1 MNLLKKNKYSIRKY
15 KVGIFSTLIGTVLL
29 LSNPNGAQALTTDH
43 NVQGGSNQALPGNS
57 QNTNADT
64 NRDIV
69 NDSQNTPNA
78 HATDNTST
86 NQALTNHQN
95 VDVANQVGPAPIQPS
110 ASPAQNNNNSNA
122 NSTATEPAAN
132 TNNNLAS
139 NNNTLNVPNN
149 TDNND
154 SARHLTLK
162 EIQEDVRHSS
172 DKPELV
178 AIAEEAS
185 NRPKKRSRRAAP
197 TDPNA
202 TPADPTATPA
212 DPTAGNGS
220 APVAITAPY
229 TPTTDPNANNIG
241 QNAPNEVLSFDD
253 NNIRPSTNRS
263 VPTVTVVDNL
273 PGYTLIN
280 GGKVG
285 VFSHAMVRT
294 SMFDSGDAKN
304 YQAQGNVIALGRIRG
319 NDTNDHGDFNGI
331 EKTLT
336 VNPNS
341 ELIFEF
347 NTMTTKNYQAQ
358 GNVIA
363 LGRIRGNDTNDHGD
377 FNGIEKTLTVNPN
390 SELIFEFNTM
400 TTKNYQGMTNLIIKN
415 ADNDTVIGEKVV
427 AYGPIWRLLK
437 VPENVS
443 HLKIQFVPK
452 NDAITDARGI
462 YQLRDGY
469 KYYDFVDSIGL
480 HSGSHVYVERRTM
493 EPTATNNKEFTV
505 TTSLKN
511 NGNFG
516 ASFNTDDFV
525 YKIQLPEG
533 VEYVNN
539 SLTKDFPSG
548 NSGVDINDMNVTYD
562 AANRIITI
570 KSTGGGTGNSPARL
584 MPDKILDLKYKLR
597 VNNVPTP
604 RTVTFNDTLTYKT
617 YSQDFINSPA
627 ESHTVSTNPYTIDII
642 MNKDALQAEVD
653 RRIQQADYTFASLDI
668 FNDLKRRAQTILDEN
683 RNNVPLNKRVSQADI
698 DSLANQ
704 MQHTLIRSVDAENA
718 VNRKVDDMEDLV
730 NQNDELTDEE
740 KQAAIQ
746 VIEEHKN
753 EIIGNIGDQTT
764 DDGVTR
770 IKDQGIQTLSGDTAT
785 PVVKPNAKQAIRDK
799 AAKQREIINHTP
811 DATQDEIQ
819 DALNQL
825 TTDETDAIDN
835 VTNATT
841 NADVET
847 AKNNGINTIGAVAPQ
862 VTHKQAARDAIN
874 QATATKRQQINSN
887 REATQEEKN
896 AALNELT
903 QATNHALEQINQATT
918 NDDVDTAKG
927 DGLNAINP
935 IAPVTVVK
943 QAARDAVSH
952 DAQQHIAEIN
962 ANPDATQEER
972 QAAIEKVNA
981 AVAVA
986 NTNILNANT
995 NADVEQVKTN
1005 AIQGIQAIEPATKV
1019 KTDAKNAIDQS
1030 AETQHNA
1037 IFNNNDATLE
1047 EQQAAQQL
1055 LDQAVA
1061 TAKQNINAADTNQEV
1076 AQAKD
1081 QGTQNIVVIQPATQV
1096 KTDARNAV
1104 NEKAREAITN
1114 INATPGATR
1123 EEKQEAINRVN
1134 TLKNRA
1140 LNDIGVTSTTAM
1152 VNSIR
1157 DDAVNQIGA
1166 VQPHVTKKQTATGVL
1181 TDLATAKKQEINQN
1195 TNATTEEK
1203 QVALNQVDQ
1212 DLATAINNINQA
1224 DTNAEVDQAQQLGT
1238 KAINAIQPNIVK
1250 KPAALAQ
1257 TNQHYSAKL
1266 VEINATPDAT
1276 DDEKNAAINTLNQDR
1291 QQAIESIKQA
1301 NTNAEVDQAA
1311 TVAENNIDAVQ
1322 VDVVKKQAAR
1332 DKITAEVAKRIEA
1345 VKQTPNATDEEKQ
1358 AAVNQINQLKD
1369 QAFNQINQNQ
1379 TNDQVDATTN
1389 QAINAIDNVEAEV
1402 VIKPKAIAD
1411 IEKAVKEK
1419 QQQIDNSLDSTD
1431 NEKEVALQ
1439 ALAKEKEKALAAID
1453 QAQTNSQVNQAATNG
1468 VSAIKI
1474 IQPETKIKPAAREK
1488 INQKANELR
1497 AQINQD
1503 KEATAEER
1511 QAALDKINDLV
1522 AKAMTNITNDR
1533 TNQQVNDSTNQA
1545 LDDIA
1550 LVTPD
1555 HIVRAAARDAV
1566 KQQYEAKKH
1575 EIEQAEH
1582 ATDEEKQVAL
1592 NQLANNEKRA
1602 LQNINQAIANNDVKR
1617 VESNGIATLKGVE
1630 PHIVVKPEAQEA
1642 IKASADNQVES
1653 IKDTP
1658 HATTDELDEANQ
1670 QINDTLKQ
1678 GQQDIDNTTQDAA
1691 VNDVRNQTI
1700 KAIEQIKPKVRRKRA
1715 ALDNIDES
1723 NNNQLDAI
1731 RNTLDTTQDERNVA
1745 IAALNKIV
1753 NAIKNDIAQNKTN
1766 AEVDQTEADGNN
1778 NIKVILPKVQVKP
1791 AARQSVSAKAEAQNA
1806 LIDQSDLSTEEERL
1820 AAKHLVEQALNQAI
1834 DQINHADKTAQVNQN
1849 SIDAQNIIS
1858 KIKPA
1863 TTVKATALQQ
1873 IQNIAT
1879 NKINLIKANNEATDE
1894 EQNAAIV
1901 QVEKE
1906 LIKAKQQI
1914 AGAVTNA
1921 DVAYLLHDGKN
1932 EIREIEP
1939 VINKKATAREQLT
1952 TLFNDKKQA
1961 IEANVQAT
1969 VEERNSILAQLQ
1981 NIYDTAIGQID
1992 QDRSNAQ
1999 VDKTATLNLQTIH
2012 DLDVHPIKKPDAEKT
2027 INDDLARVTHL
2038 VQNYRKVSDRN
2049 KADALKAIT
2058 ALKLQMDEE
2067 LKTARTNADV
2077 DAVLKRFNVALGD
2090 IEAVI
2095 TEKENS
2101 LLRIDNIAQQTY
2113 AKFKAIATPEQL
2125 AKVKAL
2131 IDQYV
2136 ADGNRMVDEDAT
2148 LNDIKKDTQL
2158 IIDEI
2163 LAIKLPAE
2171 VIKASPKVGQPAP
2184 KVCTPIKKEDKQE
2197 VRKVVKELPNTGSE
2211 EMDLPLKELALITGA
2226 ALLARRRSKKEKE
2239 S

>member
-29 LSNPNGAQALTTDH
+29 LSNPNCAQALTTDN
-43 NVQGGSNQALPGNS
+43 NVQSDTNQATPVNS
-57 QNTNADT
+57 QDT
-64 NRDIV
+64 NVANNRGLA
-69 NDSQNTPNA
+69 NSAQNTPNQS
-78 HATDNTST
+78 ATTNQST
-86 NQALTNHQN
+86 NQALVNHN
-95 VDVANQVGPAPIQPS
+95 NGSIANQATPAPIQPS
-110 ASPAQNNNNSNA
+110 ASPTQNNNHSDA
-122 NSTATEPAAN
+122 NSTATETVSNA
-132 TNNNLAS
+132 NNNDVVS
-139 NNNTLNVPNN
+139 NNTTLNVPNRTN
-149 TDNND
+149 ENG
-154 SARHLTLK
+154 SGGHLTLK

-178 AIAEEAS
+178 AIAEQAS

-197 TDPNA
+197 ADPNA
-202 TPADPTATPA
+202 TPADPAAAAANGTVP
-212 DPTAGNGS
+212 AGN
-220 APVAITAPY
+220 TAPY
-229 TPTTDPNANNIG
+229 TPTTDPNANNAG

-253 NNIRPSTNRS
+253 NGIRPSTNRS
-263 VPTVTVVDNL
+263 VPTVNVVNNL
-273 PGYTLIN
+273 PGFTLIN

-294 SMFDSGDAKN
+294 SMFDSGDNKN
-304 YQAQGNVIALGRIRG
+304 YQAQGNVIALGRIHG
-319 NDTNDHGDFNGI
+319 TDTNDHGDFNGI

-347 NTMTTKNYQAQ
+347 NTMSTKNGQ
-358 GNVIA
+358 GATNV
-363 LGRIRGNDTNDHGD
+363 
-377 FNGIEKTLTVNPN
+377 
-390 SELIFEFNTM
+390 
-400 TTKNYQGMTNLIIKN
+400 IIKN
-415 ADNDTVIGEKVV
+415 ADTNDTIAEKTVEG
-427 AYGPIWRLLK
+427 GPTLRLFK
-437 VPENVS
+437 VPDNVRN
-443 HLKIQFVPK
+443 LKIQFVPK

-462 YQLRDGY
+462 YQLKDGY
-469 KYYDFVDSIGL
+469 KYYSFVDSIGL

-493 EPTATNNKEFTV
+493 DPTATNNKEFTV

-511 NGNFG
+511 NGNSG
-516 ASFNTDDFV
+516 ASLDTNDFV
-525 YKIQLPEG
+525 YQVQLPEG

-539 SLTKDFPSG
+539 SLTKDFPSN
-548 NSGVDINDMNVTYD
+548 NSGVDVNDMNVTYD
-562 AANRIITI
+562 AANRVITI
-570 KSTGGGTGNSPARL
+570 KSTGGGTANSPARL
-584 MPDKILDLKYKLR
+584 MPDKILDLRYKLR

-604 RTVTFNDTLTYKT
+604 RTVTFNETLTYKT
-617 YSQDFINSPA
+617 YTQDFINSAA

-668 FNDLKRRAQTILDEN
+668 FNGLKRRAQTILDEN

-698 DSLANQ
+698 DSLTNQ

-718 VNRKVDDMEDLV
+718 VNKKVDQMEDLV

-785 PVVKPNAKQAIRDK
+785 PVVKPNAKKAIRDK
-799 AAKQREIINHTP
+799 ATKQRAIINATP
-811 DATQDEIQ
+811 DATEDEIQ

-825 TTDETDAIDN
+825 ATDETDAIDN

-841 NADVET
+841 NTDVET
-847 AKNNGINTIGAVAPQ
+847 AKNNGINTIGAVVPQ
-862 VTHKQAARDAIN
+862 VTHKKAARDAIN

-918 NDDVDTAKG
+918 NADVDNAKG

-972 QAAIEKVNA
+972 QAAIDKVNA
-981 AVAVA
+981 AVTAA

-1005 AIQGIQAIEPATKV
+1005 AIQGIQAITPATKV
-1019 KTDAKNAIDQS
+1019 KTDAKNAIDKS
-1030 AETQHNA
+1030 AETQHNT

-1104 NEKAREAITN
+1104 NDKAREAITN

-1140 LNDIGVTSTTAM
+1140 LTDIGVTSTTAM

-1212 DLATAINNINQA
+1212 ELATAINNINQA

-1257 TNQHYSAKL
+1257 INQHYNTKL
-1266 VEINATPDAT
+1266 AEINATPDAT
-1276 DDEKNAAINTLNQDR
+1276 NDEKNAAINTLNQDR

-1389 QAINAIDNVEAEV
+1389 QAVNAIDNVEAEV

-1431 NEKEVALQ
+1431 NEKEVASQ
-1439 ALAKEKEKALAAID
+1439 ALTKEKEKALAAID

-1474 IQPETKIKPAAREK
+1474 IQPETKVKPAAREK

-1497 AQINQD
+1497 AKINQD

-1511 QAALDKINDLV
+1511 QVALDKINEFV
-1522 AKAMTNITNDR
+1522 NQAMTDITNNR
-1533 TNQQVNDSTNQA
+1533 TNQQVDDTTSQA
-1545 LDDIA
+1545 LDSIA
-1550 LVTPD
+1550 LVTPE
-1555 HIVRAAARDAV
+1555 HIVRAGARDAV
-1566 KQQYEAKKH
+1566 KQQYEAKKQ

-1592 NQLANNEKRA
+1592 NQLANNEKLA
-1602 LQNINQAIANNDVKR
+1602 LQNINQAVTNNDVKR
-1617 VESNGIATLKGVE
+1617 VETNGIATLKGVQ
-1630 PHIVVKPEAQEA
+1630 PHIVIKPEAQQA
-1642 IKASADNQVES
+1642 IKASAENQVEL

-1658 HATTDELDEANQ
+1658 HATVDELDEANQ
-1670 QINDTLKQ
+1670 LISDTLKKA
-1678 GQQDIDNTTQDAA
+1678 QQDIDNTTQDAA

-1700 KAIEQIKPKVRRKRA
+1700 KAIEQIKPKVRRKRV

-1745 IAALNKIV
+1745 IDTLNKIV

-1834 DQINHADKTAQVNQN
+1834 DQINHADKTVQVNQN

-1894 EQNAAIV
+1894 EQNAAIA

-1914 AGAVTNA
+1914 ASAVTNA

-1939 VINKKATAREQLT
+1939 VINRKASAREQLT
-1952 TLFNDKKQA
+1952 TLLNDKKQA
-1961 IEANVQAT
+1961 IEANIQAT

-1999 VDKTATLNLQTIH
+1999 VDKTASLNLQTIH

-2136 ADGNRMVDEDAT
+2136 TDGNRMIDEDAT
-2148 LNDIKKDTQL
+2148 LNDIKQHTQF
-2158 IIDEI
+2158 IVDEI

-2171 VIKASPKVGQPAP
+2171 ATKVSPKVIQSAP
-2184 KVCTPIKKEDKQE
+2184 KVCTPIKKEE
-2197 VRKVVKELPNTGSE
+2197 THESRKVEKELPNTGSE
-2211 EMDLPLKELALITGA
+2211 GMDLPLKEFALITGA
-2226 ALLARRRSKKEKE
+2226 ALLARRRTKNEKE

>member
-29 LSNPNGAQALTTDH
+29 LSNPNGAQALTTDN
-43 NVQGGSNQALPGNS
+43 NVQSDTNQATPVNS
-57 QNTNADT
+57 QDKDVAN
-64 NRDIV
+64 NRGLA
-69 NDSQNTPNA
+69 NSAQNTPNQS
-78 HATDNTST
+78 ATTNQAT
-86 NQALTNHQN
+86 NQALVNHN
-95 VDVANQVGPAPIQPS
+95 NGSIVNQATPTSVQSSTPS
-110 ASPAQNNNNSNA
+110 AQNNNHTDGNTTATETVSNA
-122 NSTATEPAAN
+122 N
-132 TNNNLAS
+132 NNDAVS
-139 NNNTLNVPNN
+139 NNTTLNVPNKTN
-149 TDNND
+149 ENG
-154 SARHLTLK
+154 SGGHLTLK

-178 AIAEEAS
+178 AIAEPAS
-185 NRPKKRSRRAAP
+185 NRPKKRSKRAAP
-197 TDPNA
+197 ADPNA
-202 TPADPTATPA
+202 TPADPAA
-212 DPTAGNGS
+212 AAAGNGG

-229 TPTTDPNANNIG
+229 TPTTDPNANNAG

-253 NNIRPSTNRS
+253 NGIRPSTNRS
-263 VPTVTVVDNL
+263 VPSVTVVDNL
-273 PGYTLIN
+273 PGFTLIN

-294 SMFDSGDAKN
+294 SMFDSADAKN
-304 YQAQGNVIALGRIRG
+304 YQAQGNVIALGRI
-319 NDTNDHGDFNGI
+319 
-331 EKTLT
+331 K
-336 VNPNS
+336 
-341 ELIFEF
+341 
-347 NTMTTKNYQAQ
+347 
-358 GNVIA
+358 
-363 LGRIRGNDTNDHGD
+363 GNDTNDHGD

-400 TTKNYQGMTNLIIKN
+400 TTKNYQGVTNLIIKN
-415 ADNDTVIGEKVV
+415 ADNDTVIAEKSV
-427 AYGPIWRLLK
+427 AYGPIWRLFK

-525 YKIQLPEG
+525 YQVQLPEG

-539 SLTKDFPSG
+539 SLTKDFPSS
-548 NSGVDINDMNVTYD
+548 NSGVDMNDFNVTYD
-562 AANRIITI
+562 AANRVITI
-570 KSTGGGTGNSPARL
+570 KSTGGGSGNSPARL

-617 YSQDFINSPA
+617 YTQDFINSPA
-627 ESHTVSTNPYTIDII
+627 ESHTVRTNPYTIDII

-698 DSLANQ
+698 DSLTNQ

-718 VNRKVDDMEDLV
+718 VNKKVDQMEDLV

-785 PVVKPNAKQAIRDK
+785 PVVKPNAKKAIRDK
-799 AAKQREIINHTP
+799 ATKQREIINATP
-811 DATQDEIQ
+811 DATEDEIQ

-825 TTDETDAIDN
+825 ATDETDAIDN

-841 NADVET
+841 NADVEI
-847 AKNNGINTIGAVAPQ
+847 AKNNGINTIGAVVPQ

-918 NDDVDTAKG
+918 NADVDNAKG

-972 QAAIEKVNA
+972 QAAIDKVNA
-981 AVAVA
+981 AVTAV

-1005 AIQGIQAIEPATKV
+1005 AIQGIQAITPATKV
-1019 KTDAKNAIDQS
+1019 KTDAKNAIDKS
-1030 AETQHNA
+1030 AETQHNT

-1096 KTDARNAV
+1096 KTDARNVV
-1104 NEKAREAITN
+1104 NDKAREAITN

-1140 LNDIGVTSTTAM
+1140 LTDIGVTSTTAM

-1181 TDLATAKKQEINQN
+1181 NDLATAKKQEINQN

-1212 DLATAINNINQA
+1212 ELATAINNINQA

-1257 TNQHYSAKL
+1257 INQHYNAKL
-1266 VEINATPDAT
+1266 AEINATPDAT
-1276 DDEKNAAINTLNQDR
+1276 NDEKNAAINTLNLDR

-1379 TNDQVDATTN
+1379 TNDQVDTTTN
-1389 QAINAIDNVEAEV
+1389 QALKAIDNVEAEV

-1431 NEKEVALQ
+1431 NEKEVASQ

-1474 IQPETKIKPAAREK
+1474 IQPETKVKPAAREK

-1497 AQINQD
+1497 AKINQD

-1511 QAALDKINDLV
+1511 QVALDKINEFV
-1522 AKAMTNITNDR
+1522 NQAMTDITNNR
-1533 TNQQVNDSTNQA
+1533 TNQQVDDTTSQA
-1545 LDDIA
+1545 LDSIA

-1566 KQQYEAKKH
+1566 KQQYEAKKR

-1602 LQNINQAIANNDVKR
+1602 LQNINQAVTNNDVKR
-1617 VESNGIATLKGVE
+1617 VETNGIATLKGVQ
-1630 PHIVVKPEAQEA
+1630 PHIVIKPEAQQA
-1642 IKASADNQVES
+1642 IKASAENQVES

-1658 HATTDELDEANQ
+1658 HATVDELDEANQ
-1670 QINDTLKQ
+1670 LISDTLKQ
-1678 GQQDIDNTTQDAA
+1678 AQQEIENTNQDAA
-1691 VNDVRNQTI
+1691 VTDVRNQTI

-1715 ALDNIDES
+1715 ALDSIEE
-1723 NNNQLDAI
+1723 NNKNQLDAI
-1731 RNTLDTTQDERNVA
+1731 RNTLDTTQDERDVA
-1745 IAALNKIV
+1745 IDTLNKIV
-1753 NAIKNDIAQNKTN
+1753 NTIKNDIAQNKTN
-1766 AEVDQTEADGNN
+1766 AEVDRTETDGND

-1791 AARQSVSAKAEAQNA
+1791 AARQSVGVKAEAQNA

-1834 DQINHADKTAQVNQN
+1834 DQINHADKTAQVNQD
-1849 SIDAQNIIS
+1849 SINAQNIIS

-1894 EQNAAIV
+1894 EQNIAIA

-1914 AGAVTNA
+1914 ASAVTNA
-1921 DVAYLLHDGKN
+1921 DVAYLLHDEKN

-1939 VINKKATAREQLT
+1939 VINRKASAREQLT

-1961 IEANVQAT
+1961 IEANIQAT

-1999 VDKTATLNLQTIH
+1999 VDKTASLNLQTIH

-2027 INDDLARVTHL
+2027 INDDLARVTAL
-2038 VQNYRKVSDRN
+2038 VQNYRKVSNRN

-2077 DAVLKRFNVALGD
+2077 DAVLKRFNVALSD

-2125 AKVKAL
+2125 AKVKVL

-2136 ADGNRMVDEDAT
+2136 ADGNRMIDEDAT
-2148 LNDIKKDTQL
+2148 LNDIKQHTQF
-2158 IIDEI
+2158 IVDEI

-2171 VIKASPKVGQPAP
+2171 ETKVSPKEIQPAP
-2184 KVCTPIKKEDKQE
+2184 KVCTPIKKEE
-2197 VRKVVKELPNTGSE
+2197 THESRKVEKELPNTGSE
-2211 EMDLPLKELALITGA
+2211 GMDLPLKEFALITGR
-2226 ALLARRRSKKEKE
+2226 LC
-2239 S
+2239 

>member
-29 LSNPNGAQALTTDH
+29 LSNPNGAQALTTDN
-43 NVQGGSNQALPGNS
+43 NVQSDTNQATPVNS
-57 QNTNADT
+57 QDKDVAN
-64 NRDIV
+64 NRGLA
-69 NDSQNTPNA
+69 NSAQNTPNQS
-78 HATDNTST
+78 ATTNQAT
-86 NQALTNHQN
+86 NQALVNHN
-95 VDVANQVGPAPIQPS
+95 NGSIVNQATPTSVQSSTPS
-110 ASPAQNNNNSNA
+110 AQNNNHTDGNTTATETVSNA
-122 NSTATEPAAN
+122 N
-132 TNNNLAS
+132 NNDVAS
-139 NNNTLNVPNN
+139 NNTTLNVPNKTN
-149 TDNND
+149 ENG
-154 SARHLTLK
+154 SGGHLTLK

-178 AIAEEAS
+178 AIAEPAS

-197 TDPNA
+197 ADPNA
-202 TPADPTATPA
+202 TPADPGAA
-212 DPTAGNGS
+212 AAGNGG

-229 TPTTDPNANNIG
+229 TPTTDPNANNAG

-253 NNIRPSTNRS
+253 NSIRPNTNRS
-263 VPTVTVVDNL
+263 VPSVTVVDNL
-273 PGYTLIN
+273 PGFTLIN

-285 VFSHAMVRT
+285 VLSHAMVRT
-294 SMFDSGDAKN
+294 SMFEAGSN
-304 YQAQGNVIALGRIRG
+304 RTYQAQGNVLALGRISG
-319 NDTNDHGDFNGI
+319 TDASNHGDFNGI
-331 EKTLT
+331 EKSLT

-347 NTMTTKNYQAQ
+347 NTMPTKNGQ
-358 GNVIA
+358 GATNV
-363 LGRIRGNDTNDHGD
+363 
-377 FNGIEKTLTVNPN
+377 
-390 SELIFEFNTM
+390 
-400 TTKNYQGMTNLIIKN
+400 IIKN
-415 ADNDTVIGEKVV
+415 ADTNDTIAEKTVEG
-427 AYGPIWRLLK
+427 GPTLRLFK
-437 VPENVS
+437 VPDNVRN
-443 HLKIQFVPK
+443 LKIQFVPK

-462 YQLRDGY
+462 YQLKDGY
-469 KYYDFVDSIGL
+469 KYYSFVDSIGL

-511 NGNFG
+511 NGNSG
-516 ASFNTDDFV
+516 ASLDTDEFV

-539 SLTKDFPSG
+539 SLTKDFPSN
-548 NSGVDINDMNVTYD
+548 NSGVDVNDMNVTYD
-562 AANRIITI
+562 AANRVITI
-570 KSTGGGTGNSPARL
+570 KSTGGGTTNSPARL

-617 YSQDFINSPA
+617 YTQDFINSAA

-668 FNDLKRRAQTILDEN
+668 FNDLKKRAQTILAEN

-698 DSLANQ
+698 DTLTNQ

-718 VNRKVDDMEDLV
+718 VNQKADQMEDLV

-746 VIEEHKN
+746 VIEEHKGN
-753 EIIGNIGDQTT
+753 IIGDIGDQTT

-785 PVVKPNAKQAIRDK
+785 PVVKPNAKKAIRDK
-799 AAKQREIINHTP
+799 ATKQREIINATP
-811 DATQDEIQ
+811 DATEDEIQ
-819 DALNQL
+819 DAINQL
-825 TTDETDAIDN
+825 ATDETDAIDN

-847 AKNNGINTIGAVAPQ
+847 AKNNGINTIGSVVPQ

-918 NDDVDTAKG
+918 NADVDNAKG

-972 QAAIEKVNA
+972 QAAIDKVNA
-981 AVAVA
+981 AVTAA

-995 NADVEQVKTN
+995 NAEVEQVKTN
-1005 AIQGIQAIEPATKV
+1005 AIQGIQAITPATKV
-1019 KTDAKNAIDQS
+1019 KTDAKNAIDKS
-1030 AETQHNA
+1030 AETQHNT

-1096 KTDARNAV
+1096 KTDARNVV
-1104 NEKAREAITN
+1104 NDKAREAITN

-1140 LNDIGVTSTTAM
+1140 LTDIGVTSTTAM

-1181 TDLATAKKQEINQN
+1181 NDLATAKKQEINQN

-1212 DLATAINNINQA
+1212 ELATAINNINQA

-1257 TNQHYSAKL
+1257 INQHYNAKL
-1266 VEINATPDAT
+1266 AEINATPDAT
-1276 DDEKNAAINTLNQDR
+1276 NDEKNAAINTLNQDR

-1379 TNDQVDATTN
+1379 TNDQVDTTTN
-1389 QAINAIDNVEAEV
+1389 QALNAIDNVEAEV

-1431 NEKEVALQ
+1431 NEKEVASQ

-1474 IQPETKIKPAAREK
+1474 IQPETKVKPAAREK

-1497 AQINQD
+1497 AKINQD

-1511 QAALDKINDLV
+1511 QVALDKINEFV
-1522 AKAMTNITNDR
+1522 NQAMTDITNNR
-1533 TNQQVNDSTNQA
+1533 TNQQVDDTTSQA
-1545 LDDIA
+1545 LDSIA
-1550 LVTPD
+1550 LVAPE

-1566 KQQYEAKKH
+1566 KQQYEAKKQ

-1592 NQLANNEKRA
+1592 NQLANNKKLA
-1602 LQNINQAIANNDVKR
+1602 LQNINQAVTNNDVKR
-1617 VESNGIATLKGVE
+1617 VETNGIATLKGVQ
-1630 PHIVVKPEAQEA
+1630 PHIVIKPEAQQA
-1642 IKASADNQVES
+1642 IKASAENQVES

-1658 HATTDELDEANQ
+1658 HATVDELDEANQ
-1670 QINDTLKQ
+1670 LISDTLKQ
-1678 GQQDIDNTTQDAA
+1678 AQQEIENTNQDAA
-1691 VNDVRNQTI
+1691 VTDVRNQTI

-1715 ALDNIDES
+1715 ALDSIEE
-1723 NNNQLDAI
+1723 NNKNQLDAI
-1731 RNTLDTTQDERNVA
+1731 RNTLDTTQDERDVA
-1745 IAALNKIV
+1745 IDTLNKIV
-1753 NAIKNDIAQNKTN
+1753 NTIKNDIAQNKTN
-1766 AEVDQTEADGNN
+1766 AEVDRTETDGND

-1791 AARQSVSAKAEAQNA
+1791 AARQSVGVKAEAQNA

-1834 DQINHADKTAQVNQN
+1834 DQINHADKTAQVNQD

-1894 EQNAAIV
+1894 EQNIAIA

-1914 AGAVTNA
+1914 ASAVTNA
-1921 DVAYLLHDGKN
+1921 DVAYLLHDEKN

-1939 VINKKATAREQLT
+1939 VISRKASAREQLT

-1961 IEANVQAT
+1961 IEANIQAT

-1999 VDKTATLNLQTIH
+1999 VDKTASLNLQTIH

-2027 INDDLARVTHL
+2027 INDDLARVTAL

-2077 DAVLKRFNVALGD
+2077 DAVLKRFNVALSD

-2125 AKVKAL
+2125 AKVKVL

-2136 ADGNRMVDEDAT
+2136 ADGNRMIDEDAT
-2148 LNDIKKDTQL
+2148 LNDIKQHTQF
-2158 IIDEI
+2158 IVDEI

-2171 VIKASPKVGQPAP
+2171 AMKVSPKVIQPAP
-2184 KVCTPIKKEDKQE
+2184 KVCTPIKKEE
-2197 VRKVVKELPNTGSE
+2197 THESRKVEKELPNTGSE
-2211 EMDLPLKELALITGA
+2211 EMDLPLKEFALITGA
-2226 ALLARRRSKKEKE
+2226 ALLARRRTKNEKE

>member
-294 SMFDSGDAKN
+294 SMFDSGDA
-304 YQAQGNVIALGRIRG
+304 
-319 NDTNDHGDFNGI
+319 
-331 EKTLT
+331 
-336 VNPNS
+336 
-341 ELIFEF
+341 
-347 NTMTTKNYQAQ
+347 KNYQAQ

-1140 LNDIGVTSTTAM
+1140 LNDIGVTSTAM

-1301 NTNAEVDQAA
+1301 NTNVEVDQAA

-1820 AAKHLVEQALNQAI
+1820 AAKHLVEQALNQTI

-2077 DAVLKRFNVALGD
+2077 DAVLKRFNVTLGD

>member
-29 LSNPNGAQALTTDH
+29 LSNPNGAQALTTDN
-43 NVQGGSNQALPGNS
+43 NVQSDTNQETPVNS
-57 QNTNADT
+57 QDKDVAN
-64 NRDIV
+64 NRGLA
-69 NDSQNTPNA
+69 NSAQNTPNQS
-78 HATDNTST
+78 ATTNQAT
-86 NQALTNHQN
+86 NQALVNHN
-95 VDVANQVGPAPIQPS
+95 NGSIVNQATPTSVQSSTPS
-110 ASPAQNNNNSNA
+110 AQNNNHTDGNTTATETVSNA
-122 NSTATEPAAN
+122 N
-132 TNNNLAS
+132 NNDAVS
-139 NNNTLNVPNN
+139 NNTTLNVPNKTN
-149 TDNND
+149 ENG
-154 SARHLTLK
+154 SGGHLTLK

-178 AIAEEAS
+178 AIAEPAS

-197 TDPNA
+197 ADPNA
-202 TPADPTATPA
+202 TPADPA
-212 DPTAGNGS
+212 DPAAAAAGNGG

-229 TPTTDPNANNIG
+229 TPTTDPNANNAG

-253 NNIRPSTNRS
+253 NGIRPSTNRS
-263 VPTVTVVDNL
+263 VPSVTVVDNL
-273 PGYTLIN
+273 PGFTLIN

-294 SMFDSGDAKN
+294 SMFDSADAKN
-304 YQAQGNVIALGRIRG
+304 YQAQGNVIALGRI
-319 NDTNDHGDFNGI
+319 
-331 EKTLT
+331 K
-336 VNPNS
+336 
-341 ELIFEF
+341 
-347 NTMTTKNYQAQ
+347 
-358 GNVIA
+358 
-363 LGRIRGNDTNDHGD
+363 GNDTNDHGD

-400 TTKNYQGMTNLIIKN
+400 TTKNYQGVTNLIIKN
-415 ADNDTVIGEKVV
+415 ADNDTVIAEKSV
-427 AYGPIWRLLK
+427 AYGPIWRLFK

-525 YKIQLPEG
+525 YQVQLPEG

-539 SLTKDFPSG
+539 SLTKDFPSS
-548 NSGVDINDMNVTYD
+548 NSGVDMNDFNVTYD
-562 AANRIITI
+562 AANRVITI
-570 KSTGGGTGNSPARL
+570 KSTGGGSGNSPARL

-617 YSQDFINSPA
+617 YTQDFINSPA

-698 DSLANQ
+698 DSLTNQ

-718 VNRKVDDMEDLV
+718 VNKKVDQMEDLV

-785 PVVKPNAKQAIRDK
+785 PVVKPNAKKAIRDK
-799 AAKQREIINHTP
+799 ATKQREIINATP
-811 DATQDEIQ
+811 DATEDEIQ

-825 TTDETDAIDN
+825 ATDETDAIDN

-847 AKNNGINTIGAVAPQ
+847 AKNNGINTIGAVVPQ
-862 VTHKQAARDAIN
+862 VTHKKAARDAIN

-918 NDDVDTAKG
+918 NADVDNAKG

-972 QAAIEKVNA
+972 QAAIDKVNA
-981 AVAVA
+981 AVTAA

-1005 AIQGIQAIEPATKV
+1005 AIQGIQAITPATKV
-1019 KTDAKNAIDQS
+1019 KTDAKNAIDKS
-1030 AETQHNA
+1030 AETQHNT

-1096 KTDARNAV
+1096 KTDARNVV
-1104 NEKAREAITN
+1104 NDKAREAITN

-1140 LNDIGVTSTTAM
+1140 LTDIGVTSTTAM

-1181 TDLATAKKQEINQN
+1181 NDLATAKKQEINQN

-1212 DLATAINNINQA
+1212 ELATAINNINQA

-1257 TNQHYSAKL
+1257 INQHYNAKL
-1266 VEINATPDAT
+1266 AEINATPDAT

-1291 QQAIESIKQA
+1291 QQAIESVKQA

-1379 TNDQVDATTN
+1379 TNDQVDTTTN
-1389 QAINAIDNVEAEV
+1389 QALNAIDNVEAEV

-1431 NEKEVALQ
+1431 NEKEVASQ

-1474 IQPETKIKPAAREK
+1474 IQPETKVKPAAREK
-1488 INQKANELR
+1488 INQKVNELR
-1497 AQINQD
+1497 AKINQD

-1511 QAALDKINDLV
+1511 QVALDKINEFV
-1522 AKAMTNITNDR
+1522 NQAMTDITNNR
-1533 TNQQVNDSTNQA
+1533 TNQQVDDTTSQA
-1545 LDDIA
+1545 LDSIA
-1550 LVTPD
+1550 LVAPE

-1566 KQQYEAKKH
+1566 KQQYEAKKQ

-1592 NQLANNEKRA
+1592 NQLANNEKLA
-1602 LQNINQAIANNDVKR
+1602 LQNINQAVTNNDVKR
-1617 VESNGIATLKGVE
+1617 VETNGIATLKGVQ
-1630 PHIVVKPEAQEA
+1630 PHIVIKPEAQQA
-1642 IKASADNQVES
+1642 IKASAENQVES

-1658 HATTDELDEANQ
+1658 HATVDELDEANQ
-1670 QINDTLKQ
+1670 LISDTLKQ
-1678 GQQDIDNTTQDAA
+1678 AQQEIENTNQDAA
-1691 VNDVRNQTI
+1691 VTDVRNQTI

-1715 ALDNIDES
+1715 ALDSIEE
-1723 NNNQLDAI
+1723 NNKNQLDAI
-1731 RNTLDTTQDERNVA
+1731 RNTLDTTQDERDVA
-1745 IAALNKIV
+1745 IDTLNKIV
-1753 NAIKNDIAQNKTN
+1753 NTIKNDIAQNKTN
-1766 AEVDQTEADGNN
+1766 AEVDRTETDGND

-1791 AARQSVSAKAEAQNA
+1791 AARQSVGVKAEAQNA

-1834 DQINHADKTAQVNQN
+1834 DQINHADKTAQVNQD

-1879 NKINLIKANNEATDE
+1879 NKINLSKANNEATDE
-1894 EQNAAIV
+1894 EQNIAIA

-1914 AGAVTNA
+1914 ASAVTNA
-1921 DVAYLLHDGKN
+1921 DVAYLLHDEKN

-1939 VINKKATAREQLT
+1939 VINRKASAREQLT

-1961 IEANVQAT
+1961 IEANIQAT

-1999 VDKTATLNLQTIH
+1999 VDKTASLNLQTIH

-2027 INDDLARVTHL
+2027 INDDLARVTAL
-2038 VQNYRKVSDRN
+2038 VQNYRKVSNRN

-2077 DAVLKRFNVALGD
+2077 DAVLKRFNVALSD

-2125 AKVKAL
+2125 AKVKVL

-2136 ADGNRMVDEDAT
+2136 ADGNRMIDEDAT
-2148 LNDIKKDTQL
+2148 LNDIKQHTQF
-2158 IIDEI
+2158 IVDEI

-2171 VIKASPKVGQPAP
+2171 PTKVSPKVIQPAP
-2184 KVCTPIKKEDKQE
+2184 KVCTPIKKEE
-2197 VRKVVKELPNTGSE
+2197 THESRKVEKELPNTGSE
-2211 EMDLPLKELALITGA
+2211 GMDLPLKEFALITGA
-2226 ALLARRRSKKEKE
+2226 ALLARRRTKNEKE

>member
-29 LSNPNGAQALTTDH
+29 LSNPNGAQALTTDN
-43 NVQGGSNQALPGNS
+43 NVQSDTNQATPVNS
-57 QNTNADT
+57 QDKDVAN
-64 NRDIV
+64 NRGLA
-69 NDSQNTPNA
+69 NSAQNTPNQS
-78 HATDNTST
+78 ATTNQAT
-86 NQALTNHQN
+86 NQALVNHN
-95 VDVANQVGPAPIQPS
+95 NGSIVNQATPTSVQSSTPS
-110 ASPAQNNNNSNA
+110 AQNNNHTDGNTTATETVSNA
-122 NSTATEPAAN
+122 N
-132 TNNNLAS
+132 NNDVAS
-139 NNNTLNVPNN
+139 NNTTLNVPNKTN
-149 TDNND
+149 ENG
-154 SARHLTLK
+154 SGGHLTLK

-178 AIAEEAS
+178 AIAEPAS

-197 TDPNA
+197 ADPNA
-202 TPADPTATPA
+202 TPADPGAA
-212 DPTAGNGS
+212 AAGNGG

-229 TPTTDPNANNIG
+229 TPTTDPNANNAG

-253 NNIRPSTNRS
+253 NSIRPSTNRS
-263 VPTVTVVDNL
+263 VPSVTVVDNL
-273 PGYTLIN
+273 PGFTLIN

-285 VFSHAMVRT
+285 VLSHAMVRT
-294 SMFDSGDAKN
+294 SMFEAGSN
-304 YQAQGNVIALGRIRG
+304 RTYQAQGNVLALGRISG
-319 NDTNDHGDFNGI
+319 TDASNHGDFNGI
-331 EKTLT
+331 EKSLT

-347 NTMTTKNYQAQ
+347 NTMPTKNGQ
-358 GNVIA
+358 GATNV
-363 LGRIRGNDTNDHGD
+363 
-377 FNGIEKTLTVNPN
+377 
-390 SELIFEFNTM
+390 
-400 TTKNYQGMTNLIIKN
+400 IIKN
-415 ADNDTVIGEKVV
+415 ADTNDTIAEKTVEG
-427 AYGPIWRLLK
+427 GPTLRLFK
-437 VPENVS
+437 VPDNVRN
-443 HLKIQFVPK
+443 LKIQFVPK

-462 YQLRDGY
+462 YQLKDGY
-469 KYYDFVDSIGL
+469 KYYSFVDSIGL

-511 NGNFG
+511 NGNSG
-516 ASFNTDDFV
+516 ASLDTDEFV

-539 SLTKDFPSG
+539 SLTKDFPSN
-548 NSGVDINDMNVTYD
+548 NSGVDVNDMNVTYD
-562 AANRIITI
+562 AANRVITI
-570 KSTGGGTGNSPARL
+570 KSTGGGTTNSPARL

-617 YSQDFINSPA
+617 YTQDFINSAA

-668 FNDLKRRAQTILDEN
+668 FNDLKKRAQTILAEN

-698 DSLANQ
+698 DTLTNQ

-718 VNRKVDDMEDLV
+718 VNQKADQMEDLV

-746 VIEEHKN
+746 VIEEHKGN
-753 EIIGNIGDQTT
+753 IIGDIGDQTT

-785 PVVKPNAKQAIRDK
+785 PVVKPNAKKAIRDK
-799 AAKQREIINHTP
+799 ATKQREIINATP
-811 DATQDEIQ
+811 DATEDEIQ
-819 DALNQL
+819 DAINQL
-825 TTDETDAIDN
+825 ATDETDAIDN

-847 AKNNGINTIGAVAPQ
+847 AKNNGINTIGSVVPQ

-918 NDDVDTAKG
+918 NADVDNAKG

-972 QAAIEKVNA
+972 QAAIDKVNA
-981 AVAVA
+981 AVTAA

-995 NADVEQVKTN
+995 NAEVEQVKTN
-1005 AIQGIQAIEPATKV
+1005 AIQGIQAITPATKV
-1019 KTDAKNAIDQS
+1019 KTDAKNAIDKS
-1030 AETQHNA
+1030 AETQHNT

-1096 KTDARNAV
+1096 KTDARNVV
-1104 NEKAREAITN
+1104 NDKAREAITN

-1140 LNDIGVTSTTAM
+1140 LTDIGVTSTTAM

-1181 TDLATAKKQEINQN
+1181 NDLATAKKQEINQN

-1212 DLATAINNINQA
+1212 ELATAINNINQA

-1257 TNQHYSAKL
+1257 INQHYNAKL
-1266 VEINATPDAT
+1266 AEINATPDAT
-1276 DDEKNAAINTLNQDR
+1276 NDEKNAAINTLNQDR

-1379 TNDQVDATTN
+1379 TNDQVDTTTN
-1389 QAINAIDNVEAEV
+1389 QALNAIDNVEAEV

-1431 NEKEVALQ
+1431 NEKEVASQ
-1439 ALAKEKEKALAAID
+1439 ALAKEKEKEKALAAID

-1474 IQPETKIKPAAREK
+1474 IQPETKVKPAAREK

-1497 AQINQD
+1497 AKINQD

-1511 QAALDKINDLV
+1511 QVALDKINEFV
-1522 AKAMTNITNDR
+1522 NQAMTDITNNR
-1533 TNQQVNDSTNQA
+1533 TNQQVDDTTSQA
-1545 LDDIA
+1545 LDSIA
-1550 LVTPD
+1550 LVAPE

-1566 KQQYEAKKH
+1566 KQQYEAKKQ

-1592 NQLANNEKRA
+1592 NQLANNKKLA
-1602 LQNINQAIANNDVKR
+1602 LQNINQAVTNNDVKR
-1617 VESNGIATLKGVE
+1617 VETNGIATLKGVQ
-1630 PHIVVKPEAQEA
+1630 PHIVIKPEAQQA
-1642 IKASADNQVES
+1642 IKASAENQVES

-1658 HATTDELDEANQ
+1658 HATVDELDEANQ
-1670 QINDTLKQ
+1670 LISDTLKQ
-1678 GQQDIDNTTQDAA
+1678 AQQEIENTNQDAA
-1691 VNDVRNQTI
+1691 VTDVRNQTI

-1715 ALDNIDES
+1715 ALDSIEE
-1723 NNNQLDAI
+1723 NNKNQLDAI
-1731 RNTLDTTQDERNVA
+1731 RNTLDTTQDERDVA
-1745 IAALNKIV
+1745 IDTLNKIV
-1753 NAIKNDIAQNKTN
+1753 NTIKNDIAQNKTN
-1766 AEVDQTEADGNN
+1766 AEVDRTETDGND

-1791 AARQSVSAKAEAQNA
+1791 AARQSVGVKAEAQNA

-1834 DQINHADKTAQVNQN
+1834 DQINHADKTAQVNQD

-1894 EQNAAIV
+1894 EQNIAIA

-1914 AGAVTNA
+1914 ASAVTNA
-1921 DVAYLLHDGKN
+1921 DVAYLLHDEKN

-1939 VINKKATAREQLT
+1939 VISRKASAREQLT

-1961 IEANVQAT
+1961 IEANIQAT

-1999 VDKTATLNLQTIH
+1999 VDKTASLNLQTIH

-2027 INDDLARVTHL
+2027 INDDLARVTAL

-2077 DAVLKRFNVALGD
+2077 DAVLKRFNVALSD

-2125 AKVKAL
+2125 AKVKVL

-2136 ADGNRMVDEDAT
+2136 ADGNRMIDEDAT
-2148 LNDIKKDTQL
+2148 LNDIKQHTQF
-2158 IIDEI
+2158 IVDEI

-2171 VIKASPKVGQPAP
+2171 AMKVSPKVIQPAP
-2184 KVCTPIKKEDKQE
+2184 KVCTPIKKEE
-2197 VRKVVKELPNTGSE
+2197 THESRKVEKELPNTGSE
-2211 EMDLPLKELALITGA
+2211 EMDLPLKEFALITGA
-2226 ALLARRRSKKEKE
+2226 ALLARRRTKNEKE

>member
-29 LSNPNGAQALTTDH
+29 LSNPNGAQALTTDN
-43 NVQGGSNQALPGNS
+43 NVQSDTNQATPVNS
-57 QNTNADT
+57 QDKDVAN
-64 NRDIV
+64 NRGLA
-69 NDSQNTPNA
+69 NSAQNTPNQS
-78 HATDNTST
+78 ATTNQAT
-86 NQALTNHQN
+86 NQALVNHN
-95 VDVANQVGPAPIQPS
+95 NGSIVNQATPTSVQSSTPS
-110 ASPAQNNNNSNA
+110 AQNNNHTDGNTTATETVSNA
-122 NSTATEPAAN
+122 N
-132 TNNNLAS
+132 NNDVAS
-139 NNNTLNVPNN
+139 NNTTLNVPNKTN
-149 TDNND
+149 ENG
-154 SARHLTLK
+154 SGGHLTLK

-178 AIAEEAS
+178 AIAEPAS

-197 TDPNA
+197 ADPNA
-202 TPADPTATPA
+202 TPADPGAA
-212 DPTAGNGS
+212 AAGNGG

-229 TPTTDPNANNIG
+229 TPTTDPNANNAG

-253 NNIRPSTNRS
+253 NSIRPSTNRS
-263 VPTVTVVDNL
+263 VPSVTVVDNL
-273 PGYTLIN
+273 PGFTLIN

-285 VFSHAMVRT
+285 VLSHAMVRT
-294 SMFDSGDAKN
+294 SMFEAGSN
-304 YQAQGNVIALGRIRG
+304 RTYQAQGNVLALGRISG
-319 NDTNDHGDFNGI
+319 TDASNHGDFNGI
-331 EKTLT
+331 EKSLT

-347 NTMTTKNYQAQ
+347 NTMPTKNGQ
-358 GNVIA
+358 GATNV
-363 LGRIRGNDTNDHGD
+363 
-377 FNGIEKTLTVNPN
+377 
-390 SELIFEFNTM
+390 
-400 TTKNYQGMTNLIIKN
+400 IIKN
-415 ADNDTVIGEKVV
+415 ADTNDTIAEKTVEG
-427 AYGPIWRLLK
+427 GPILRLFK
-437 VPENVS
+437 VPDNVRN
-443 HLKIQFVPK
+443 LKIQFVPK

-462 YQLRDGY
+462 YQLKDGY
-469 KYYDFVDSIGL
+469 KYYSFVDSIGL

-511 NGNFG
+511 NGNSG
-516 ASFNTDDFV
+516 ASLDTDEFV

-539 SLTKDFPSG
+539 SLTKDFPSN
-548 NSGVDINDMNVTYD
+548 NSGVDVNDMNVTYD
-562 AANRIITI
+562 AANRVITI
-570 KSTGGGTGNSPARL
+570 KSIGGGTTNSPARL

-617 YSQDFINSPA
+617 YTQDFINSAA

-668 FNDLKRRAQTILDEN
+668 FNDLKKRAQTILAEN

-698 DSLANQ
+698 DTLTNQ

-718 VNRKVDDMEDLV
+718 VNQKADQMEDLV

-746 VIEEHKN
+746 VIEEHKGN
-753 EIIGNIGDQTT
+753 IIGDIGDQTT

-785 PVVKPNAKQAIRDK
+785 PVVKPNAKKAIRDK
-799 AAKQREIINHTP
+799 ATKQREIINATP
-811 DATQDEIQ
+811 DATEDEIQ
-819 DALNQL
+819 DAINQL
-825 TTDETDAIDN
+825 ATDETDAIDN

-847 AKNNGINTIGAVAPQ
+847 AKNNGINTIGSVVPQ

-918 NDDVDTAKG
+918 NADVDNAKG

-972 QAAIEKVNA
+972 QAAIDKVNA
-981 AVAVA
+981 AVTAA

-995 NADVEQVKTN
+995 NAEVEQVKTN
-1005 AIQGIQAIEPATKV
+1005 AIQGIQAITPATKV
-1019 KTDAKNAIDQS
+1019 KTDAKNAIDKS
-1030 AETQHNA
+1030 AETQHNT

-1096 KTDARNAV
+1096 KTDARNVV
-1104 NEKAREAITN
+1104 NDKAREAITN

-1140 LNDIGVTSTTAM
+1140 LTDIGVTSTTAM

-1181 TDLATAKKQEINQN
+1181 NDLATAKKQEINQN

-1212 DLATAINNINQA
+1212 ELATAINNINQA

-1257 TNQHYSAKL
+1257 INQHYNAKL
-1266 VEINATPDAT
+1266 AEINATPDAT
-1276 DDEKNAAINTLNQDR
+1276 NDEKNAAINTLNQDR

-1379 TNDQVDATTN
+1379 TNDQVDTTTN
-1389 QAINAIDNVEAEV
+1389 QALNAIDNVEAEV

-1431 NEKEVALQ
+1431 NEKEVASQ

-1474 IQPETKIKPAAREK
+1474 IQPETKVKPAAREK

-1497 AQINQD
+1497 AKINQD

-1511 QAALDKINDLV
+1511 QVALDKINEFV
-1522 AKAMTNITNDR
+1522 NQAMTDITNNR
-1533 TNQQVNDSTNQA
+1533 TNQQVDDTTSQA
-1545 LDDIA
+1545 LDSIA
-1550 LVTPD
+1550 LVAPE

-1566 KQQYEAKKH
+1566 KQQYEAKKQ

-1592 NQLANNEKRA
+1592 NQLANNKKLA
-1602 LQNINQAIANNDVKR
+1602 LQNINQAVTNNDVKR
-1617 VESNGIATLKGVE
+1617 VETNGIATLKGVQ
-1630 PHIVVKPEAQEA
+1630 PHIVIKPEAQQA
-1642 IKASADNQVES
+1642 IKASAENQVES

-1658 HATTDELDEANQ
+1658 HATVDELDEANQ
-1670 QINDTLKQ
+1670 LISDTLKQ
-1678 GQQDIDNTTQDAA
+1678 AQQEIENTNQDAA
-1691 VNDVRNQTI
+1691 VTDVRNQTI

-1715 ALDNIDES
+1715 ALDSIEE
-1723 NNNQLDAI
+1723 NNKNQLDAI
-1731 RNTLDTTQDERNVA
+1731 RNTLDTTQDERDVA
-1745 IAALNKIV
+1745 IDTLNKIV
-1753 NAIKNDIAQNKTN
+1753 NTIKNDIAQNKTN
-1766 AEVDQTEADGNN
+1766 AEVDRTETDGND

-1791 AARQSVSAKAEAQNA
+1791 AARQSVGVKAEAQNA

-1834 DQINHADKTAQVNQN
+1834 DQINHADKTAQVNQD

-1894 EQNAAIV
+1894 EQNIAIA

-1914 AGAVTNA
+1914 ASAVTNA
-1921 DVAYLLHDGKN
+1921 DVAYLLHDEKN

-1939 VINKKATAREQLT
+1939 VISRKASAREQLT

-1961 IEANVQAT
+1961 IEANIQAT

-1999 VDKTATLNLQTIH
+1999 VDKTASLNLQTIH

-2027 INDDLARVTHL
+2027 INDDLARVTAL

-2077 DAVLKRFNVALGD
+2077 DAVLKRFNVALSD

-2125 AKVKAL
+2125 AKVKVL

-2136 ADGNRMVDEDAT
+2136 ADGNRMIDEDAT
-2148 LNDIKKDTQL
+2148 LNDIKQHTQF
-2158 IIDEI
+2158 IVDEI

-2171 VIKASPKVGQPAP
+2171 AMKVSPKVIQPAP
-2184 KVCTPIKKEDKQE
+2184 KVCTPIKKEE
-2197 VRKVVKELPNTGSE
+2197 THESRKVEKELPNTGSE
-2211 EMDLPLKELALITGA
+2211 EMDLPLKEFALITGA
-2226 ALLARRRSKKEKE
+2226 ALLARRRTKNEKE

>member
-1 MNLLKKNKYSIRKY
+1 M
-15 KVGIFSTLIGTVLL
+15 
-29 LSNPNGAQALTTDH
+29 
-43 NVQGGSNQALPGNS
+43 
-57 QNTNADT
+57 
-64 NRDIV
+64 
-69 NDSQNTPNA
+69 
-78 HATDNTST
+78 
-86 NQALTNHQN
+86 
-95 VDVANQVGPAPIQPS
+95 
-110 ASPAQNNNNSNA
+110 
-122 NSTATEPAAN
+122 
-132 TNNNLAS
+132 
-139 NNNTLNVPNN
+139 
-149 TDNND
+149 
-154 SARHLTLK
+154 
-162 EIQEDVRHSS
+162 
-172 DKPELV
+172 
-178 AIAEEAS
+178 
-185 NRPKKRSRRAAP
+185 
-197 TDPNA
+197 
-202 TPADPTATPA
+202 
-212 DPTAGNGS
+212 
-220 APVAITAPY
+220 
-229 TPTTDPNANNIG
+229 
-241 QNAPNEVLSFDD
+241 
-253 NNIRPSTNRS
+253 
-263 VPTVTVVDNL
+263 
-273 PGYTLIN
+273 
-280 GGKVG
+280 
-285 VFSHAMVRT
+285 FSHAMVRT

-304 YQAQGNVIALGRIRG
+304 YQAQGNVIALGRIKG

-331 EKTLT
+331 EK
-336 VNPNS
+336 S
-341 ELIFEF
+341 
-347 NTMTTKNYQAQ
+347 
-358 GNVIA
+358 
-363 LGRIRGNDTNDHGD
+363 
-377 FNGIEKTLTVNPN
+377 LTVNPN

-400 TTKNYQGMTNLIIKN
+400 TTKNYQGVTNLIIKN
-415 ADNDTVIGEKVV
+415 ADNDTVIAERSV
-427 AYGPIWRLLK
+427 AYGPIWRLFK

-525 YKIQLPEG
+525 YKVQLPEG

-539 SLTKDFPSG
+539 SLTKDFPSS
-548 NSGVDINDMNVTYD
+548 NSGVDMNDFNVTYD
-562 AANRIITI
+562 AANRVITI
-570 KSTGGGTGNSPARL
+570 KSTGGGSGNSPARL

-617 YSQDFINSPA
+617 YTQDFINSPA

-642 MNKDALQAEVD
+642 MNKDALQGEVD

-698 DSLANQ
+698 DSLTNQ

-718 VNRKVDDMEDLV
+718 VNKKVDQMEDLV

-753 EIIGNIGDQTT
+753 EIIGDIGDQTT

-785 PVVKPNAKQAIRDK
+785 PVVKPNAKKAIRDK
-799 AAKQREIINHTP
+799 ATKQREIINATP
-811 DATQDEIQ
+811 DATEDEIQ
-819 DALNQL
+819 DAINQL
-825 TTDETDAIDN
+825 ATDETDAIDN

-847 AKNNGINTIGAVAPQ
+847 AKNNGINTIGAVVPQ
-862 VTHKQAARDAIN
+862 VTHKKAARDAIN

-887 REATQEEKN
+887 REATEEEKD

-918 NDDVDTAKG
+918 NADVDNAKG

-972 QAAIEKVNA
+972 QAAIDKVNA
-981 AVAVA
+981 AVTAA

-995 NADVEQVKTN
+995 NANVEQVKTN
-1005 AIQGIQAIEPATKV
+1005 AIQGIQAITLATKV
-1019 KTDAKNAIDQS
+1019 KIDAKNAIDKS
-1030 AETQHNA
+1030 AETQRNT

-1104 NEKAREAITN
+1104 NDKAREVITN

-1140 LNDIGVTSTTAM
+1140 LTDIGVTSTTAM

-1181 TDLATAKKQEINQN
+1181 NDLATAKKQEINQN

-1212 DLATAINNINQA
+1212 ELATAINNINQA

-1257 TNQHYSAKL
+1257 INQHYNAKL
-1266 VEINATPDAT
+1266 AEINATSDAT
-1276 DDEKNAAINTLNQDR
+1276 NDEKNAAINTLNQDR

-1301 NTNAEVDQAA
+1301 NTNAEVDQAT

-1389 QAINAIDNVEAEV
+1389 KAVNAIDNVEAEV

-1431 NEKEVALQ
+1431 NEKEVASQ

-1474 IQPETKIKPAAREK
+1474 IQPETKVKPAAREK

-1497 AQINQD
+1497 AKINQD

-1511 QAALDKINDLV
+1511 QVALDKINDFV
-1522 AKAMTNITNDR
+1522 NQAMTDITNNR
-1533 TNQQVNDSTNQA
+1533 TNQQVDDTTSQA
-1545 LDDIA
+1545 LDSIA
-1550 LVTPD
+1550 LVTPE
-1555 HIVRAAARDAV
+1555 HIVRAGARDAV
-1566 KQQYEAKKH
+1566 KQQYEAKKQ

-1592 NQLANNEKRA
+1592 NQLANNEKLA
-1602 LQNINQAIANNDVKR
+1602 LQNINQAVTNNDVKR
-1617 VESNGIATLKGVE
+1617 VETNGIATLKGVQ
-1630 PHIVVKPEAQEA
+1630 PHIVIKPEAQQA
-1642 IKASADNQVES
+1642 IKASAENQVES

-1658 HATTDELDEANQ
+1658 YATVDELDEANQ
-1670 QINDTLKQ
+1670 LISDTLKQ
-1678 GQQDIDNTTQDAA
+1678 AQQEIENTNQDAA
-1691 VNDVRNQTI
+1691 VTDVRNQTI

-1715 ALDNIDES
+1715 ALDSIEE
-1723 NNNQLDAI
+1723 NNKNQLDAI
-1731 RNTLDTTQDERNVA
+1731 RNTLDTTQDERDVA
-1745 IAALNKIV
+1745 IDTLNKIV
-1753 NAIKNDIAQNKTN
+1753 NTIKNDIAQNKTN
-1766 AEVDQTEADGNN
+1766 AEVDRTETDGND

-1791 AARQSVSAKAEAQNA
+1791 AARQSVGVKAEAQNA

-1834 DQINHADKTAQVNQN
+1834 DQINHADKTAQVNQD
-1849 SIDAQNIIS
+1849 SINAQNIIS

-1863 TTVKATALQQ
+1863 TTVKATAIQQ

-1894 EQNAAIV
+1894 EQNAAIA

-1914 AGAVTNA
+1914 ASAVTNA
-1921 DVAYLLHDGKN
+1921 DVAYLLHDEKN

-1939 VINKKATAREQLT
+1939 VINRKASAREQLT

-1961 IEANVQAT
+1961 IEANIQAT
-1969 VEERNSILAQLQ
+1969 IEEINSILAQLQ

-1999 VDKTATLNLQTIH
+1999 VDKTASLNLQTIH

-2027 INDDLARVTHL
+2027 INDDLARVTAL

-2125 AKVKAL
+2125 AKVKVL

-2136 ADGNRMVDEDAT
+2136 ADGNRMIDEDAT
-2148 LNDIKKDTQL
+2148 LNDIKQHTQL
-2158 IIDEI
+2158 IVDEI

-2171 VIKASPKVGQPAP
+2171 ATKVSPKVIQSAP
-2184 KVCTPIKKEDKQE
+2184 KVCTPIKKEE
-2197 VRKVVKELPNTGSE
+2197 THESRKVEKELPNTGSE
-2211 EMDLPLKELALITGA
+2211 GMNLPLKEFALITGA
-2226 ALLARRRSKKEKE
+2226 ALLARRRTKNEKE

>member
-15 KVGIFSTLIGTVLL
+15 KIGIFSTLIGTVLL
-29 LSNPNGAQALTTDH
+29 LSNPNGAQALTTDN
-43 NVQGGSNQALPGNS
+43 NVQSDTNQATPVNS
-57 QNTNADT
+57 QDKDVAN
-64 NRDIV
+64 NRGLA
-69 NDSQNTPNA
+69 NSAQNTPNQS
-78 HATDNTST
+78 ATTNQAT
-86 NQALTNHQN
+86 NQALVNHN
-95 VDVANQVGPAPIQPS
+95 NGSIVNQATPTSVQSSTPS
-110 ASPAQNNNNSNA
+110 AQNNNHTDGNTTATETVSNA
-122 NSTATEPAAN
+122 N
-132 TNNNLAS
+132 NNDVTS
-139 NNNTLNVPNN
+139 NNTTLNVPNKTN
-149 TDNND
+149 ENG
-154 SARHLTLK
+154 SGGHLTLK

-178 AIAEEAS
+178 AIAEPAS

-197 TDPNA
+197 ADPNA
-202 TPADPTATPA
+202 TPADPGAA
-212 DPTAGNGS
+212 AAGNGG

-229 TPTTDPNANNIG
+229 TPTTDPNANNAG

-253 NNIRPSTNRS
+253 NSIRPSTNRS
-263 VPTVTVVDNL
+263 VPSVTVVDNL
-273 PGYTLIN
+273 PGFTLIN

-285 VFSHAMVRT
+285 VLSHAMVRT
-294 SMFDSGDAKN
+294 SMFEAGSN
-304 YQAQGNVIALGRIRG
+304 RTYQAQGNVLALGRISG
-319 NDTNDHGDFNGI
+319 TDASNHGDFNGI
-331 EKTLT
+331 EKSLT

-347 NTMTTKNYQAQ
+347 NTMPTKNGQ
-358 GNVIA
+358 GATNV
-363 LGRIRGNDTNDHGD
+363 
-377 FNGIEKTLTVNPN
+377 
-390 SELIFEFNTM
+390 
-400 TTKNYQGMTNLIIKN
+400 IIKN
-415 ADNDTVIGEKVV
+415 ADTNDTIAEKTVEG
-427 AYGPIWRLLK
+427 GPTLRLFK
-437 VPENVS
+437 VPDNVRN
-443 HLKIQFVPK
+443 LKIQFVPK

-462 YQLRDGY
+462 YQLKDGY
-469 KYYDFVDSIGL
+469 KYYSFVDSIGL

-511 NGNFG
+511 NGNSG
-516 ASFNTDDFV
+516 ASLDTDEFV

-539 SLTKDFPSG
+539 SLTKDFPSN
-548 NSGVDINDMNVTYD
+548 NSGVDVNDMNVTYD
-562 AANRIITI
+562 AANRVITI
-570 KSTGGGTGNSPARL
+570 KSTGGGTTNSPARL

-617 YSQDFINSPA
+617 YTQDFINSAA

-668 FNDLKRRAQTILDEN
+668 FNDLKKRAQTILAEN

-698 DSLANQ
+698 DSLTNQ

-718 VNRKVDDMEDLV
+718 VNQKADQMEDLV

-746 VIEEHKN
+746 VIEEHKGN
-753 EIIGNIGDQTT
+753 IIGDIGDQTT

-785 PVVKPNAKQAIRDK
+785 PVVKPNAKKAIRDK
-799 AAKQREIINHTP
+799 ATKQREIINATP
-811 DATQDEIQ
+811 DATEDEIQ

-825 TTDETDAIDN
+825 ATDETDAIDN

-847 AKNNGINTIGAVAPQ
+847 AKNNGINTIGAVVPQ
-862 VTHKQAARDAIN
+862 VTHKKAARDAIN

-918 NDDVDTAKG
+918 NADVDNAKG

-972 QAAIEKVNA
+972 QAAIDKVNA
-981 AVAVA
+981 AVTAA

-1005 AIQGIQAIEPATKV
+1005 AIQGIQAITPATKV
-1019 KTDAKNAIDQS
+1019 KTDAKNAIDKS
-1030 AETQHNA
+1030 AETQHNT

-1096 KTDARNAV
+1096 KTDARNVV
-1104 NEKAREAITN
+1104 NDKAREAITN

-1140 LNDIGVTSTTAM
+1140 LTDIGVTSTTAM

-1181 TDLATAKKQEINQN
+1181 NDLATAKKQEINQN

-1212 DLATAINNINQA
+1212 ELATAINNINQA
-1224 DTNAEVDQAQQLGT
+1224 DTNEEVDQAQQLGT

-1257 TNQHYSAKL
+1257 INQHYNAKL
-1266 VEINATPDAT
+1266 AEINATPDAT
-1276 DDEKNAAINTLNQDR
+1276 NDEKNAAINTLNQDR
-1291 QQAIESIKQA
+1291 QQAIESIKKA

-1389 QAINAIDNVEAEV
+1389 QAVNAIDNVEAEV

-1431 NEKEVALQ
+1431 NEKEVASQ

-1474 IQPETKIKPAAREK
+1474 IQPETKVKPAAREK

-1497 AQINQD
+1497 AKINQD

-1511 QAALDKINDLV
+1511 QVALDKINEFV
-1522 AKAMTNITNDR
+1522 NQAMTDITNNR
-1533 TNQQVNDSTNQA
+1533 TNQQVDDTTSQA
-1545 LDDIA
+1545 LDSIA
-1550 LVTPD
+1550 LVAPE

-1566 KQQYEAKKH
+1566 KQQYEAKKQ

-1592 NQLANNEKRA
+1592 NQLANNEKLA
-1602 LQNINQAIANNDVKR
+1602 LQNINQAVTNNDVKR
-1617 VESNGIATLKGVE
+1617 VETNGIATLKGVQ
-1630 PHIVVKPEAQEA
+1630 PHIVIKPEAQQA
-1642 IKASADNQVES
+1642 IKASAENQVES

-1658 HATTDELDEANQ
+1658 HATVDELDEANQ
-1670 QINDTLKQ
+1670 LISDTLKQ
-1678 GQQDIDNTTQDAA
+1678 AQQEIENTNQDAA
-1691 VNDVRNQTI
+1691 VTDVRNQTI

-1715 ALDNIDES
+1715 ALDSIEE
-1723 NNNQLDAI
+1723 NNKNQLDAI
-1731 RNTLDTTQDERNVA
+1731 RNTLDTTQDERDVA
-1745 IAALNKIV
+1745 IDTLNKIV
-1753 NAIKNDIAQNKTN
+1753 NTIKNDIAQNKTN
-1766 AEVDQTEADGNN
+1766 AEVDRTETDGND

-1791 AARQSVSAKAEAQNA
+1791 AARQSVGVKAEAQNA

-1834 DQINHADKTAQVNQN
+1834 DQINHADKTAQVNQD
-1849 SIDAQNIIS
+1849 SINAQNIIS

-1894 EQNAAIV
+1894 EQNIAIA

-1914 AGAVTNA
+1914 ASAVTNA
-1921 DVAYLLHDGKN
+1921 DVAYLLHNEKN

-1939 VINKKATAREQLT
+1939 VINRKASAREQLT

-1961 IEANVQAT
+1961 IEANIQAT

-1999 VDKTATLNLQTIH
+1999 VDKTASLNLQTIH

-2027 INDDLARVTHL
+2027 INDDLARVTAL

-2077 DAVLKRFNVALGD
+2077 DAVLKRFNVALSD

-2125 AKVKAL
+2125 AKVKVL

-2136 ADGNRMVDEDAT
+2136 ADGNRMIDEDAT
-2148 LNDIKKDTQL
+2148 LNDIKQHTQF
-2158 IIDEI
+2158 IVDEI

-2171 VIKASPKVGQPAP
+2171 ATKVSPKVIQPAP
-2184 KVCTPIKKEDKQE
+2184 KVCTPIKKEE
-2197 VRKVVKELPNTGSE
+2197 THESRKVEKELPNTGSE
-2211 EMDLPLKELALITGA
+2211 GMDLPLKEFALITGA
-2226 ALLARRRSKKEKE
+2226 ALLARRRTKNEKE

>member
-29 LSNPNGAQALTTDH
+29 LSNPNGAQALTTDN
-43 NVQGGSNQALPGNS
+43 NVQSDTNQATPVNS
-57 QNTNADT
+57 QDKDVAN
-64 NRDIV
+64 NRGLA
-69 NDSQNTPNA
+69 NSAQNTPNQS
-78 HATDNTST
+78 ATT
-86 NQALTNHQN
+86 NQALVNHN
-95 VDVANQVGPAPIQPS
+95 NGSIVNQATPTSVQSSTPS
-110 ASPAQNNNNSNA
+110 AQNNNHTDGNTTATETVSNA
-122 NSTATEPAAN
+122 N
-132 TNNNLAS
+132 NNDAVS
-139 NNNTLNVPNN
+139 NNTTLNVPNKTN
-149 TDNND
+149 ENG
-154 SARHLTLK
+154 SGGHLTLK

-178 AIAEEAS
+178 AIAEPAS

-197 TDPNA
+197 ADPNA
-202 TPADPTATPA
+202 TPADPAA
-212 DPTAGNGS
+212 AAAGNGG

-229 TPTTDPNANNIG
+229 TPTTDPNANNAG

-253 NNIRPSTNRS
+253 NGIRPSTNRS
-263 VPTVTVVDNL
+263 VPSVTVVDNL
-273 PGYTLIN
+273 PGFTLIN

-294 SMFDSGDAKN
+294 SMFDSGDNKN
-304 YQAQGNVIALGRIRG
+304 YQAQGNVIALGRING
-319 NDTNDHGDFNGI
+319 TDTNDHGDFNGI

-347 NTMTTKNYQAQ
+347 NTMTTKNGQ
-358 GNVIA
+358 GATNV
-363 LGRIRGNDTNDHGD
+363 
-377 FNGIEKTLTVNPN
+377 
-390 SELIFEFNTM
+390 
-400 TTKNYQGMTNLIIKN
+400 IIKN
-415 ADNDTVIGEKVV
+415 ADTNDTIAEKTVEG
-427 AYGPIWRLLK
+427 GPTLRLFK
-437 VPENVS
+437 VPDNVRN
-443 HLKIQFVPK
+443 LKIQFVSK

-462 YQLRDGY
+462 YQLKDGY
-469 KYYDFVDSIGL
+469 KYYSFVDSIGL

-511 NGNFG
+511 NGNSG
-516 ASFNTDDFV
+516 ASLDTDEFV

-539 SLTKDFPSG
+539 SLTKDFPSN
-548 NSGVDINDMNVTYD
+548 NSGVDVNDMNVTYD
-562 AANRIITI
+562 AANRVITI
-570 KSTGGGTGNSPARL
+570 KSTGGGTTNSPARL

-617 YSQDFINSPA
+617 YTQDFINSAA

-668 FNDLKRRAQTILDEN
+668 FNDLKKRAQTILAEN

-698 DSLANQ
+698 DTLTNQ

-718 VNRKVDDMEDLV
+718 VNQKADQMEDLV

-746 VIEEHKN
+746 VIEEHKGN
-753 EIIGNIGDQTT
+753 IIGDIGDQTT

-785 PVVKPNAKQAIRDK
+785 PVVKPNAKKAIRDK
-799 AAKQREIINHTP
+799 ATKQREIINATP
-811 DATQDEIQ
+811 DATEDEIQ
-819 DALNQL
+819 DAINQL
-825 TTDETDAIDN
+825 ATDETDAIDN

-847 AKNNGINTIGAVAPQ
+847 AKNNGINTIGAVVPQ
-862 VTHKQAARDAIN
+862 VTHKKAARDAIN

-918 NDDVDTAKG
+918 NADVDNAKG

-972 QAAIEKVNA
+972 QAAIDKVNA
-981 AVAVA
+981 AVTAA

-1005 AIQGIQAIEPATKV
+1005 AIQGIQAITPATKV
-1019 KTDAKNAIDQS
+1019 KTDAKNAIDKS
-1030 AETQHNA
+1030 AETQHNT

-1081 QGTQNIVVIQPATQV
+1081 QGMQNIVVIQPATQV
-1096 KTDARNAV
+1096 KTDARNTV

-1123 EEKQEAINRVN
+1123 EEKQEAIDRVN
-1134 TLKNRA
+1134 ALKNRA
-1140 LNDIGVTSTTAM
+1140 LTDIGVTSTTAM

-1181 TDLATAKKQEINQN
+1181 NDLATAKKQEINQN

-1203 QVALNQVDQ
+1203 QMALNQVDQ

-1224 DTNAEVDQAQQLGT
+1224 DTNTEVDQAQQLGAQ
-1238 KAINAIQPNIVK
+1238 AINAIQPNIVK

-1257 TNQHYSAKL
+1257 INQHYNAKL
-1266 VEINATPDAT
+1266 AEINATPDAT

-1291 QQAIESIKQA
+1291 QQAIESVKQA
-1301 NTNAEVDQAA
+1301 NTNNEVDQAA
-1311 TVAENNIDAVQ
+1311 TTAENNIDAVQ

-1379 TNDQVDATTN
+1379 TNDQVDTTTN
-1389 QAINAIDNVEAEV
+1389 QALNAIDNVEAEV

-1431 NEKEVALQ
+1431 NEKEVASQ

-1474 IQPETKIKPAAREK
+1474 IQPETKVKPAAREK

-1497 AQINQD
+1497 AKINQD

-1511 QAALDKINDLV
+1511 QVALDKINEFV
-1522 AKAMTNITNDR
+1522 NQAMTDITNNR
-1533 TNQQVNDSTNQA
+1533 TNQQVDDTTSQA
-1545 LDDIA
+1545 LDSIA
-1550 LVTPD
+1550 LVAPE

-1566 KQQYEAKKH
+1566 KQQYEAKKQ

-1592 NQLANNEKRA
+1592 NQLANNEKLA
-1602 LQNINQAIANNDVKR
+1602 LQNINQAVTNNDVKR
-1617 VESNGIATLKGVE
+1617 VETNGIATLKGVQ
-1630 PHIVVKPEAQEA
+1630 PHIVIKPEAQQA
-1642 IKASADNQVES
+1642 IKASAENQVES

-1658 HATTDELDEANQ
+1658 HATVDELDEANQ
-1670 QINDTLKQ
+1670 LISDTLKQ
-1678 GQQDIDNTTQDAA
+1678 AQQEIENTNQDAA
-1691 VNDVRNQTI
+1691 VTDVRNQTI

-1715 ALDNIDES
+1715 ALDSIEE
-1723 NNNQLDAI
+1723 NNKNQLDAI
-1731 RNTLDTTQDERNVA
+1731 RNTLDTTQDERDVA
-1745 IAALNKIV
+1745 IDTLNKIV
-1753 NAIKNDIAQNKTN
+1753 NTIKNDIAQNKTN
-1766 AEVDQTEADGNN
+1766 AEVDRTETDGND

-1791 AARQSVSAKAEAQNA
+1791 AARQSVGVKAEAQNA

-1834 DQINHADKTAQVNQN
+1834 DQINHADKTAQVNQD
-1849 SIDAQNIIS
+1849 SINAQNIIS

-1894 EQNAAIV
+1894 EQNIAIA

-1914 AGAVTNA
+1914 ASAVTNA
-1921 DVAYLLHDGKN
+1921 DVAYLLHDEKN

-1939 VINKKATAREQLT
+1939 VINRKASAREQLT

-1961 IEANVQAT
+1961 IEANFQAT

-1999 VDKTATLNLQTIH
+1999 VDKTASLNLQTIH

-2027 INDDLARVTHL
+2027 INDDLARVTAL

-2136 ADGNRMVDEDAT
+2136 ADGNRMIDEDAT
-2148 LNDIKKDTQL
+2148 LNDIKQHTQF
-2158 IIDEI
+2158 IVDEI

-2171 VIKASPKVGQPAP
+2171 AMKVSPKVIQPAP
-2184 KVCTPIKKEDKQE
+2184 KVCTPIKKEE
-2197 VRKVVKELPNTGSE
+2197 THESRKVEKELPNTGSE
-2211 EMDLPLKELALITGA
+2211 GMDLPLKEFALITGA
-2226 ALLARRRSKKEKE
+2226 ALLARRRTKNEKE

>member
-29 LSNPNGAQALTTDH
+29 LSNPNGAQALTTDN
-43 NVQGGSNQALPGNS
+43 NVQSDTNQATPVNS
-57 QNTNADT
+57 QDKDVAN
-64 NRDIV
+64 NRGLA
-69 NDSQNTPNA
+69 NSAQNTPNQS
-78 HATDNTST
+78 ATTNQAT
-86 NQALTNHQN
+86 NQALVNHN
-95 VDVANQVGPAPIQPS
+95 NGSIVNQATPTSVQSSTPS
-110 ASPAQNNNNSNA
+110 AQNNNHTDGNTTATETVSNA
-122 NSTATEPAAN
+122 N
-132 TNNNLAS
+132 NNDVAS
-139 NNNTLNVPNN
+139 NNTTLNVPNKTN
-149 TDNND
+149 ENG
-154 SARHLTLK
+154 SGGHLTLK

-178 AIAEEAS
+178 AIAEPAS

-197 TDPNA
+197 ADPNA
-202 TPADPTATPA
+202 TPADPGAA
-212 DPTAGNGS
+212 AAGNGG

-229 TPTTDPNANNIG
+229 TPTTDPNANNAG

-253 NNIRPSTNRS
+253 NSIRPSTNRS
-263 VPTVTVVDNL
+263 VPSVTVVDNL
-273 PGYTLIN
+273 PGFTLIN

-285 VFSHAMVRT
+285 VLSHAMVRT
-294 SMFDSGDAKN
+294 SMFEAGSN
-304 YQAQGNVIALGRIRG
+304 RTYQAQGNVLALGRISG
-319 NDTNDHGDFNGI
+319 TDASNHGDFNGI
-331 EKTLT
+331 EKSLT

-347 NTMTTKNYQAQ
+347 NTMPTKNGQ
-358 GNVIA
+358 GATNV
-363 LGRIRGNDTNDHGD
+363 
-377 FNGIEKTLTVNPN
+377 
-390 SELIFEFNTM
+390 
-400 TTKNYQGMTNLIIKN
+400 IIKN
-415 ADNDTVIGEKVV
+415 ADTNDTIAEKTVEG
-427 AYGPIWRLLK
+427 GPTLRLFK
-437 VPENVS
+437 VPDNVRN
-443 HLKIQFVPK
+443 LKIQFVPK

-462 YQLRDGY
+462 YQLKDGY
-469 KYYDFVDSIGL
+469 KYYSFVDSIGL

-511 NGNFG
+511 NGNSG
-516 ASFNTDDFV
+516 ASLDTDEFV

-539 SLTKDFPSG
+539 SLTKDFPSN
-548 NSGVDINDMNVTYD
+548 NSGVDVNDMNVTYD
-562 AANRIITI
+562 AANRVITI
-570 KSTGGGTGNSPARL
+570 KSTGGGTTNSPARL

-617 YSQDFINSPA
+617 YTQDFINSAA

-668 FNDLKRRAQTILDEN
+668 FNDLKKRAQTILAEN

-698 DSLANQ
+698 DTLTNQ

-718 VNRKVDDMEDLV
+718 VNQKADQMEDLV

-746 VIEEHKN
+746 VIEEHKGN
-753 EIIGNIGDQTT
+753 IIGDIGDQTT

-785 PVVKPNAKQAIRDK
+785 PVVKPNAKKAIRDK
-799 AAKQREIINHTP
+799 ATKQREIINATP
-811 DATQDEIQ
+811 DATEDEIQ
-819 DALNQL
+819 DAINQL
-825 TTDETDAIDN
+825 ATDETDAIDN

-847 AKNNGINTIGAVAPQ
+847 AKNNGINTIGSVVPQ

-918 NDDVDTAKG
+918 NADVDNAKG

-972 QAAIEKVNA
+972 QAAIDKVNA
-981 AVAVA
+981 AVTAA

-995 NADVEQVKTN
+995 NAEVEQVKTN
-1005 AIQGIQAIEPATKV
+1005 AIQGIQAITPATKV
-1019 KTDAKNAIDQS
+1019 KTDAKNAIDKS
-1030 AETQHNA
+1030 AETQHNT

-1096 KTDARNAV
+1096 KTDARNVV
-1104 NEKAREAITN
+1104 NDKAREAITN

-1140 LNDIGVTSTTAM
+1140 LTDIGVTSTTAM

-1181 TDLATAKKQEINQN
+1181 NDLATAKKQEINQN

-1212 DLATAINNINQA
+1212 ELATAINNINQA

-1257 TNQHYSAKL
+1257 INQHYNAKL
-1266 VEINATPDAT
+1266 AEINATPDAT
-1276 DDEKNAAINTLNQDR
+1276 NDEKNAAINTLNQDR

-1379 TNDQVDATTN
+1379 TNDQVDTTTN
-1389 QAINAIDNVEAEV
+1389 QALNAIDNVEAEV

-1431 NEKEVALQ
+1431 NEKEVASQ

-1474 IQPETKIKPAAREK
+1474 IQPETKVKPAAREK

-1497 AQINQD
+1497 AKINQD

-1511 QAALDKINDLV
+1511 QVALDKINEFV
-1522 AKAMTNITNDR
+1522 NQAMTDITNNR
-1533 TNQQVNDSTNQA
+1533 TNQQVDDTTSQA
-1545 LDDIA
+1545 LDSIA
-1550 LVTPD
+1550 LVAPE

-1566 KQQYEAKKH
+1566 KQQYEAKKQ

-1592 NQLANNEKRA
+1592 NQLANNKKLA
-1602 LQNINQAIANNDVKR
+1602 LQNINQAVTNNDVKR
-1617 VESNGIATLKGVE
+1617 VETNGIATLKGVQ
-1630 PHIVVKPEAQEA
+1630 PHIVIKPEAQQA
-1642 IKASADNQVES
+1642 IKASAENQVES

-1658 HATTDELDEANQ
+1658 HATVDELDEANQ
-1670 QINDTLKQ
+1670 LISDTLKQ
-1678 GQQDIDNTTQDAA
+1678 AQQEIENTNQDAA
-1691 VNDVRNQTI
+1691 VTDFRNQTI

-1715 ALDNIDES
+1715 ALDSIEE
-1723 NNNQLDAI
+1723 NNKNQLDAI
-1731 RNTLDTTQDERNVA
+1731 RNTLDTTQDERDVA
-1745 IAALNKIV
+1745 IDTLNKIV
-1753 NAIKNDIAQNKTN
+1753 NTIKNDIAQNKTN
-1766 AEVDQTEADGNN
+1766 AEVDRTETDGND

-1791 AARQSVSAKAEAQNA
+1791 AARQSVGVKAEAQNA

-1834 DQINHADKTAQVNQN
+1834 DQINHADKTAQVNQD

-1894 EQNAAIV
+1894 EQNIAIA

-1914 AGAVTNA
+1914 ASAVTNA
-1921 DVAYLLHDGKN
+1921 DVAYLLHDEKN

-1939 VINKKATAREQLT
+1939 VISRKASAREQLT

-1961 IEANVQAT
+1961 IEANIQAT

-1999 VDKTATLNLQTIH
+1999 VDKTASLNLQTIH

-2027 INDDLARVTHL
+2027 INDDLARVTAL

-2077 DAVLKRFNVALGD
+2077 DAVLKRFNVALSD

-2125 AKVKAL
+2125 AKVKVL

-2136 ADGNRMVDEDAT
+2136 ADGNRMIDEDAT
-2148 LNDIKKDTQL
+2148 LNDIKQHTQF
-2158 IIDEI
+2158 IVDEI

-2171 VIKASPKVGQPAP
+2171 AMKVSPKVIQPAP
-2184 KVCTPIKKEDKQE
+2184 KVCTPIKKEE
-2197 VRKVVKELPNTGSE
+2197 THESRKVEKELPNTGSE
-2211 EMDLPLKELALITGA
+2211 EMDLPLKEFALITGA
-2226 ALLARRRSKKEKE
+2226 ALLARRRTKNEKE

>member
-29 LSNPNGAQALTTDH
+29 LSNPNGAQALTTDN
-43 NVQGGSNQALPGNS
+43 NVQSDTNQATPVNS
-57 QNTNADT
+57 QDT
-64 NRDIV
+64 NVANNRGLA
-69 NDSQNTPNA
+69 NSAQNTPNQS
-78 HATDNTST
+78 ATTNQST
-86 NQALTNHQN
+86 NQALVNHN
-95 VDVANQVGPAPIQPS
+95 NGSIANQATPTSVQSSTPS
-110 ASPAQNNNNSNA
+110 AQNNNHTDGNTTATETVSNA
-122 NSTATEPAAN
+122 NN
-132 TNNNLAS
+132 KDVVS
-139 NNNTLNVPNN
+139 NNTTLNVPNKTN
-149 TDNND
+149 ENG
-154 SARHLTLK
+154 SGGHLTLK

-178 AIAEEAS
+178 AIAEQAS

-197 TDPNA
+197 ADPNA
-202 TPADPTATPA
+202 TPADPAA
-212 DPTAGNGS
+212 AAAGNGG

-229 TPTTDPNANNIG
+229 TPTTDPNANNAG

-253 NNIRPSTNRS
+253 NGIRASTNRS
-263 VPTVTVVDNL
+263 VPSVTVVDNL
-273 PGYTLIN
+273 PGFTLIN

-304 YQAQGNVIALGRIRG
+304 YQAQGNVIALGRIKG

-331 EKTLT
+331 EK
-336 VNPNS
+336 S
-341 ELIFEF
+341 
-347 NTMTTKNYQAQ
+347 
-358 GNVIA
+358 
-363 LGRIRGNDTNDHGD
+363 
-377 FNGIEKTLTVNPN
+377 LTVNPN

-400 TTKNYQGMTNLIIKN
+400 TTKNYQGVTNLIIKN
-415 ADNDTVIGEKVV
+415 ADNDTVIAEKSV
-427 AYGPIWRLLK
+427 AYGPIWRLFK

-525 YKIQLPEG
+525 YKVQLPEG

-539 SLTKDFPSG
+539 SLTKDFPSS
-548 NSGVDINDMNVTYD
+548 NSGVDMNDFNVTYD
-562 AANRIITI
+562 AANRVITI
-570 KSTGGGTGNSPARL
+570 KSTGGGSGNSPARL

-617 YSQDFINSPA
+617 YTQDFINSPA

-698 DSLANQ
+698 DSLTNQ

-718 VNRKVDDMEDLV
+718 VNKKVDQMEDLV
-730 NQNDELTDEE
+730 NQNDELTDGE

-785 PVVKPNAKQAIRDK
+785 PVVKPNAKKAIRDK
-799 AAKQREIINHTP
+799 ATKQREIINATP
-811 DATQDEIQ
+811 DATEDEIQ

-825 TTDETDAIDN
+825 ATDETDAIDN

-841 NADVET
+841 NADVEI
-847 AKNNGINTIGAVAPQ
+847 AKNNGINTIGAVVPQ

-918 NDDVDTAKG
+918 NADVDNAKG

-972 QAAIEKVNA
+972 QAAIDKVNA
-981 AVAVA
+981 AVTAA

-1005 AIQGIQAIEPATKV
+1005 AIQGIQAITPATKV
-1019 KTDAKNAIDQS
+1019 KTDAKNAIDKS
-1030 AETQHNA
+1030 AETQHNT

-1104 NEKAREAITN
+1104 NDKAREAITN

-1140 LNDIGVTSTTAM
+1140 LTDIGVTSTTAM

-1181 TDLATAKKQEINQN
+1181 NDLATAKKQKINQN

-1212 DLATAINNINQA
+1212 ELATAINNINQA

-1257 TNQHYSAKL
+1257 INQHYNAKL
-1266 VEINATPDAT
+1266 AEINATPDAT
-1276 DDEKNAAINTLNQDR
+1276 NDEKNAAINTLNQDR

-1369 QAFNQINQNQ
+1369 QAINQINQNQ
-1379 TNDQVDATTN
+1379 TNDQVDTTTN
-1389 QAINAIDNVEAEV
+1389 QAVNAIDNVEAEV

-1431 NEKEVALQ
+1431 NEKEVASQ

-1474 IQPETKIKPAAREK
+1474 IQPETKVKPAAREK

-1497 AQINQD
+1497 AKINQD

-1511 QAALDKINDLV
+1511 QVALDKINEFV
-1522 AKAMTNITNDR
+1522 NQAMTDITNNR
-1533 TNQQVNDSTNQA
+1533 TNQQVDDTTSQA
-1545 LDDIA
+1545 LDSIA
-1550 LVTPD
+1550 LVAPE

-1566 KQQYEAKKH
+1566 KQQYEAKKQ

-1592 NQLANNEKRA
+1592 NQLANNEKLA
-1602 LQNINQAIANNDVKR
+1602 LQNINQAVTNNDVKR
-1617 VESNGIATLKGVE
+1617 VETNGIATLKGVQ
-1630 PHIVVKPEAQEA
+1630 PHIVIKPEAQQA
-1642 IKASADNQVES
+1642 IKATAENQVES

-1658 HATTDELDEANQ
+1658 HATVDELDEANQ
-1670 QINDTLKQ
+1670 LISDTLKQ
-1678 GQQDIDNTTQDAA
+1678 AQQEIENTNQDAA
-1691 VNDVRNQTI
+1691 VTDVRNQTI

-1715 ALDNIDES
+1715 ALDSIEE
-1723 NNNQLDAI
+1723 NNKNQLDAI
-1731 RNTLDTTQDERNVA
+1731 RNTLDTTQDERDVA
-1745 IAALNKIV
+1745 IDTLNKIV
-1753 NAIKNDIAQNKTN
+1753 NTIKNDIAQNKTN
-1766 AEVDQTEADGNN
+1766 AEVDRTETDGND

-1791 AARQSVSAKAEAQNA
+1791 AARQSVGVKAEAQNA

-1834 DQINHADKTAQVNQN
+1834 DQINHADKTAQVNQD

-1894 EQNAAIV
+1894 EQNIAIA

-1914 AGAVTNA
+1914 ASAVTNA
-1921 DVAYLLHDGKN
+1921 DVAYLLHDEKN

-1939 VINKKATAREQLT
+1939 VINRKASAREQLT

-1961 IEANVQAT
+1961 IEANIQAT

-1999 VDKTATLNLQTIH
+1999 VDKTASLNLQTIH

-2027 INDDLARVTHL
+2027 INDDLARVTAL
-2038 VQNYRKVSDRN
+2038 VQNYRKVSNRN

-2077 DAVLKRFNVALGD
+2077 DAVLKRFNVALSD

-2125 AKVKAL
+2125 AKVKVL

-2136 ADGNRMVDEDAT
+2136 ADGNRMIDEDAT
-2148 LNDIKKDTQL
+2148 LNDIKQHTQF
-2158 IIDEI
+2158 IVDEI

-2171 VIKASPKVGQPAP
+2171 ATKVSPKEIQPAP
-2184 KVCTPIKKEDKQE
+2184 KVCTPIKKEE
-2197 VRKVVKELPNTGSE
+2197 THESRKVEKELPNTGSE
-2211 EMDLPLKELALITGA
+2211 GMDLPLKEFALITGA
-2226 ALLARRRSKKEKE
+2226 ALLARRRTKNEKE

>member
-29 LSNPNGAQALTTDH
+29 LSNPNGAQALTTDN
-43 NVQGGSNQALPGNS
+43 NVQSDTNQATPVNS
-57 QNTNADT
+57 QDT
-64 NRDIV
+64 NVANNRGLA
-69 NDSQNTPNA
+69 NSAQNTPNQS
-78 HATDNTST
+78 ATTNQST
-86 NQALTNHQN
+86 NQALVNHN
-95 VDVANQVGPAPIQPS
+95 NGSIANQATPTSVQSSTPS
-110 ASPAQNNNNSNA
+110 AQNNNHTDGNTTATETVSNA
-122 NSTATEPAAN
+122 NN
-132 TNNNLAS
+132 KDVVS
-139 NNNTLNVPNN
+139 NNTTLNVPNKTN
-149 TDNND
+149 ENG
-154 SARHLTLK
+154 SGGHLTLK

-178 AIAEEAS
+178 AIAEQAS

-197 TDPNA
+197 ADPNA
-202 TPADPTATPA
+202 TPADPAA
-212 DPTAGNGS
+212 AAAGNGG

-229 TPTTDPNANNIG
+229 TPTTDPNANNAG

-253 NNIRPSTNRS
+253 NGIRPSTNRS
-263 VPTVTVVDNL
+263 VPSVTVVDNL
-273 PGYTLIN
+273 PGFTLIN

-304 YQAQGNVIALGRIRG
+304 YQAQGNVIALGRIKG

-331 EKTLT
+331 EK
-336 VNPNS
+336 S
-341 ELIFEF
+341 
-347 NTMTTKNYQAQ
+347 
-358 GNVIA
+358 
-363 LGRIRGNDTNDHGD
+363 
-377 FNGIEKTLTVNPN
+377 LTVNPN

-400 TTKNYQGMTNLIIKN
+400 TTKNYQGVTNLIIKN
-415 ADNDTVIGEKVV
+415 ADNDTVIAEKSV
-427 AYGPIWRLLK
+427 AYGPIWRLFK

-511 NGNFG
+511 NDNFG

-525 YKIQLPEG
+525 YKVQLPEG

-539 SLTKDFPSG
+539 SLTKDFPSS
-548 NSGVDINDMNVTYD
+548 NSGVDMNDFNVTYD
-562 AANRIITI
+562 AANRVITI
-570 KSTGGGTGNSPARL
+570 KSTGGGSGNSPARL

-617 YSQDFINSPA
+617 YTEDFINSPA

-698 DSLANQ
+698 DSLTNQ

-718 VNRKVDDMEDLV
+718 VNKKVDQMEDLV

-785 PVVKPNAKQAIRDK
+785 PVVKPNAKKAIRDK
-799 AAKQREIINHTP
+799 ATKQREIINATP
-811 DATQDEIQ
+811 DATEDEIQ

-825 TTDETDAIDN
+825 ATDETDAIDN

-841 NADVET
+841 NADVEI
-847 AKNNGINTIGAVAPQ
+847 AKNNGINTIGAVVPQ

-918 NDDVDTAKG
+918 NADVDNAKG

-972 QAAIEKVNA
+972 QAAIDKVNA
-981 AVAVA
+981 AVTAA

-1005 AIQGIQAIEPATKV
+1005 AIQGIQAITPATKV
-1019 KTDAKNAIDQS
+1019 KTDAKNAIDKS
-1030 AETQHNA
+1030 AETQHNT

-1104 NEKAREAITN
+1104 NDKAREAITN

-1140 LNDIGVTSTTAM
+1140 LTDIGVTSTTAM

-1181 TDLATAKKQEINQN
+1181 NDLATAKKQKINQN

-1212 DLATAINNINQA
+1212 ELATAINNINQA

-1257 TNQHYSAKL
+1257 INQHYNAKL
-1266 VEINATPDAT
+1266 AEINATPDAT
-1276 DDEKNAAINTLNQDR
+1276 NDEKNAAINTLNQDR

-1369 QAFNQINQNQ
+1369 QAINQINQNQ
-1379 TNDQVDATTN
+1379 TNDQVDTTTN
-1389 QAINAIDNVEAEV
+1389 QAVNAIDNVEAEV

-1431 NEKEVALQ
+1431 NEKEVASQ

-1474 IQPETKIKPAAREK
+1474 IQPETKVKPAAREK

-1497 AQINQD
+1497 AKINQD

-1511 QAALDKINDLV
+1511 QVALDKINEFV
-1522 AKAMTNITNDR
+1522 NQAMTDITNNR
-1533 TNQQVNDSTNQA
+1533 TNQQVDDTTSQA
-1545 LDDIA
+1545 LDSIA
-1550 LVTPD
+1550 LVAPE

-1566 KQQYEAKKH
+1566 KQQYEAKKQ

-1592 NQLANNEKRA
+1592 NQLANNEKLA
-1602 LQNINQAIANNDVKR
+1602 LQNINQAVTNNDVKR
-1617 VESNGIATLKGVE
+1617 VETNGIATLKGVQ
-1630 PHIVVKPEAQEA
+1630 PHIVIKPEAQQA
-1642 IKASADNQVES
+1642 IKATAENQVES

-1658 HATTDELDEANQ
+1658 HATVDELDEANQ
-1670 QINDTLKQ
+1670 LISDTLKQ
-1678 GQQDIDNTTQDAA
+1678 AQQEIENTNQDAA
-1691 VNDVRNQTI
+1691 VTDVRNQTI

-1715 ALDNIDES
+1715 ALDSIEE
-1723 NNNQLDAI
+1723 NNKNQLDAI
-1731 RNTLDTTQDERNVA
+1731 RNTLDTTQDERDVA
-1745 IAALNKIV
+1745 IDTLNKIV
-1753 NAIKNDIAQNKTN
+1753 NTIKNDIAQNKTN
-1766 AEVDQTEADGNN
+1766 AEVDRTETDGND

-1791 AARQSVSAKAEAQNA
+1791 AARQSVGVKAEAQNA

-1834 DQINHADKTAQVNQN
+1834 DQINHADKTAQVNQD

-1894 EQNAAIV
+1894 EQNIAIA

-1914 AGAVTNA
+1914 ASAVTNA
-1921 DVAYLLHDGKN
+1921 DVAYLLHDEKN

-1939 VINKKATAREQLT
+1939 VINRKASAREQLT

-1961 IEANVQAT
+1961 IEANIQAT

-1999 VDKTATLNLQTIH
+1999 VDKTASLNLQTIH

-2027 INDDLARVTHL
+2027 INDDLARVTAL
-2038 VQNYRKVSDRN
+2038 VQNYRKVSNRN

-2077 DAVLKRFNVALGD
+2077 DAVLKRFNVALSD

-2125 AKVKAL
+2125 AKVKVL

-2136 ADGNRMVDEDAT
+2136 ADGNRMIDEDAT
-2148 LNDIKKDTQL
+2148 LNDIKQHTQF
-2158 IIDEI
+2158 IVDEI

-2171 VIKASPKVGQPAP
+2171 ATKVSPKEIQPAP
-2184 KVCTPIKKEDKQE
+2184 KVCTPIKKEE
-2197 VRKVVKELPNTGSE
+2197 THESRKVEKELPNTGSE
-2211 EMDLPLKELALITGA
+2211 GMDLPLKEFALITGA
-2226 ALLARRRSKKEKE
+2226 ALLARRRTKNEKE

>member
-29 LSNPNGAQALTTDH
+29 LSNPNGAQALTTDN
-43 NVQGGSNQALPGNS
+43 NVQSDTNQATPVNS
-57 QNTNADT
+57 QDT
-64 NRDIV
+64 NVANNRGLA
-69 NDSQNTPNA
+69 NSAQNTPNQS
-78 HATDNTST
+78 ATTNQST
-86 NQALTNHQN
+86 NQALVNHN
-95 VDVANQVGPAPIQPS
+95 NGSIANQATPAPIQPS
-110 ASPAQNNNNSNA
+110 ASPTQNNNHSDA
-122 NSTATEPAAN
+122 NSTATETVSNA
-132 TNNNLAS
+132 NNNDVVS
-139 NNNTLNVPNN
+139 NNTTLNVPNRTN
-149 TDNND
+149 ENG
-154 SARHLTLK
+154 SGGHLTLK

-178 AIAEEAS
+178 AIAEQAS

-197 TDPNA
+197 ADPNA
-202 TPADPTATPA
+202 TPADPAAAAANGTVP
-212 DPTAGNGS
+212 AGN
-220 APVAITAPY
+220 TAPY
-229 TPTTDPNANNIG
+229 TPTTDPNANNAG

-253 NNIRPSTNRS
+253 NGIRPSTNRS
-263 VPTVTVVDNL
+263 VPTVNVVNNL
-273 PGYTLIN
+273 PGFTLIN

-294 SMFDSGDAKN
+294 SMFDSGDNKN
-304 YQAQGNVIALGRIRG
+304 YQAQGNVIALGRIHG
-319 NDTNDHGDFNGI
+319 TDTNDHGDFNGI

-347 NTMTTKNYQAQ
+347 NTMSTKNGQ
-358 GNVIA
+358 GATNV
-363 LGRIRGNDTNDHGD
+363 
-377 FNGIEKTLTVNPN
+377 
-390 SELIFEFNTM
+390 
-400 TTKNYQGMTNLIIKN
+400 IIKN
-415 ADNDTVIGEKVV
+415 ADTNDTIAEKTVEG
-427 AYGPIWRLLK
+427 GPTLRLFK
-437 VPENVS
+437 VPDNVRN
-443 HLKIQFVPK
+443 LKIQFVPK

-462 YQLRDGY
+462 YQLKDGY
-469 KYYDFVDSIGL
+469 KYYSFVDSIGL

-493 EPTATNNKEFTV
+493 DPTATNNKEFTV

-511 NGNFG
+511 NGNSG
-516 ASFNTDDFV
+516 ASLDTNDFV
-525 YKIQLPEG
+525 YQVQLPEG

-539 SLTKDFPSG
+539 SLTKDFPSN
-548 NSGVDINDMNVTYD
+548 NSGVDVNDMNVTYD
-562 AANRIITI
+562 AANRVITI
-570 KSTGGGTGNSPARL
+570 KSTGGGTANSPARL
-584 MPDKILDLKYKLR
+584 MPDKILDLRYKLR

-604 RTVTFNDTLTYKT
+604 RTVTFNETLTYKT
-617 YSQDFINSPA
+617 YTQDFINSAA

-668 FNDLKRRAQTILDEN
+668 FNGLKRRAQTILDEN

-698 DSLANQ
+698 DSLTNQ

-718 VNRKVDDMEDLV
+718 VNKKVDQMEDLV

-785 PVVKPNAKQAIRDK
+785 PVVKPNAKKAIRDK
-799 AAKQREIINHTP
+799 ATKQRAIINATP
-811 DATQDEIQ
+811 DATEDEIQ

-825 TTDETDAIDN
+825 ATDETDAIDN

-841 NADVET
+841 NTDVET
-847 AKNNGINTIGAVAPQ
+847 AKNNGINTIGAVVPQ
-862 VTHKQAARDAIN
+862 VTHKKAARDAIN

-918 NDDVDTAKG
+918 NADVDNAKE

-972 QAAIEKVNA
+972 QAAIDKVNA
-981 AVAVA
+981 AVTAA

-1005 AIQGIQAIEPATKV
+1005 AIQGIQAITPATKV
-1019 KTDAKNAIDQS
+1019 KTDAKNAIDKS
-1030 AETQHNA
+1030 AETQHNT

-1104 NEKAREAITN
+1104 NDKAREAITN

-1140 LNDIGVTSTTAM
+1140 LTDIGVTSTTAM

-1212 DLATAINNINQA
+1212 ELATAINNINQA

-1257 TNQHYSAKL
+1257 INQHYNTKL
-1266 VEINATPDAT
+1266 AEINATPDAT
-1276 DDEKNAAINTLNQDR
+1276 NDEKNAAINTLNQDR

-1389 QAINAIDNVEAEV
+1389 QAVNAIDNVEAEV

-1431 NEKEVALQ
+1431 NEKEVASQ
-1439 ALAKEKEKALAAID
+1439 ALTKEKEKALAAID

-1474 IQPETKIKPAAREK
+1474 IQPETKVKPAAREK

-1497 AQINQD
+1497 AKINQD

-1511 QAALDKINDLV
+1511 QVALDKINEFV
-1522 AKAMTNITNDR
+1522 NQAMTDITNNR
-1533 TNQQVNDSTNQA
+1533 TNQQVDDTTSQA
-1545 LDDIA
+1545 LDSIA
-1550 LVTPD
+1550 LVTPE
-1555 HIVRAAARDAV
+1555 HIVRAGARDAV
-1566 KQQYEAKKH
+1566 KQQYEAKKQ

-1592 NQLANNEKRA
+1592 NQLANNEKLA
-1602 LQNINQAIANNDVKR
+1602 LQNINQAVTNNDVKR
-1617 VESNGIATLKGVE
+1617 VETNGIATLKGVQ
-1630 PHIVVKPEAQEA
+1630 PHIVIKPEAQQA
-1642 IKASADNQVES
+1642 IKASAENQVEL

-1658 HATTDELDEANQ
+1658 HATVDELDEANQ
-1670 QINDTLKQ
+1670 LISDTLKKA
-1678 GQQDIDNTTQDAA
+1678 QQDIDNTTQDAA

-1745 IAALNKIV
+1745 IDTLNKIV

-1834 DQINHADKTAQVNQN
+1834 DQINHADKTVQVNQN

-1879 NKINLIKANNEATDE
+1879 NKINLIKVNNEATDE
-1894 EQNAAIV
+1894 EQNAAIA

-1914 AGAVTNA
+1914 ASAVTNA

-1939 VINKKATAREQLT
+1939 VINRKASAREQLT
-1952 TLFNDKKQA
+1952 TLLNDKKQA
-1961 IEANVQAT
+1961 IEANIQAT

-1999 VDKTATLNLQTIH
+1999 VDKTASLNLQTIH

-2113 AKFKAIATPEQL
+2113 AKFKAIATAEQL

-2136 ADGNRMVDEDAT
+2136 TDGNRMIDEDAT
-2148 LNDIKKDTQL
+2148 LNDIKQHTQF
-2158 IIDEI
+2158 IVDEI

-2171 VIKASPKVGQPAP
+2171 ATKVSPKVIQSAP
-2184 KVCTPIKKEDKQE
+2184 KVCTPIKKEE
-2197 VRKVVKELPNTGSE
+2197 THESRKVEKELPNTGSE
-2211 EMDLPLKELALITGA
+2211 GMDLPLKEFALITGA
-2226 ALLARRRSKKEKE
+2226 ALLARRRTKNEKE

>member
-57 QNTNADT
+57 PNTNADT

-69 NDSQNTPNA
+69 NGSQNTPNA

-95 VDVANQVGPAPIQPS
+95 VGVANQVAPAPIQPS
-110 ASPAQNNNNSNA
+110 TSSASNNNHSDA

-139 NNNTLNVPNN
+139 NNNTLNVLNN

-197 TDPNA
+197 ADPN
-202 TPADPTATPA
+202 ATPA

-220 APVAITAPY
+220 APVAITAPF

-241 QNAPNEVLSFDD
+241 QNAPNEVLTFDD

-304 YQAQGNVIALGRIRG
+304 YQAQGNVIALGRIKG
-319 NDTNDHGDFNGI
+319 NDTNDHGG
-331 EKTLT
+331 
-336 VNPNS
+336 
-341 ELIFEF
+341 
-347 NTMTTKNYQAQ
+347 
-358 GNVIA
+358 
-363 LGRIRGNDTNDHGD
+363 

-604 RTVTFNDTLTYKT
+604 RTVTFNDILTYKT
-617 YSQDFINSPA
+617 YTQDFINSPA

-668 FNDLKRRAQTILDEN
+668 FNELKRRAQTILDEN

-698 DSLANQ
+698 DSLVNQ

-799 AAKQREIINHTP
+799 AAKQREIINNTP

-981 AVAVA
+981 AVAAA

-1104 NEKAREAITN
+1104 NDKAREAITN

-1195 TNATTEEK
+1195 TNATDEEK

-1250 KPAALAQ
+1250 KPTALAQ
-1257 TNQHYSAKL
+1257 INQHYNAKL
-1266 VEINATPDAT
+1266 AEINATPDAT

-1389 QAINAIDNVEAEV
+1389 QAINAIDNVEAKV

-1431 NEKEVALQ
+1431 NEKEVALL

-1474 IQPETKIKPAAREK
+1474 IQPETKVKPAAREK

-1555 HIVRAAARDAV
+1555 HIVRATARDAV

-1602 LQNINQAIANNDVKR
+1602 LQNIDQAIANNDVKR

-1914 AGAVTNA
+1914 ASAVTNA

-1952 TLFNDKKQA
+1952 TLFNDKKLA

-1999 VDKTATLNLQTIH
+1999 VDKTASLNLQTIH

-2136 ADGNRMVDEDAT
+2136 ADGIRMIDEDAT
-2148 LNDIKKDTQL
+2148 LNDIKQHTQF
-2158 IIDEI
+2158 IVDEI

-2171 VIKASPKVGQPAP
+2171 ATKVLPKVGQPAP
-2184 KVCTPIKKEDKQE
+2184 KLCTSIKKVDKQE

-2226 ALLARRRSKKEKE
+2226 ALLARRRNKNEKE

>member
-15 KVGIFSTLIGTVLL
+15 KIGIFSTLIGTVLL
-29 LSNPNGAQALTTDH
+29 LSNPNGAQALTTDN
-43 NVQGGSNQALPGNS
+43 NVQSDTNQATPVNS
-57 QNTNADT
+57 QDKDVAN
-64 NRDIV
+64 NRGLA
-69 NDSQNTPNA
+69 NSAQNTPNQS
-78 HATDNTST
+78 ATTNQAT
-86 NQALTNHQN
+86 NQALVNHN
-95 VDVANQVGPAPIQPS
+95 NGSIVNQATPTSVQSSTPS
-110 ASPAQNNNNSNA
+110 AQNNNHTDGNTTATETVSNA
-122 NSTATEPAAN
+122 N
-132 TNNNLAS
+132 NNDVAS
-139 NNNTLNVPNN
+139 NNTTLNVPNKTN
-149 TDNND
+149 ENG
-154 SARHLTLK
+154 SGGHLTLK

-178 AIAEEAS
+178 AIAEPAS

-197 TDPNA
+197 ADPNA
-202 TPADPTATPA
+202 TPADPGAA
-212 DPTAGNGS
+212 AAGNGG

-229 TPTTDPNANNIG
+229 TPTTDPNANNAG

-253 NNIRPSTNRS
+253 NSIRPSTNRS
-263 VPTVTVVDNL
+263 VPSVTVVDNL
-273 PGYTLIN
+273 PGFTLIN

-285 VFSHAMVRT
+285 VLSHAMVRT
-294 SMFDSGDAKN
+294 SMFEAGSN
-304 YQAQGNVIALGRIRG
+304 RTYQAQGNVLALGRISG
-319 NDTNDHGDFNGI
+319 TDASNHGDFNGI
-331 EKTLT
+331 EKSLT

-347 NTMTTKNYQAQ
+347 NTMPTKNGQ
-358 GNVIA
+358 GATNV
-363 LGRIRGNDTNDHGD
+363 
-377 FNGIEKTLTVNPN
+377 
-390 SELIFEFNTM
+390 
-400 TTKNYQGMTNLIIKN
+400 IIKN
-415 ADNDTVIGEKVV
+415 ADTNDTIAEKTVEG
-427 AYGPIWRLLK
+427 GPTLRLFK
-437 VPENVS
+437 VPDNVRN
-443 HLKIQFVPK
+443 LKIQFVPK

-462 YQLRDGY
+462 YQLKDGY
-469 KYYDFVDSIGL
+469 KYYSFVDSIGL

-511 NGNFG
+511 NGNSG
-516 ASFNTDDFV
+516 ASLDTDEFV

-539 SLTKDFPSG
+539 SLTKDFPSN
-548 NSGVDINDMNVTYD
+548 NSGVDVNDMNVTYD
-562 AANRIITI
+562 AANRVITI
-570 KSTGGGTGNSPARL
+570 KSTGGGTTNSPARL

-617 YSQDFINSPA
+617 YTQDFINSAA

-668 FNDLKRRAQTILDEN
+668 FNDLKKRAQTILAEN

-698 DSLANQ
+698 DSLTNQ

-718 VNRKVDDMEDLV
+718 VNQKADQMEDLV

-746 VIEEHKN
+746 VIEEHKGN
-753 EIIGNIGDQTT
+753 IIGDIGDQTT

-785 PVVKPNAKQAIRDK
+785 PVVKPNAKKAIRDK
-799 AAKQREIINHTP
+799 ATKQREIINATP
-811 DATQDEIQ
+811 DATEDEIQ

-825 TTDETDAIDN
+825 ATDETDAIDN

-847 AKNNGINTIGAVAPQ
+847 AKNNGINTIGAVVPQ
-862 VTHKQAARDAIN
+862 VTHKKAARDAIN

-918 NDDVDTAKG
+918 NADVDNAKG

-972 QAAIEKVNA
+972 QAAIDKVNA
-981 AVAVA
+981 AVTAA

-1005 AIQGIQAIEPATKV
+1005 AIQGIQAITPATKV
-1019 KTDAKNAIDQS
+1019 KTDAKNAIDKS
-1030 AETQHNA
+1030 AETQHNT

-1096 KTDARNAV
+1096 KTDARNVV
-1104 NEKAREAITN
+1104 NDKAREAITN

-1140 LNDIGVTSTTAM
+1140 LTDIGVTSTTAM

-1181 TDLATAKKQEINQN
+1181 NDLATAKKQEINQN

-1212 DLATAINNINQA
+1212 ELATAINNINQA
-1224 DTNAEVDQAQQLGT
+1224 DTNEEVDQAQQLGT

-1257 TNQHYSAKL
+1257 INQHYNAKL
-1266 VEINATPDAT
+1266 AEINATPDAT
-1276 DDEKNAAINTLNQDR
+1276 NDEKNAAINTLNQDR
-1291 QQAIESIKQA
+1291 QQAIESIKKA

-1389 QAINAIDNVEAEV
+1389 QAVNAIDNVEAEV
-1402 VIKPKAIAD
+1402 VIKPTAIAD

-1431 NEKEVALQ
+1431 NEKEVASQ

-1474 IQPETKIKPAAREK
+1474 IQPETKVKPAAREK

-1497 AQINQD
+1497 AKINQD

-1511 QAALDKINDLV
+1511 QVALDKINEFV
-1522 AKAMTNITNDR
+1522 NQAMTDITNNR
-1533 TNQQVNDSTNQA
+1533 TNQQVDDTTSQA
-1545 LDDIA
+1545 LDSIA
-1550 LVTPD
+1550 LVAPE

-1566 KQQYEAKKH
+1566 KQQYEAKKQ

-1592 NQLANNEKRA
+1592 NQLANNEKLA
-1602 LQNINQAIANNDVKR
+1602 LQNINQAVTNNDVKR
-1617 VESNGIATLKGVE
+1617 VETNGIATLKGVQ
-1630 PHIVVKPEAQEA
+1630 PHIVIKPEAQQA
-1642 IKASADNQVES
+1642 IKASAENQVES

-1658 HATTDELDEANQ
+1658 HATVDELDEANQ
-1670 QINDTLKQ
+1670 LISDTLKQ
-1678 GQQDIDNTTQDAA
+1678 AQQEIENTNQDAA
-1691 VNDVRNQTI
+1691 VTDVRNQTI

-1715 ALDNIDES
+1715 ALDSIEE
-1723 NNNQLDAI
+1723 NNKNQLDAI
-1731 RNTLDTTQDERNVA
+1731 RNTLDTTQDERDVA
-1745 IAALNKIV
+1745 IDTLNKIV
-1753 NAIKNDIAQNKTN
+1753 NTIKNDIAQNKTN
-1766 AEVDQTEADGNN
+1766 AEVDRTETDGND

-1791 AARQSVSAKAEAQNA
+1791 AARQSVGVKAEAQNA

-1834 DQINHADKTAQVNQN
+1834 DQINHADKTAQVNQD
-1849 SIDAQNIIS
+1849 SINAQNIIS

-1894 EQNAAIV
+1894 EQNIAIA

-1914 AGAVTNA
+1914 ASAVTNA
-1921 DVAYLLHDGKN
+1921 DVAYLLHNEKN

-1939 VINKKATAREQLT
+1939 VINRKASAREQLT

-1961 IEANVQAT
+1961 IEANIQAT

-1999 VDKTATLNLQTIH
+1999 VDKTASLNLQTIH

-2027 INDDLARVTHL
+2027 INDDLARVTAL

-2077 DAVLKRFNVALGD
+2077 DAVLKRFNVALSD

-2125 AKVKAL
+2125 AKVKVL

-2136 ADGNRMVDEDAT
+2136 ADGNRMIDEDAT
-2148 LNDIKKDTQL
+2148 LNDIKQHTQF
-2158 IIDEI
+2158 IVDEI

-2171 VIKASPKVGQPAP
+2171 ATKVSPKVIQPAP
-2184 KVCTPIKKEDKQE
+2184 KVCTPIKKEE
-2197 VRKVVKELPNTGSE
+2197 THESRKVEKELPNTGSE
-2211 EMDLPLKELALITGA
+2211 GMDLPLKEFALITGA
-2226 ALLARRRSKKEKE
+2226 ALLARRRTKNEKE

>member
-29 LSNPNGAQALTTDH
+29 LSNPNGAQALTTDN
-43 NVQGGSNQALPGNS
+43 NVQSDTNQATPVNS
-57 QNTNADT
+57 QDT
-64 NRDIV
+64 NVANNRGLA
-69 NDSQNTPNA
+69 NSAQNTPNQS
-78 HATDNTST
+78 ATTNQST
-86 NQALTNHQN
+86 NQALVNHN
-95 VDVANQVGPAPIQPS
+95 NGSIANQATPTSVQSSTPS
-110 ASPAQNNNNSNA
+110 AQNNNHTDGNTTATETVSNA
-122 NSTATEPAAN
+122 N
-132 TNNNLAS
+132 NNDVVS
-139 NNNTLNVPNN
+139 NNTTLNVPNKTN
-149 TDNND
+149 ENG
-154 SARHLTLK
+154 SGGHLTLK

-178 AIAEEAS
+178 AIAEQAS

-197 TDPNA
+197 ADPNA
-202 TPADPTATPA
+202 TPADPAAAAANGTASAGNTAT
-212 DPTAGNGS
+212 
-220 APVAITAPY
+220 Y
-229 TPTTDPNANNIG
+229 TPTTDPNGNNVG

-253 NNIRPSTNRS
+253 NSIRPSTNRS
-263 VPTVTVVDNL
+263 VPSVTVVDNL
-273 PGYTLIN
+273 PGFTLIN

-285 VFSHAMVRT
+285 VLSHAMVRT
-294 SMFDSGDAKN
+294 NMFQAGSN
-304 YQAQGNVIALGRIRG
+304 RTYQAQGNVLALGRISG
-319 NDTNDHGDFNGI
+319 TDTSNHGDFNGI
-331 EKTLT
+331 EKSLT

-347 NTMTTKNYQAQ
+347 NTMPTKNGQ
-358 GNVIA
+358 GATNV
-363 LGRIRGNDTNDHGD
+363 
-377 FNGIEKTLTVNPN
+377 
-390 SELIFEFNTM
+390 
-400 TTKNYQGMTNLIIKN
+400 IIKN
-415 ADNDTVIGEKVV
+415 GATNDTIAEKTIED
-427 AYGPIWRLLK
+427 GPTLRLFK
-437 VPENVS
+437 VPDNVNS
-443 HLKIQFVPK
+443 LKIQFVPK
-452 NDAITDARGI
+452 NDAITDANGI
-462 YQLRDGY
+462 YQLKDGY
-469 KYYDFVDSIGL
+469 KYYSFVDSIGL

-511 NGNFG
+511 NGNSG
-516 ASFNTDDFV
+516 ASFDTDEFV

-539 SLTKDFPSG
+539 SLTKDFPSS
-548 NSGVDINDMNVTYD
+548 NSGVDMNDFNVTYD
-562 AANRIITI
+562 AANRVITI
-570 KSTGGGTGNSPARL
+570 KSTGGGTANSPARL

-604 RTVTFNDTLTYKT
+604 RKVTFNDTLTYKT
-617 YSQDFINSPA
+617 YTQDFINSPA

-642 MNKDALQAEVD
+642 MNKDALQGEVD

-668 FNDLKRRAQTILDEN
+668 FNALKRRAQTILDEN
-683 RNNVPLNKRVSQADI
+683 RNNVPLDQRVSQADI
-698 DSLANQ
+698 DTLTNQ

-718 VNRKVDDMEDLV
+718 VNQKADQMQDLI

-740 KQAAIQ
+740 KQAANQI
-746 VIEEHKN
+746 IEEHKGN
-753 EIIGNIGDQTT
+753 IIGDIGDQTT
-764 DDGVTR
+764 GDGVTR

-785 PVVKPNAKQAIRDK
+785 PVVKPNAKKAIRDK
-799 AAKQREIINHTP
+799 AAKQREIINNTP

-841 NADVET
+841 NDDVET
-847 AKNNGINTIGAVAPQ
+847 AKNNGINTIGAVVPQ

-874 QATATKRQQINSN
+874 QATATKRQQINNN

-918 NDDVDTAKG
+918 NADVDNAKG

-952 DAQQHIAEIN
+952 DVQQHIAEIN

-972 QAAIEKVNA
+972 QAAIDKVNA
-981 AVAVA
+981 AVTAA

-1005 AIQGIQAIEPATKV
+1005 AIQGIQAITPATKV
-1019 KTDAKNAIDQS
+1019 KTDAKNAIDKS
-1030 AETQHNA
+1030 AETQHNT

-1104 NEKAREAITN
+1104 NDKAREAITN

-1123 EEKQEAINRVN
+1123 EEKQEAIDRVN

-1140 LNDIGVTSTTAM
+1140 LTDIGVTSTTAM

-1181 TDLATAKKQEINQN
+1181 NDLATAKKQEINQN

-1212 DLATAINNINQA
+1212 ELATAINNINQA

-1250 KPAALAQ
+1250 KPSALAQ
-1257 TNQHYSAKL
+1257 INQHYNAKL
-1266 VEINATPDAT
+1266 AEINATPDAT
-1276 DDEKNAAINTLNQDR
+1276 NDEKNAAINTLNQDR

-1301 NTNAEVDQAA
+1301 NTNAEVDQAT

-1345 VKQTPNATDEEKQ
+1345 VKQTPNAT
-1358 AAVNQINQLKD
+1358 
-1369 QAFNQINQNQ
+1369 
-1379 TNDQVDATTN
+1379 
-1389 QAINAIDNVEAEV
+1389 
-1402 VIKPKAIAD
+1402 
-1411 IEKAVKEK
+1411 VKEK

-1431 NEKEVALQ
+1431 NEKEVASQ

-1453 QAQTNSQVNQAATNG
+1453 QAQMNSQVNQAATNG

-1474 IQPETKIKPAAREK
+1474 IQPETKVKPAAREK

-1497 AQINQD
+1497 AKINQD

-1511 QAALDKINDLV
+1511 QAALDKINEFV
-1522 AKAMTNITNDR
+1522 NQAMTDITNNR
-1533 TNQQVNDSTNQA
+1533 TNQQVDDTTSQA
-1545 LDDIA
+1545 LDSIA
-1550 LVTPD
+1550 LVTPE
-1555 HIVRAAARDAV
+1555 HIVRAGARDAV
-1566 KQQYEAKKH
+1566 KQQYEAKKQ

-1592 NQLANNEKRA
+1592 NQLANNEKLA
-1602 LQNINQAIANNDVKR
+1602 LQNINQAVTNNDVKR
-1617 VESNGIATLKGVE
+1617 VETNGIATLKGVQ
-1630 PHIVVKPEAQEA
+1630 PRIVIKPEAQQA
-1642 IKASADNQVES
+1642 IKASAENQVEL

-1658 HATTDELDEANQ
+1658 HATVDELDEANQ
-1670 QINDTLKQ
+1670 LISDTLKQ
-1678 GQQDIDNTTQDAA
+1678 AQQEIENTNQDAA
-1691 VNDVRNQTI
+1691 VTDVRNQTI

-1715 ALDNIDES
+1715 ALDSIEE
-1723 NNNQLDAI
+1723 NNKNQLDAI
-1731 RNTLDTTQDERNVA
+1731 RNTLDTTQDERDVA
-1745 IAALNKIV
+1745 IDTLNKIV
-1753 NAIKNDIAQNKTN
+1753 NTIKNDIAQNKTN
-1766 AEVDQTEADGNN
+1766 AEVDRTETDGND

-1791 AARQSVSAKAEAQNA
+1791 SARQSVGIKAEAQNA

-1834 DQINHADKTAQVNQN
+1834 DQINHADKTAQVNQD
-1849 SIDAQNIIS
+1849 SINTQNIIS

-1894 EQNAAIV
+1894 EQNAAIA

-1914 AGAVTNA
+1914 ASAVTNA
-1921 DVAYLLHDGKN
+1921 DVAYLLHDEKN

-1939 VINKKATAREQLT
+1939 VINRKASAREQLT

-1961 IEANVQAT
+1961 IEANIQAT

-1992 QDRSNAQ
+1992 QDRSNTQ
-1999 VDKTATLNLQTIH
+1999 VDKTASLNLQTIH

-2027 INDDLARVTHL
+2027 INDDLARVTDL

-2125 AKVKAL
+2125 AKVKVL

-2136 ADGNRMVDEDAT
+2136 ADGNIMIDEDAT
-2148 LNDIKKDTQL
+2148 LNDIKQHTQF
-2158 IIDEI
+2158 IVDEI

-2171 VIKASPKVGQPAP
+2171 ATKVSPKVIQSAP
-2184 KVCTPIKKEDKQE
+2184 KVCTPIKKEATHKP
-2197 VRKVVKELPNTGSE
+2197 RKVDKELPNTGSE
-2211 EMDLPLKELALITGA
+2211 GMDLPLKEFALITGA
-2226 ALLARRRSKKEKE
+2226 ALLARRRTKNEKE

>member
-29 LSNPNGAQALTTDH
+29 LSNPNGAQALTTDN
-43 NVQGGSNQALPGNS
+43 NVQSDTNQATPVNS
-57 QNTNADT
+57 QDT
-64 NRDIV
+64 NVANNRGLA
-69 NDSQNTPNA
+69 NSAQNTPNQS
-78 HATDNTST
+78 ATTNQST
-86 NQALTNHQN
+86 NQALVNHN
-95 VDVANQVGPAPIQPS
+95 NGSIANQATPTSVQSSTPS
-110 ASPAQNNNNSNA
+110 AQNNNHTDGNTTATETVSNA
-122 NSTATEPAAN
+122 NN
-132 TNNNLAS
+132 KDVVS
-139 NNNTLNVPNN
+139 NNTTLNVPNKTN
-149 TDNND
+149 ENG
-154 SARHLTLK
+154 SGGHLTLK

-178 AIAEEAS
+178 AIAEQAS

-197 TDPNA
+197 ADPNA
-202 TPADPTATPA
+202 TPADPAA
-212 DPTAGNGS
+212 AAAGNGG

-229 TPTTDPNANNIG
+229 TPTTDPNANNAG

-253 NNIRPSTNRS
+253 NGIRPSTNRS
-263 VPTVTVVDNL
+263 VPSVTVVDNL
-273 PGYTLIN
+273 PGFTLIN

-304 YQAQGNVIALGRIRG
+304 YQAQGNVIALGRIKG

-331 EKTLT
+331 EK
-336 VNPNS
+336 S
-341 ELIFEF
+341 
-347 NTMTTKNYQAQ
+347 
-358 GNVIA
+358 
-363 LGRIRGNDTNDHGD
+363 
-377 FNGIEKTLTVNPN
+377 LTVNPN

-400 TTKNYQGMTNLIIKN
+400 TTKNYQGVTNLIIKN
-415 ADNDTVIGEKVV
+415 ADNDTVIAEKSV
-427 AYGPIWRLLK
+427 AYGPIWRLFK

-525 YKIQLPEG
+525 YKVQLPEG

-539 SLTKDFPSG
+539 SLTKDFPSS
-548 NSGVDINDMNVTYD
+548 NSGVDMNDFNVTYD
-562 AANRIITI
+562 AANRVITI
-570 KSTGGGTGNSPARL
+570 KSTGGGSGNSPARL

-617 YSQDFINSPA
+617 YTQDFINSPA

-698 DSLANQ
+698 DSLTNQ

-718 VNRKVDDMEDLV
+718 VNKKVDQMEDLV

-785 PVVKPNAKQAIRDK
+785 PVVKPNAKKAIRDK
-799 AAKQREIINHTP
+799 ATKQREIINATP
-811 DATQDEIQ
+811 DATEDEIQ

-825 TTDETDAIDN
+825 ATDETDAIDN

-841 NADVET
+841 NADVEI
-847 AKNNGINTIGAVAPQ
+847 AKNNGINTIGAVVPQ

-918 NDDVDTAKG
+918 NADVDNAKG

-972 QAAIEKVNA
+972 QAAIDKVNA
-981 AVAVA
+981 AVTAA

-1005 AIQGIQAIEPATKV
+1005 AIQGIQAITPATKV
-1019 KTDAKNAIDQS
+1019 KTDAKNVIDKS
-1030 AETQHNA
+1030 AETQHNT

-1104 NEKAREAITN
+1104 NDKAREAITN

-1140 LNDIGVTSTTAM
+1140 LTDIGVTSTTAM

-1181 TDLATAKKQEINQN
+1181 NDLATAKKQEINQN

-1212 DLATAINNINQA
+1212 ELATAINNINQA

-1257 TNQHYSAKL
+1257 INQHYNAKL
-1266 VEINATPDAT
+1266 AEINATPDAT
-1276 DDEKNAAINTLNQDR
+1276 NDEKNAAINTLNQDR

-1369 QAFNQINQNQ
+1369 QAINQINQNQ
-1379 TNDQVDATTN
+1379 TNDQVDTTTN
-1389 QAINAIDNVEAEV
+1389 QAVNAIDNVEAEV

-1431 NEKEVALQ
+1431 NEKEVASQ

-1474 IQPETKIKPAAREK
+1474 IQPETKVKPAAREK

-1497 AQINQD
+1497 AKINQD

-1511 QAALDKINDLV
+1511 QVALDKINEFV
-1522 AKAMTNITNDR
+1522 NQAMTDITNNR
-1533 TNQQVNDSTNQA
+1533 TNQQVDDTTSQA
-1545 LDDIA
+1545 LDSIA
-1550 LVTPD
+1550 LVAPE

-1566 KQQYEAKKH
+1566 KQQYEAKKQ

-1592 NQLANNEKRA
+1592 NQLANNEKLA
-1602 LQNINQAIANNDVKR
+1602 LQNINQAVTNNDVKR
-1617 VESNGIATLKGVE
+1617 VETNGIATLKGVQ
-1630 PHIVVKPEAQEA
+1630 PHIVIKPEAQQA
-1642 IKASADNQVES
+1642 IKATAENQVES

-1658 HATTDELDEANQ
+1658 HATVDELDEANQ
-1670 QINDTLKQ
+1670 LISDTLKQ
-1678 GQQDIDNTTQDAA
+1678 AQQEIENTNQDAA
-1691 VNDVRNQTI
+1691 VTDVRNQTI

-1715 ALDNIDES
+1715 ALDSIEE
-1723 NNNQLDAI
+1723 NNKNQLDAI
-1731 RNTLDTTQDERNVA
+1731 RNTLDTTQDERDVA
-1745 IAALNKIV
+1745 IDTLNKIV
-1753 NAIKNDIAQNKTN
+1753 NTIKNDIAQNKTN
-1766 AEVDQTEADGNN
+1766 AEVDRTETDGND

-1791 AARQSVSAKAEAQNA
+1791 AARQSVGVKAEAQNA

-1834 DQINHADKTAQVNQN
+1834 DQINHADKTAQVNQD

-1894 EQNAAIV
+1894 EQNIAIA

-1914 AGAVTNA
+1914 ASAVTNA
-1921 DVAYLLHDGKN
+1921 DVAYLLHDEKN

-1939 VINKKATAREQLT
+1939 VINRKASAREQLT

-1961 IEANVQAT
+1961 IEANIQAT

-1999 VDKTATLNLQTIH
+1999 VDKTASLNLQTIH

-2027 INDDLARVTHL
+2027 INDDLARVTAL
-2038 VQNYRKVSDRN
+2038 VQNYRKVSNRN

-2077 DAVLKRFNVALGD
+2077 DAVLKRFNVALSD

-2125 AKVKAL
+2125 AKVKVL

-2136 ADGNRMVDEDAT
+2136 ADGNRMIDEDAT
-2148 LNDIKKDTQL
+2148 LNDIKQHTQF
-2158 IIDEI
+2158 IVDEI

-2171 VIKASPKVGQPAP
+2171 ATKVSPKEIQPAP
-2184 KVCTPIKKEDKQE
+2184 KVCTPIKKEE
-2197 VRKVVKELPNTGSE
+2197 THESRKVEKELPNTGSE
-2211 EMDLPLKELALITGA
+2211 GMDLPLKEFALITGA
-2226 ALLARRRSKKEKE
+2226 ALLARRRTKNEKE

>member
-29 LSNPNGAQALTTDH
+29 LSNPNGAQALTTDN
-43 NVQGGSNQALPGNS
+43 NVQSDTNQATPVNS
-57 QNTNADT
+57 QDT
-64 NRDIV
+64 NVANNRGLA
-69 NDSQNTPNA
+69 NSAQNTPNQS
-78 HATDNTST
+78 ATTNQST
-86 NQALTNHQN
+86 NQALVNHN
-95 VDVANQVGPAPIQPS
+95 NGSIANQATPTSVQSSTPS
-110 ASPAQNNNNSNA
+110 AQNNNHTDGNTTATETVSNA
-122 NSTATEPAAN
+122 NN
-132 TNNNLAS
+132 KDVVS
-139 NNNTLNVPNN
+139 NNTTLNVPNKTN
-149 TDNND
+149 ENG
-154 SARHLTLK
+154 SGGHLTLK

-178 AIAEEAS
+178 AIAEQAS

-197 TDPNA
+197 ADPNA
-202 TPADPTATPA
+202 TPADPAA
-212 DPTAGNGS
+212 AAAGNGG

-229 TPTTDPNANNIG
+229 TPTTDPNANNAG

-253 NNIRPSTNRS
+253 NGIRPSTNRS
-263 VPTVTVVDNL
+263 VPSVTVVDNL
-273 PGYTLIN
+273 PGFTLIN

-304 YQAQGNVIALGRIRG
+304 YQAQGNVIALGRIKG

-331 EKTLT
+331 EK
-336 VNPNS
+336 S
-341 ELIFEF
+341 
-347 NTMTTKNYQAQ
+347 
-358 GNVIA
+358 
-363 LGRIRGNDTNDHGD
+363 
-377 FNGIEKTLTVNPN
+377 LTVNPN

-400 TTKNYQGMTNLIIKN
+400 TTKNYQGVTNLIIKN
-415 ADNDTVIGEKVV
+415 ADNDTVIAEKSV
-427 AYGPIWRLLK
+427 AYGPIWRLFK

-525 YKIQLPEG
+525 YKVQLPEG

-539 SLTKDFPSG
+539 SLTKDFPSS
-548 NSGVDINDMNVTYD
+548 NSGVDMNDFNVTYD
-562 AANRIITI
+562 AANRVITI
-570 KSTGGGTGNSPARL
+570 KSTGGGSGNSPARL

-617 YSQDFINSPA
+617 YTQDFINSPA

-698 DSLANQ
+698 DSLTNQ

-718 VNRKVDDMEDLV
+718 VNKKVDQMEDLV

-785 PVVKPNAKQAIRDK
+785 PVVKPNAKKAIRDK
-799 AAKQREIINHTP
+799 ATKQREIINATP
-811 DATQDEIQ
+811 DATEDEIQ

-825 TTDETDAIDN
+825 ATDETDAIDN

-841 NADVET
+841 NADVEI
-847 AKNNGINTIGAVAPQ
+847 AKNNGINTIGAVVPQ

-918 NDDVDTAKG
+918 NADVDNAKG

-972 QAAIEKVNA
+972 QAAIDKVNA
-981 AVAVA
+981 AVTAA

-1005 AIQGIQAIEPATKV
+1005 AIQGIQAITPATKV
-1019 KTDAKNAIDQS
+1019 KTDAKNAIDKS
-1030 AETQHNA
+1030 AETQHNT

-1104 NEKAREAITN
+1104 NDKAREAITN

-1140 LNDIGVTSTTAM
+1140 LTDIGVTSTTAM

-1181 TDLATAKKQEINQN
+1181 NDLATAKKQEINQN

-1212 DLATAINNINQA
+1212 ELATAINNINQA

-1257 TNQHYSAKL
+1257 INQHYNAKL
-1266 VEINATPDAT
+1266 AEINATPDAT
-1276 DDEKNAAINTLNQDR
+1276 NDEKNAAINTLNQDR

-1369 QAFNQINQNQ
+1369 QAINQINQNQ
-1379 TNDQVDATTN
+1379 TNDQVDTTTN
-1389 QAINAIDNVEAEV
+1389 QAVNAIDNVEAEV
-1402 VIKPKAIAD
+1402 VIKPTAIAD

-1431 NEKEVALQ
+1431 NEKEVASQ

-1474 IQPETKIKPAAREK
+1474 IQPETKVKPAAREK

-1497 AQINQD
+1497 AKINQD

-1511 QAALDKINDLV
+1511 QVALDKINEFV
-1522 AKAMTNITNDR
+1522 NQAMTDITNNR
-1533 TNQQVNDSTNQA
+1533 TNQQVDDTTSQA
-1545 LDDIA
+1545 LDSIA
-1550 LVTPD
+1550 LVAPE

-1566 KQQYEAKKH
+1566 KQQYEAKKQ

-1592 NQLANNEKRA
+1592 NQLANNEKLA
-1602 LQNINQAIANNDVKR
+1602 LQNINQAVTNNDVKR
-1617 VESNGIATLKGVE
+1617 VETNGIATLKGVQ
-1630 PHIVVKPEAQEA
+1630 PHIVIKPEAQQA
-1642 IKASADNQVES
+1642 IKATAENQVES

-1658 HATTDELDEANQ
+1658 HATVDELDEANQ
-1670 QINDTLKQ
+1670 LISDTLKQ
-1678 GQQDIDNTTQDAA
+1678 AQQEIENTNQDAA
-1691 VNDVRNQTI
+1691 VTDVRNQTI

-1715 ALDNIDES
+1715 ALDSIEE
-1723 NNNQLDAI
+1723 NNKNQLDAI
-1731 RNTLDTTQDERNVA
+1731 RNTLDTTQDERDVA
-1745 IAALNKIV
+1745 IDTLNKIV
-1753 NAIKNDIAQNKTN
+1753 NTIKNDIAQNKTN
-1766 AEVDQTEADGNN
+1766 AEVDRTETDGND

-1791 AARQSVSAKAEAQNA
+1791 AARQSVGVKAEAQNA

-1834 DQINHADKTAQVNQN
+1834 DQINHADKTAQVNQD

-1894 EQNAAIV
+1894 EQNIAIA

-1914 AGAVTNA
+1914 ASAVTNA
-1921 DVAYLLHDGKN
+1921 DVAYLLHDEKN
-1932 EIREIEP
+1932 EICEIEP
-1939 VINKKATAREQLT
+1939 VINRKASAREQLT

-1961 IEANVQAT
+1961 IEANIQAT

-1999 VDKTATLNLQTIH
+1999 VDKTASLNLQTIH

-2027 INDDLARVTHL
+2027 INDDLARVTAL
-2038 VQNYRKVSDRN
+2038 VQNYRKVSNRN

-2077 DAVLKRFNVALGD
+2077 DAVLKRFNVALSD

-2125 AKVKAL
+2125 AKVKVL

-2136 ADGNRMVDEDAT
+2136 ADGNRMIDEDAT
-2148 LNDIKKDTQL
+2148 LNDIKQHTQF
-2158 IIDEI
+2158 IVDEI

-2171 VIKASPKVGQPAP
+2171 ATKVSPKEIQPAP
-2184 KVCTPIKKEDKQE
+2184 KVCTPIKKEE
-2197 VRKVVKELPNTGSE
+2197 THESRKVEKELPNTGSE
-2211 EMDLPLKELALITGA
+2211 GMDLPLKEFALITGA
-2226 ALLARRRSKKEKE
+2226 ALLARRRTKNEKE

>member
-29 LSNPNGAQALTTDH
+29 LSNPNGAQALTTDN
-43 NVQGGSNQALPGNS
+43 NVQSDTNQATPVNS
-57 QNTNADT
+57 QDT
-64 NRDIV
+64 NVANNRGLA
-69 NDSQNTPNA
+69 NSAQNTPNQS
-78 HATDNTST
+78 ATTNQST
-86 NQALTNHQN
+86 NQALVNHN
-95 VDVANQVGPAPIQPS
+95 NGSIANQATPTSVQSSTPS
-110 ASPAQNNNNSNA
+110 AQNNNHTDGNTTATETVSNA
-122 NSTATEPAAN
+122 NN
-132 TNNNLAS
+132 KDVVS
-139 NNNTLNVPNN
+139 NNTTLNVPNKTN
-149 TDNND
+149 ENG
-154 SARHLTLK
+154 SGGHLTLK

-178 AIAEEAS
+178 AIAEQAS

-197 TDPNA
+197 ADPNA
-202 TPADPTATPA
+202 TPADPAA
-212 DPTAGNGS
+212 AAAGNGG

-229 TPTTDPNANNIG
+229 TPTTDPNANNAG

-253 NNIRPSTNRS
+253 NGIRPSTNRS
-263 VPTVTVVDNL
+263 VPSVTVVDNL
-273 PGYTLIN
+273 PGFTLIN

-304 YQAQGNVIALGRIRG
+304 YQAQGNVIALGRIKG

-331 EKTLT
+331 EK
-336 VNPNS
+336 S
-341 ELIFEF
+341 
-347 NTMTTKNYQAQ
+347 
-358 GNVIA
+358 
-363 LGRIRGNDTNDHGD
+363 
-377 FNGIEKTLTVNPN
+377 LTVNPN

-400 TTKNYQGMTNLIIKN
+400 TTKNYQGVTNLIIKN
-415 ADNDTVIGEKVV
+415 ADNDTVIAEKSV
-427 AYGPIWRLLK
+427 AYGPIWRLFK

-462 YQLRDGY
+462 YQLRGGY

-525 YKIQLPEG
+525 YKVQLPEG

-539 SLTKDFPSG
+539 SLTKDFPSS
-548 NSGVDINDMNVTYD
+548 NSGVDMNDFNVTYD
-562 AANRIITI
+562 AANRVITI
-570 KSTGGGTGNSPARL
+570 KSTGGGSGNSPARL

-617 YSQDFINSPA
+617 YTQDFINSPA

-698 DSLANQ
+698 DSLTNQ

-718 VNRKVDDMEDLV
+718 VNKKVDQMEDLV

-785 PVVKPNAKQAIRDK
+785 PVVKPNAKKAIRDK
-799 AAKQREIINHTP
+799 ATKQREIINATP
-811 DATQDEIQ
+811 DATEDEIQ

-825 TTDETDAIDN
+825 ATDETDAIDN

-841 NADVET
+841 NADVEI
-847 AKNNGINTIGAVAPQ
+847 AKNNGINTIGAVVPQ

-918 NDDVDTAKG
+918 NADVDNAKG

-972 QAAIEKVNA
+972 QAAIDKVNA
-981 AVAVA
+981 AVTAA

-1005 AIQGIQAIEPATKV
+1005 AIQGIQAITPATKV
-1019 KTDAKNAIDQS
+1019 KTDAKNAIDKS
-1030 AETQHNA
+1030 AETQHNT

-1104 NEKAREAITN
+1104 NDKAREAITN

-1140 LNDIGVTSTTAM
+1140 LTDIGVTSTTAM

-1181 TDLATAKKQEINQN
+1181 NDLATAKKQEINQN

-1212 DLATAINNINQA
+1212 ELATAINNINQA

-1257 TNQHYSAKL
+1257 INQHYNAKL
-1266 VEINATPDAT
+1266 AEINATPDAT
-1276 DDEKNAAINTLNQDR
+1276 NDEKNAAINTLNQDR

-1369 QAFNQINQNQ
+1369 QAINQINQNQ
-1379 TNDQVDATTN
+1379 TNDQVDTTTN
-1389 QAINAIDNVEAEV
+1389 QAVNAIDNVEAEV
-1402 VIKPKAIAD
+1402 VIKPTAIAD

-1431 NEKEVALQ
+1431 NEKEVASQ

-1474 IQPETKIKPAAREK
+1474 IQPETKVKPAAREK

-1497 AQINQD
+1497 AKINQD

-1511 QAALDKINDLV
+1511 QVALDKINEFV
-1522 AKAMTNITNDR
+1522 NQAMTDITNNR
-1533 TNQQVNDSTNQA
+1533 TNQQVDDTTSQA
-1545 LDDIA
+1545 LDSIA
-1550 LVTPD
+1550 LVAPE

-1566 KQQYEAKKH
+1566 KQQYEAKKQ

-1592 NQLANNEKRA
+1592 NQLANNEKLA
-1602 LQNINQAIANNDVKR
+1602 LQNINQAVTNNDVKR
-1617 VESNGIATLKGVE
+1617 VETNGIATLKGVQ
-1630 PHIVVKPEAQEA
+1630 PHIVIKPEAQQA
-1642 IKASADNQVES
+1642 IKATAENQVES

-1658 HATTDELDEANQ
+1658 HATVDELDEANQ
-1670 QINDTLKQ
+1670 LISDTLKQ
-1678 GQQDIDNTTQDAA
+1678 AQQEIENTNQDAA
-1691 VNDVRNQTI
+1691 VTDVRNQTI

-1715 ALDNIDES
+1715 ALDSIEE
-1723 NNNQLDAI
+1723 NNKNQLDAI
-1731 RNTLDTTQDERNVA
+1731 RNTLDTTQDERDVA
-1745 IAALNKIV
+1745 IDTLNKIV
-1753 NAIKNDIAQNKTN
+1753 NTIKNDIAQNKTN
-1766 AEVDQTEADGNN
+1766 AEVDRTETDGND

-1791 AARQSVSAKAEAQNA
+1791 AARQSVGVKAEAQNA

-1834 DQINHADKTAQVNQN
+1834 DQINHADKTAQVNQD

-1894 EQNAAIV
+1894 EQNIAIA

-1914 AGAVTNA
+1914 ASAVTNA
-1921 DVAYLLHDGKN
+1921 DVAYLLHDEKN

-1939 VINKKATAREQLT
+1939 VINRKASAREQLT

-1961 IEANVQAT
+1961 IEANIQAT

-1999 VDKTATLNLQTIH
+1999 VDKTASLNLQTIH

-2027 INDDLARVTHL
+2027 INDDLARVTAL
-2038 VQNYRKVSDRN
+2038 VQNYRKVSNRN

-2077 DAVLKRFNVALGD
+2077 DAVLKRFNVALSD

-2125 AKVKAL
+2125 AKVKVL

-2136 ADGNRMVDEDAT
+2136 ADGNRMIDEDAT
-2148 LNDIKKDTQL
+2148 LNDIKQHTQF
-2158 IIDEI
+2158 IVDEI

-2171 VIKASPKVGQPAP
+2171 ATKVSPKEIQPAP
-2184 KVCTPIKKEDKQE
+2184 KVCTPIKKEE
-2197 VRKVVKELPNTGSE
+2197 THESRKVEKELPNTGSE
-2211 EMDLPLKELALITGA
+2211 GMDLPLKEFALITGA
-2226 ALLARRRSKKEKE
+2226 ALLARRRTKNEKE

>member
-29 LSNPNGAQALTTDH
+29 LSNPNGAQALTTDN
-43 NVQGGSNQALPGNS
+43 NVQSDTNQATPVNS
-57 QNTNADT
+57 QDT
-64 NRDIV
+64 NVANNRGLA
-69 NDSQNTPNA
+69 NSAQNTPNQS
-78 HATDNTST
+78 ATTNQST
-86 NQALTNHQN
+86 NQALVNHN
-95 VDVANQVGPAPIQPS
+95 NGSIANQATPTSVQSSTPS
-110 ASPAQNNNNSNA
+110 AQNNNHTDGNTTATETVSNA
-122 NSTATEPAAN
+122 NN
-132 TNNNLAS
+132 KDVVS
-139 NNNTLNVPNN
+139 NNTTLNVPNKTN
-149 TDNND
+149 ENG
-154 SARHLTLK
+154 SGGHLTLK

-178 AIAEEAS
+178 AIAEQAS

-197 TDPNA
+197 ADPNA
-202 TPADPTATPA
+202 TPADPAA
-212 DPTAGNGS
+212 AAAGNGG

-229 TPTTDPNANNIG
+229 TPTTDPNANNAG

-253 NNIRPSTNRS
+253 NGIRPSTNRS
-263 VPTVTVVDNL
+263 VPSVTVVDNL
-273 PGYTLIN
+273 PGFTLIN

-304 YQAQGNVIALGRIRG
+304 YQAQGNVIALGRIKG

-331 EKTLT
+331 EK
-336 VNPNS
+336 S
-341 ELIFEF
+341 
-347 NTMTTKNYQAQ
+347 
-358 GNVIA
+358 
-363 LGRIRGNDTNDHGD
+363 
-377 FNGIEKTLTVNPN
+377 LTVNPN

-400 TTKNYQGMTNLIIKN
+400 TTKNYQGVTNLIIKN
-415 ADNDTVIGEKVV
+415 ADNDTVIAEKSV
-427 AYGPIWRLLK
+427 AYGPIWRLFK

-525 YKIQLPEG
+525 YKVQLPEG

-539 SLTKDFPSG
+539 SLTKDFPSS
-548 NSGVDINDMNVTYD
+548 NSGVDMNDFNVTYD
-562 AANRIITI
+562 AANRVITI
-570 KSTGGGTGNSPARL
+570 KSTGGGSGNSPARL

-617 YSQDFINSPA
+617 YTQDFINSPA

-698 DSLANQ
+698 DSLTNQ

-718 VNRKVDDMEDLV
+718 VNKKVDQMEDLV

-785 PVVKPNAKQAIRDK
+785 PVVKPNAKKAIRDK
-799 AAKQREIINHTP
+799 ATKQREIINATP
-811 DATQDEIQ
+811 DATEDEIQ

-825 TTDETDAIDN
+825 ATDETDAIDN

-841 NADVET
+841 NADVEI
-847 AKNNGINTIGAVAPQ
+847 AKNNGINTIGAVVPQ

-918 NDDVDTAKG
+918 NADVDNAKG

-972 QAAIEKVNA
+972 QAAIDKVNA
-981 AVAVA
+981 AVTAA

-1005 AIQGIQAIEPATKV
+1005 AIQGIQAITPATKV
-1019 KTDAKNAIDQS
+1019 KTDAKNAIDKS
-1030 AETQHNA
+1030 AETQHNK

-1104 NEKAREAITN
+1104 NDKAREAITN

-1140 LNDIGVTSTTAM
+1140 LTDIGVTSTTAM

-1181 TDLATAKKQEINQN
+1181 NDLATAKKQEINQN

-1212 DLATAINNINQA
+1212 ELATAINNINQA

-1257 TNQHYSAKL
+1257 INQHYNAKL
-1266 VEINATPDAT
+1266 AEINATPDAT
-1276 DDEKNAAINTLNQDR
+1276 NDEKNAAINTLNQDR

-1369 QAFNQINQNQ
+1369 QTINQINQNQ
-1379 TNDQVDATTN
+1379 TNDQVDTTTN
-1389 QAINAIDNVEAEV
+1389 QAVNAIDNVEAEV

-1431 NEKEVALQ
+1431 NEKEVASQ

-1474 IQPETKIKPAAREK
+1474 IQPETKVKPAAREK

-1497 AQINQD
+1497 AKINQD

-1511 QAALDKINDLV
+1511 QVALDKINEFV
-1522 AKAMTNITNDR
+1522 NQAMTDITNNR
-1533 TNQQVNDSTNQA
+1533 TNQQVDDTTSQA
-1545 LDDIA
+1545 LDSIA
-1550 LVTPD
+1550 LVAPE

-1566 KQQYEAKKH
+1566 KQQYEAKKQ

-1592 NQLANNEKRA
+1592 NQLANNEKLA
-1602 LQNINQAIANNDVKR
+1602 LQNINQAVTNNDVKR
-1617 VESNGIATLKGVE
+1617 VETNGIATLKGVQ
-1630 PHIVVKPEAQEA
+1630 PHIVIKPEAQQA
-1642 IKASADNQVES
+1642 IKASAENQVES

-1658 HATTDELDEANQ
+1658 HATVDELDEANQ
-1670 QINDTLKQ
+1670 LISDTLKQ
-1678 GQQDIDNTTQDAA
+1678 AQQEIENTNQDAA
-1691 VNDVRNQTI
+1691 VTDVRNQTI

-1715 ALDNIDES
+1715 ALDSIEE
-1723 NNNQLDAI
+1723 NNKNQLDAI
-1731 RNTLDTTQDERNVA
+1731 RNTLDTTQDERDVA
-1745 IAALNKIV
+1745 IDTLNKIV
-1753 NAIKNDIAQNKTN
+1753 NTIKNDIAQNKTN
-1766 AEVDQTEADGNN
+1766 AEVDRTETDGND

-1791 AARQSVSAKAEAQNA
+1791 AARQSVGVKAEAQNA

-1834 DQINHADKTAQVNQN
+1834 DQINHADKTAQVNQD

-1894 EQNAAIV
+1894 EQNIAIA

-1914 AGAVTNA
+1914 ASAVTNA
-1921 DVAYLLHDGKN
+1921 DVAYLLHDEKN

-1939 VINKKATAREQLT
+1939 VINRKASAREQLT

-1961 IEANVQAT
+1961 IEANIQAT

-1999 VDKTATLNLQTIH
+1999 VDKTASLNLQTIH

-2027 INDDLARVTHL
+2027 INDDLARVTAL
-2038 VQNYRKVSDRN
+2038 VQNYRKVSNRN

-2077 DAVLKRFNVALGD
+2077 DAVLKRFNVALSD

-2125 AKVKAL
+2125 AKVKVL

-2136 ADGNRMVDEDAT
+2136 ADGNRMIDEDAT
-2148 LNDIKKDTQL
+2148 LNDIKQHTQF
-2158 IIDEI
+2158 IVDEI

-2171 VIKASPKVGQPAP
+2171 ATKVSPKEIQPAP
-2184 KVCTPIKKEDKQE
+2184 KVCTPIKKEE
-2197 VRKVVKELPNTGSE
+2197 THESRKVEKELPNTGSE
-2211 EMDLPLKELALITGA
+2211 GMDLPLKEFALITGA
-2226 ALLARRRSKKEKE
+2226 ALLARRRTKNEKE

>member
-29 LSNPNGAQALTTDH
+29 LSNPNGAQALTTDN
-43 NVQGGSNQALPGNS
+43 NVQSDTNQATPVNS
-57 QNTNADT
+57 QDKDVAN
-64 NRDIV
+64 NRGLA
-69 NDSQNTPNA
+69 NSAQNTPNQS
-78 HATDNTST
+78 ATTNQAT
-86 NQALTNHQN
+86 NQALVNHN
-95 VDVANQVGPAPIQPS
+95 NGSIVNQATPTSVQSSTPS
-110 ASPAQNNNNSNA
+110 AQNNNHTDGNTTATETVSNA
-122 NSTATEPAAN
+122 N
-132 TNNNLAS
+132 NNDAVS
-139 NNNTLNVPNN
+139 NNTTLNVPNKTN
-149 TDNND
+149 ENG
-154 SARHLTLK
+154 SGGHLTLK

-178 AIAEEAS
+178 AIAEPAS

-197 TDPNA
+197 ADPNA
-202 TPADPTATPA
+202 TPADPAA
-212 DPTAGNGS
+212 AAAGNGG

-229 TPTTDPNANNIG
+229 TPTTDPNANNAG

-253 NNIRPSTNRS
+253 NGIRPSTNRS
-263 VPTVTVVDNL
+263 VPSVTVVDNL
-273 PGYTLIN
+273 PGFTLIN

-294 SMFDSGDAKN
+294 SMFDSGDNKN
-304 YQAQGNVIALGRIRG
+304 YQAQGNVIALGRING
-319 NDTNDHGDFNGI
+319 TDTNDHGDFNGI

-347 NTMTTKNYQAQ
+347 NTMTTKNGQ
-358 GNVIA
+358 GATNV
-363 LGRIRGNDTNDHGD
+363 
-377 FNGIEKTLTVNPN
+377 
-390 SELIFEFNTM
+390 
-400 TTKNYQGMTNLIIKN
+400 IIKN
-415 ADNDTVIGEKVV
+415 ADTNDTIAEKTVEG
-427 AYGPIWRLLK
+427 GPTLRLFK
-437 VPENVS
+437 VPDNVRN
-443 HLKIQFVPK
+443 LKIQFVSK

-462 YQLRDGY
+462 YQLKDGY
-469 KYYDFVDSIGL
+469 KYYSFVDSIGL

-511 NGNFG
+511 NGNSG
-516 ASFNTDDFV
+516 ASLDTDEFV

-539 SLTKDFPSG
+539 SLTKDFPSN
-548 NSGVDINDMNVTYD
+548 NSGVDVNDMNVTYD
-562 AANRIITI
+562 AANRVITI
-570 KSTGGGTGNSPARL
+570 KSTGGGTTNSPARL

-617 YSQDFINSPA
+617 YTQDFINSAA

-668 FNDLKRRAQTILDEN
+668 FNDLKKRAQTILAEN

-698 DSLANQ
+698 DTLTNQ

-718 VNRKVDDMEDLV
+718 VNQKADQMEDLV

-746 VIEEHKN
+746 VIEEHKGN
-753 EIIGNIGDQTT
+753 IIGDIGDQTT

-785 PVVKPNAKQAIRDK
+785 PVVKPNAKKAIRDK
-799 AAKQREIINHTP
+799 ATKQREIINATP
-811 DATQDEIQ
+811 DATEDEIQ
-819 DALNQL
+819 DAINQL
-825 TTDETDAIDN
+825 ATDETDAIDN

-847 AKNNGINTIGAVAPQ
+847 AKNNGINTIGAVVPQ
-862 VTHKQAARDAIN
+862 VTHKKAARDAIN

-918 NDDVDTAKG
+918 NADVDNAKG

-972 QAAIEKVNA
+972 QAAIDKVNA
-981 AVAVA
+981 AVTAA

-1005 AIQGIQAIEPATKV
+1005 AIQGIQAITPATKV
-1019 KTDAKNAIDQS
+1019 KTDAKNAIDKS
-1030 AETQHNA
+1030 AETQHNT

-1081 QGTQNIVVIQPATQV
+1081 QGMQNIVVIQPATQV
-1096 KTDARNAV
+1096 KTDARNTV

-1123 EEKQEAINRVN
+1123 EEKQEAIDRVN
-1134 TLKNRA
+1134 ALKNRA
-1140 LNDIGVTSTTAM
+1140 LTDIGVTSTTAM

-1181 TDLATAKKQEINQN
+1181 NDLATAKKQEINQN

-1203 QVALNQVDQ
+1203 QMALNQVDQ

-1224 DTNAEVDQAQQLGT
+1224 DTNTEVDQAQQLGAQ
-1238 KAINAIQPNIVK
+1238 AINAIQPNIVK

-1257 TNQHYSAKL
+1257 INQHYNAKL
-1266 VEINATPDAT
+1266 AEINATPDAT

-1291 QQAIESIKQA
+1291 QQAIESVKQA
-1301 NTNAEVDQAA
+1301 NTNNEVDQAA
-1311 TVAENNIDAVQ
+1311 TTAENNIDAVQ

-1379 TNDQVDATTN
+1379 TNDQVDTTTN
-1389 QAINAIDNVEAEV
+1389 QALNAIDNVEAEV

-1431 NEKEVALQ
+1431 NEKEVASQ

-1474 IQPETKIKPAAREK
+1474 IQPETKVKPAAREK

-1497 AQINQD
+1497 AKINQD

-1511 QAALDKINDLV
+1511 QVALDKINEFV
-1522 AKAMTNITNDR
+1522 NQAMTDITNNR
-1533 TNQQVNDSTNQA
+1533 TNQQVDDTTSQA
-1545 LDDIA
+1545 LDSIA
-1550 LVTPD
+1550 LVAPE

-1566 KQQYEAKKH
+1566 KQQYEAKKQ

-1582 ATDEEKQVAL
+1582 ATDEEKQVTL
-1592 NQLANNEKRA
+1592 NQLANNEKLA
-1602 LQNINQAIANNDVKR
+1602 LQNINQAVTNNDVKR
-1617 VESNGIATLKGVE
+1617 VETNGIATLKGVQ
-1630 PHIVVKPEAQEA
+1630 PHIVIKPEAQQA
-1642 IKASADNQVES
+1642 IKASAENQVES

-1658 HATTDELDEANQ
+1658 HATVDELDEANQ
-1670 QINDTLKQ
+1670 LISDTLKQ
-1678 GQQDIDNTTQDAA
+1678 AQQEIENTNQDAA
-1691 VNDVRNQTI
+1691 VTDVRNQTI

-1715 ALDNIDES
+1715 ALDSIEE
-1723 NNNQLDAI
+1723 NNKNQLDAI
-1731 RNTLDTTQDERNVA
+1731 RNTLDTTQDERDVA
-1745 IAALNKIV
+1745 IDTLNKIV
-1753 NAIKNDIAQNKTN
+1753 NTIKNDIAQNKTN
-1766 AEVDQTEADGNN
+1766 AEVDRTETDGND

-1791 AARQSVSAKAEAQNA
+1791 AARQSVGVKAEAQNA

-1834 DQINHADKTAQVNQN
+1834 DQINHADKTAQVNQD
-1849 SIDAQNIIS
+1849 SINAQNIIS

-1894 EQNAAIV
+1894 EQNIAIA

-1914 AGAVTNA
+1914 ASAVTNA
-1921 DVAYLLHDGKN
+1921 DVAYLLHDEKN

-1939 VINKKATAREQLT
+1939 VINRKASAREQLT

-1961 IEANVQAT
+1961 IEANFQAT

-1999 VDKTATLNLQTIH
+1999 VDKTASLNLQTIH

-2027 INDDLARVTHL
+2027 INDDLARVTAL

-2136 ADGNRMVDEDAT
+2136 ADGNRMIDEDAT
-2148 LNDIKKDTQL
+2148 LNDIKQHTQF
-2158 IIDEI
+2158 IVDEI

-2171 VIKASPKVGQPAP
+2171 AMKVSPKVIQPAP
-2184 KVCTPIKKEDKQE
+2184 KVCTPIKKEE
-2197 VRKVVKELPNTGSE
+2197 THESRKVEKELPNTGSE
-2211 EMDLPLKELALITGA
+2211 GMDLPLKEFALITGA
-2226 ALLARRRSKKEKE
+2226 ALLARRRTKNEKE

>member
-29 LSNPNGAQALTTDH
+29 LSNPNGAQALTTDN
-43 NVQGGSNQALPGNS
+43 NVQSDTNQATPVNS
-57 QNTNADT
+57 QDT
-64 NRDIV
+64 NVANNRGLA
-69 NDSQNTPNA
+69 NSAQNTPNQS
-78 HATDNTST
+78 ATTNQST
-86 NQALTNHQN
+86 NQALVNHN
-95 VDVANQVGPAPIQPS
+95 NGSIANQATPTSVQSSTPS
-110 ASPAQNNNNSNA
+110 AQNNNHTDGNTTATETVSNA
-122 NSTATEPAAN
+122 NN
-132 TNNNLAS
+132 KDVVS
-139 NNNTLNVPNN
+139 NNTTLNVPNKTN
-149 TDNND
+149 ENG
-154 SARHLTLK
+154 SGGHLTLK

-178 AIAEEAS
+178 AIAEQAS

-197 TDPNA
+197 ADPNA
-202 TPADPTATPA
+202 TPADPAA
-212 DPTAGNGS
+212 AAAGNGG

-229 TPTTDPNANNIG
+229 TPTTDPNANNAG

-253 NNIRPSTNRS
+253 NGIRPSTNRS
-263 VPTVTVVDNL
+263 VPSVTVVDNL
-273 PGYTLIN
+273 PGFTLIN

-304 YQAQGNVIALGRIRG
+304 YQAQGNVIALGRIKG

-331 EKTLT
+331 EK
-336 VNPNS
+336 S
-341 ELIFEF
+341 
-347 NTMTTKNYQAQ
+347 
-358 GNVIA
+358 
-363 LGRIRGNDTNDHGD
+363 
-377 FNGIEKTLTVNPN
+377 LTVNPN

-400 TTKNYQGMTNLIIKN
+400 TTKNYQGVTNLIIKN
-415 ADNDTVIGEKVV
+415 ADNDTVIAEKSV
-427 AYGPIWRLLK
+427 AYGPIWRLFK

-525 YKIQLPEG
+525 YKVQLPEG

-539 SLTKDFPSG
+539 SLTKDFPSS
-548 NSGVDINDMNVTYD
+548 NSGVDMNDFNVTYD
-562 AANRIITI
+562 AANRVITI
-570 KSTGGGTGNSPARL
+570 KSTGGGSGNSPARL

-617 YSQDFINSPA
+617 YTQDFINSPA

-698 DSLANQ
+698 DSLTNQ

-718 VNRKVDDMEDLV
+718 VNKKVDQMEDLV

-785 PVVKPNAKQAIRDK
+785 PVVKTNAKKAIRDK
-799 AAKQREIINHTP
+799 ATKQREIINATP
-811 DATQDEIQ
+811 DATEDEIQ

-825 TTDETDAIDN
+825 ATDETDAIDN

-841 NADVET
+841 NADVEI
-847 AKNNGINTIGAVAPQ
+847 AKNNGINTIGAVVPQ

-918 NDDVDTAKG
+918 NADVDNAKG

-972 QAAIEKVNA
+972 QAAIDKVNA
-981 AVAVA
+981 AVTAA

-1005 AIQGIQAIEPATKV
+1005 AIQGIQAITPATKV
-1019 KTDAKNAIDQS
+1019 KTDAKNAIDKS
-1030 AETQHNA
+1030 AETQHNT

-1104 NEKAREAITN
+1104 NDKAREAITN

-1140 LNDIGVTSTTAM
+1140 LTDIGVTSTTAM

-1181 TDLATAKKQEINQN
+1181 NDLATAKKQKINQN

-1212 DLATAINNINQA
+1212 ELATAINNINQA

-1257 TNQHYSAKL
+1257 INQHYNAKL
-1266 VEINATPDAT
+1266 AEINATPDAT
-1276 DDEKNAAINTLNQDR
+1276 NDEKNAAINTLNQDR

-1369 QAFNQINQNQ
+1369 QAINQINQNQ
-1379 TNDQVDATTN
+1379 TNDQVDTTTN
-1389 QAINAIDNVEAEV
+1389 QAVNAIDNVEAEV

-1431 NEKEVALQ
+1431 NEKEVASQ

-1474 IQPETKIKPAAREK
+1474 IQPETKVKPAAREK

-1497 AQINQD
+1497 AKINQD

-1511 QAALDKINDLV
+1511 QVALDKINEFV
-1522 AKAMTNITNDR
+1522 NQAMTDITNNR
-1533 TNQQVNDSTNQA
+1533 TNQQVDDTTSQA
-1545 LDDIA
+1545 LDSIA
-1550 LVTPD
+1550 LVAPE

-1566 KQQYEAKKH
+1566 KQQYEAKKQ

-1592 NQLANNEKRA
+1592 NQLANNEKLA
-1602 LQNINQAIANNDVKR
+1602 LQNINQAVTNNDVKR
-1617 VESNGIATLKGVE
+1617 VETNGIATLKGVQ
-1630 PHIVVKPEAQEA
+1630 PHIVIKPEAQQA
-1642 IKASADNQVES
+1642 IKATAENQVES

-1658 HATTDELDEANQ
+1658 HATVDELDEANQ
-1670 QINDTLKQ
+1670 LISDTLKQ
-1678 GQQDIDNTTQDAA
+1678 AQQEIENTNQDAA
-1691 VNDVRNQTI
+1691 VTDVRNQTI

-1715 ALDNIDES
+1715 ALDSIEE
-1723 NNNQLDAI
+1723 NNKNQLDAI
-1731 RNTLDTTQDERNVA
+1731 RNTLDTTQDERDVA
-1745 IAALNKIV
+1745 IDTLNKIV
-1753 NAIKNDIAQNKTN
+1753 NTIKNDIAQNKTN
-1766 AEVDQTEADGNN
+1766 AEVDRTETDGND

-1791 AARQSVSAKAEAQNA
+1791 AARQSVGVKAEAQNA

-1834 DQINHADKTAQVNQN
+1834 DQINHADKTAQVNQD

-1894 EQNAAIV
+1894 EQNIAIA

-1914 AGAVTNA
+1914 ASAVTNA
-1921 DVAYLLHDGKN
+1921 DVAYLLHDEKN

-1939 VINKKATAREQLT
+1939 VINRKASAREQLT

-1961 IEANVQAT
+1961 IEANIQAT

-1999 VDKTATLNLQTIH
+1999 VDKTASLNLQTIH

-2027 INDDLARVTHL
+2027 INDDLARVTAL
-2038 VQNYRKVSDRN
+2038 VQNYRKVSNRN

-2077 DAVLKRFNVALGD
+2077 DAVLKRFNVALSD

-2125 AKVKAL
+2125 AKVKVL

-2136 ADGNRMVDEDAT
+2136 ADGNRMIDEDAT
-2148 LNDIKKDTQL
+2148 LNDIKQHTQF
-2158 IIDEI
+2158 IVDEI

-2171 VIKASPKVGQPAP
+2171 ATKVSPKEIQPAP
-2184 KVCTPIKKEDKQE
+2184 KVCTPIKKEE
-2197 VRKVVKELPNTGSE
+2197 THESRKVEKELPNTGSE
-2211 EMDLPLKELALITGA
+2211 GMDLPLKEFALITGA
-2226 ALLARRRSKKEKE
+2226 ALLARRRTKNEKE

>member
-29 LSNPNGAQALTTDH
+29 LSNPNGAQALTTDN
-43 NVQGGSNQALPGNS
+43 NVQSDTNQAKPVNLQDKDVANNRGLANS
-57 QNTNADT
+57 A
-64 NRDIV
+64 
-69 NDSQNTPNA
+69 QNTPNQS
-78 HATDNTST
+78 ATTNQAT
-86 NQALTNHQN
+86 NQALVNHN
-95 VDVANQVGPAPIQPS
+95 NGSIVNQATPTSVQSSTPS
-110 ASPAQNNNNSNA
+110 AQNNNHTDGNTTATETVSNA
-122 NSTATEPAAN
+122 N
-132 TNNNLAS
+132 NNDVAS
-139 NNNTLNVPNN
+139 NNTTLNVPNKTN
-149 TDNND
+149 ENG
-154 SARHLTLK
+154 SGGHLTLK

-178 AIAEEAS
+178 AIAEPAS

-197 TDPNA
+197 ADPNA
-202 TPADPTATPA
+202 TPADPGAA
-212 DPTAGNGS
+212 AAGNGG

-229 TPTTDPNANNIG
+229 TPTTDPNANNAG

-253 NNIRPSTNRS
+253 NSIRPSTNRS
-263 VPTVTVVDNL
+263 VPSVTVVDNL
-273 PGYTLIN
+273 PGFTLIN

-285 VFSHAMVRT
+285 VLSHAMVRT
-294 SMFDSGDAKN
+294 SMFEAGSN
-304 YQAQGNVIALGRIRG
+304 RTYQAQGNVLALGRISG
-319 NDTNDHGDFNGI
+319 TDASNHGDFNGI
-331 EKTLT
+331 EKSLT

-347 NTMTTKNYQAQ
+347 NTMPTKNGQ
-358 GNVIA
+358 GATNV
-363 LGRIRGNDTNDHGD
+363 
-377 FNGIEKTLTVNPN
+377 
-390 SELIFEFNTM
+390 
-400 TTKNYQGMTNLIIKN
+400 IIKN
-415 ADNDTVIGEKVV
+415 ADTNDTIAEKTVEG
-427 AYGPIWRLLK
+427 GPTLRLFK
-437 VPENVS
+437 VPDNVRN
-443 HLKIQFVPK
+443 LKIQFVPK

-462 YQLRDGY
+462 YQLKDGY
-469 KYYDFVDSIGL
+469 KYYSFVDSIGL

-511 NGNFG
+511 NGNSG
-516 ASFNTDDFV
+516 ASLDTDEFV

-539 SLTKDFPSG
+539 SLTKDFPSN
-548 NSGVDINDMNVTYD
+548 NSGVDVNDMNVTYD
-562 AANRIITI
+562 AANRVITI
-570 KSTGGGTGNSPARL
+570 KSTGGGTTNSPARL

-617 YSQDFINSPA
+617 YTQDFINSAA

-668 FNDLKRRAQTILDEN
+668 FNDLKKRAQTILAEN

-698 DSLANQ
+698 DTLTNQ

-718 VNRKVDDMEDLV
+718 VNQKADQMEDLV

-746 VIEEHKN
+746 VIEEHKGN
-753 EIIGNIGDQTT
+753 IIGDIGDQTT

-785 PVVKPNAKQAIRDK
+785 PVVKPNAKKAIRDK
-799 AAKQREIINHTP
+799 ATKQREIINATP
-811 DATQDEIQ
+811 DATEDEIQ
-819 DALNQL
+819 DAINQL
-825 TTDETDAIDN
+825 ATDETDAIDN

-847 AKNNGINTIGAVAPQ
+847 AKNNGINTIGSVVPQ

-918 NDDVDTAKG
+918 NADVDNAKG

-972 QAAIEKVNA
+972 QAAIDKVNA
-981 AVAVA
+981 AVTAA

-995 NADVEQVKTN
+995 NAEVEQVKTN
-1005 AIQGIQAIEPATKV
+1005 AIQGIQAITPATKV
-1019 KTDAKNAIDQS
+1019 KTDAKNAIDKS
-1030 AETQHNA
+1030 AETQHNT

-1096 KTDARNAV
+1096 KTDARNVV
-1104 NEKAREAITN
+1104 NDKAREAITN

-1140 LNDIGVTSTTAM
+1140 LTDIGVTSTTAM

-1181 TDLATAKKQEINQN
+1181 NDLATAKKQEINQN

-1212 DLATAINNINQA
+1212 ELATAINNINQA

-1257 TNQHYSAKL
+1257 INQHYNAKL
-1266 VEINATPDAT
+1266 AEINATPDAT
-1276 DDEKNAAINTLNQDR
+1276 NDEKNAAINTLNQDR

-1379 TNDQVDATTN
+1379 TNDQVDTTTN
-1389 QAINAIDNVEAEV
+1389 QALNAIDNVEAEV

-1431 NEKEVALQ
+1431 NEKEVASQ

-1474 IQPETKIKPAAREK
+1474 IQPETKVKPAAREK

-1497 AQINQD
+1497 AKINQD

-1511 QAALDKINDLV
+1511 QVALDKINEFV
-1522 AKAMTNITNDR
+1522 NQAMTDITNNR
-1533 TNQQVNDSTNQA
+1533 TNQQVDDTTSQA
-1545 LDDIA
+1545 LDSIA
-1550 LVTPD
+1550 LVAPE

-1566 KQQYEAKKH
+1566 KQQYEAKKQ

-1592 NQLANNEKRA
+1592 NQLANNKKLA
-1602 LQNINQAIANNDVKR
+1602 LQNINQAVTNNDVKR
-1617 VESNGIATLKGVE
+1617 VETNGIATLKGVQ
-1630 PHIVVKPEAQEA
+1630 PHIVIKPEAQQA
-1642 IKASADNQVES
+1642 IKASAENQVES

-1658 HATTDELDEANQ
+1658 HATVDELDEANQ
-1670 QINDTLKQ
+1670 LISDTLKQ
-1678 GQQDIDNTTQDAA
+1678 AQQEIENTNQDAA
-1691 VNDVRNQTI
+1691 VTDVRNQTI

-1715 ALDNIDES
+1715 ALDSIEE
-1723 NNNQLDAI
+1723 NNKNQLDAI
-1731 RNTLDTTQDERNVA
+1731 RNTLDTTQDERDVA
-1745 IAALNKIV
+1745 IDTLNKIV
-1753 NAIKNDIAQNKTN
+1753 NTIKNDIAQNKTN
-1766 AEVDQTEADGNN
+1766 AEVDRTETDGND

-1791 AARQSVSAKAEAQNA
+1791 AARQSVGVKAEAQNA

-1834 DQINHADKTAQVNQN
+1834 DQINHADKTAQVNQD

-1894 EQNAAIV
+1894 EQNIAIA

-1914 AGAVTNA
+1914 ASAVTNA
-1921 DVAYLLHDGKN
+1921 DVAYLLHDEKN

-1939 VINKKATAREQLT
+1939 VISRKASAREQLT

-1961 IEANVQAT
+1961 IEANIQAT

-1999 VDKTATLNLQTIH
+1999 VDKTASLNLQTIH

-2027 INDDLARVTHL
+2027 INDDLARVTAL

-2077 DAVLKRFNVALGD
+2077 DAVLKRFNVALSD

-2125 AKVKAL
+2125 AKVKVL

-2136 ADGNRMVDEDAT
+2136 ADGNRMIDEDAT
-2148 LNDIKKDTQL
+2148 LNDIKQHTQF
-2158 IIDEI
+2158 IVDEI

-2171 VIKASPKVGQPAP
+2171 AMKVSPKVIQPAP
-2184 KVCTPIKKEDKQE
+2184 KVCTPIKKEE
-2197 VRKVVKELPNTGSE
+2197 THESRKVEKELPNTGSE
-2211 EMDLPLKELALITGA
+2211 EMDLPLKEFALITGA
-2226 ALLARRRSKKEKE
+2226 ALLARRRTKNEKNHN
-2239 S
+2239 

>member
-29 LSNPNGAQALTTDH
+29 LSNPNGAQALTTDN
-43 NVQGGSNQALPGNS
+43 NVQSDTNQATPVNS
-57 QNTNADT
+57 QDKDVAN
-64 NRDIV
+64 NRGLA
-69 NDSQNTPNA
+69 NSAQNTPNQS
-78 HATDNTST
+78 ATTNQAT
-86 NQALTNHQN
+86 NQALVNHN
-95 VDVANQVGPAPIQPS
+95 NGSIVNQATPTSVQSSTPS
-110 ASPAQNNNNSNA
+110 AQNNNHTDGNTTATETVSNA
-122 NSTATEPAAN
+122 N
-132 TNNNLAS
+132 NNDVAS
-139 NNNTLNVPNN
+139 NNTTLNVPNKTN
-149 TDNND
+149 ENG
-154 SARHLTLK
+154 SGGHLTLK

-178 AIAEEAS
+178 AIAEPAS

-197 TDPNA
+197 ADPNA
-202 TPADPTATPA
+202 TPADPGAA
-212 DPTAGNGS
+212 AAGNGG

-229 TPTTDPNANNIG
+229 TPTTDPNANNAG

-253 NNIRPSTNRS
+253 NSIRPSTNRS
-263 VPTVTVVDNL
+263 VPSVTVVDNL
-273 PGYTLIN
+273 PGFTLIN

-285 VFSHAMVRT
+285 VLSHAMVRT
-294 SMFDSGDAKN
+294 SMFEAGSN
-304 YQAQGNVIALGRIRG
+304 RTYQAQGNVLALGRISG
-319 NDTNDHGDFNGI
+319 TDASNHGDFNGI
-331 EKTLT
+331 EKSLT

-347 NTMTTKNYQAQ
+347 NTMPTKNGQ
-358 GNVIA
+358 GATNV
-363 LGRIRGNDTNDHGD
+363 
-377 FNGIEKTLTVNPN
+377 
-390 SELIFEFNTM
+390 
-400 TTKNYQGMTNLIIKN
+400 IIKN
-415 ADNDTVIGEKVV
+415 ADTNDTIAEKTVEG
-427 AYGPIWRLLK
+427 GPTLRLFK
-437 VPENVS
+437 VPDNVRN
-443 HLKIQFVPK
+443 LKIQFVPK

-462 YQLRDGY
+462 YQLKDGY
-469 KYYDFVDSIGL
+469 KYYSFVDSIGL

-511 NGNFG
+511 NGNSG
-516 ASFNTDDFV
+516 ASLDTDEFV

-539 SLTKDFPSG
+539 SLTKDFPSN
-548 NSGVDINDMNVTYD
+548 NSGVDVNDMNVTYD
-562 AANRIITI
+562 AANRVITI
-570 KSTGGGTGNSPARL
+570 KSTGGGTTNSPARL

-617 YSQDFINSPA
+617 YTQDFINSAA

-668 FNDLKRRAQTILDEN
+668 FNDLKKRAQTILAEN

-698 DSLANQ
+698 DTLTNQ

-718 VNRKVDDMEDLV
+718 VNQKADQMEDLV

-746 VIEEHKN
+746 VIEEHKGN
-753 EIIGNIGDQTT
+753 IIGDIGDQTT

-785 PVVKPNAKQAIRDK
+785 PVVKPNAKKAIRDK
-799 AAKQREIINHTP
+799 ATKQREIINATP
-811 DATQDEIQ
+811 DATEDEIQ
-819 DALNQL
+819 DAINQL
-825 TTDETDAIDN
+825 ATDETDAIDN

-847 AKNNGINTIGAVAPQ
+847 AKNNGINTIGSVVPQ

-918 NDDVDTAKG
+918 NADVDNAKG

-972 QAAIEKVNA
+972 QAAIDKVNA
-981 AVAVA
+981 AVTAA

-995 NADVEQVKTN
+995 NAEVEQVKTN
-1005 AIQGIQAIEPATKV
+1005 AIQGIQAITPATKV
-1019 KTDAKNAIDQS
+1019 KTDAKNAIDKS
-1030 AETQHNA
+1030 AETQHNT

-1076 AQAKD
+1076 AQVKD

-1096 KTDARNAV
+1096 KTDARNVV
-1104 NEKAREAITN
+1104 NDKAREAITN

-1140 LNDIGVTSTTAM
+1140 LTDIGVTSTTAM

-1181 TDLATAKKQEINQN
+1181 NDLATAKKQEINQN

-1212 DLATAINNINQA
+1212 ELATAINNINQA

-1257 TNQHYSAKL
+1257 INQHYNAKL
-1266 VEINATPDAT
+1266 AEINATPDAT
-1276 DDEKNAAINTLNQDR
+1276 NDEKNAAINTLNQDR

-1379 TNDQVDATTN
+1379 TNDQVDTTTN
-1389 QAINAIDNVEAEV
+1389 QALNAIDNVEAEV

-1431 NEKEVALQ
+1431 NEKEVASQ

-1474 IQPETKIKPAAREK
+1474 IQPETKVKPAAREK

-1497 AQINQD
+1497 AKINQD

-1511 QAALDKINDLV
+1511 QVALDKINEFV
-1522 AKAMTNITNDR
+1522 NQAMTDITNNR
-1533 TNQQVNDSTNQA
+1533 TNQQVDDTTSQA
-1545 LDDIA
+1545 LDSIA
-1550 LVTPD
+1550 LVAPE

-1566 KQQYEAKKH
+1566 KQQYEAKKQ

-1592 NQLANNEKRA
+1592 NQLANNKKLA
-1602 LQNINQAIANNDVKR
+1602 LQNINQAVTNNDVKR
-1617 VESNGIATLKGVE
+1617 VETNGIATLKGVQ
-1630 PHIVVKPEAQEA
+1630 PHIVIKPEAQQA
-1642 IKASADNQVES
+1642 IKASAENQVES

-1658 HATTDELDEANQ
+1658 HATVDELDEANQ
-1670 QINDTLKQ
+1670 LISDTLKQ
-1678 GQQDIDNTTQDAA
+1678 AQQEIENTNQDAA
-1691 VNDVRNQTI
+1691 VTDVRNQTI

-1715 ALDNIDES
+1715 ALDSIEE
-1723 NNNQLDAI
+1723 NNKNQLDAI
-1731 RNTLDTTQDERNVA
+1731 RNTLDTTQDERDVA
-1745 IAALNKIV
+1745 IDTLNKIV
-1753 NAIKNDIAQNKTN
+1753 NTIKNDIAQNKTN
-1766 AEVDQTEADGNN
+1766 AEVDRTETDGND

-1791 AARQSVSAKAEAQNA
+1791 AARQSVGVKAEAQNA

-1834 DQINHADKTAQVNQN
+1834 DQINHADKTAQVNQD

-1894 EQNAAIV
+1894 EQNIAIA

-1914 AGAVTNA
+1914 ASAVTNA
-1921 DVAYLLHDGKN
+1921 DVAYLLHDEKN

-1939 VINKKATAREQLT
+1939 VISRKASAREQLT

-1961 IEANVQAT
+1961 IEANIQAT

-1999 VDKTATLNLQTIH
+1999 VDKTASLNLQTIH

-2027 INDDLARVTHL
+2027 INDDLARVTAL

-2077 DAVLKRFNVALGD
+2077 DAVLKRFNVALSD

-2125 AKVKAL
+2125 AKVKVL

-2136 ADGNRMVDEDAT
+2136 ADGNRMIDEDAT
-2148 LNDIKKDTQL
+2148 LNDIKQHTQF
-2158 IIDEI
+2158 IVDEI

-2171 VIKASPKVGQPAP
+2171 AMKVSPKVIQPAP
-2184 KVCTPIKKEDKQE
+2184 KVCTPIKKEE
-2197 VRKVVKELPNTGSE
+2197 THESRKVEKELPNTGSE
-2211 EMDLPLKELALITGA
+2211 EMDLPLKEFALITGA
-2226 ALLARRRSKKEKE
+2226 ALLARRRTKNEKE

>member
-1 MNLLKKNKYSIRKY
+1 M
-15 KVGIFSTLIGTVLL
+15 
-29 LSNPNGAQALTTDH
+29 
-43 NVQGGSNQALPGNS
+43 
-57 QNTNADT
+57 
-64 NRDIV
+64 
-69 NDSQNTPNA
+69 
-78 HATDNTST
+78 
-86 NQALTNHQN
+86 
-95 VDVANQVGPAPIQPS
+95 
-110 ASPAQNNNNSNA
+110 SNA
-122 NSTATEPAAN
+122 N
-132 TNNNLAS
+132 NNDAVS
-139 NNNTLNVPNN
+139 NNTTLNVPNKTN
-149 TDNND
+149 ENG
-154 SARHLTLK
+154 SGGHLTLK

-178 AIAEEAS
+178 AIAEPAS

-197 TDPNA
+197 ADPNA
-202 TPADPTATPA
+202 TPADPAA
-212 DPTAGNGS
+212 AAAGNGG

-229 TPTTDPNANNIG
+229 TPTTDPNANNAG

-253 NNIRPSTNRS
+253 NGIRPSTNRS
-263 VPTVTVVDNL
+263 VPSVTVVDNL
-273 PGYTLIN
+273 PGFTLIN

-294 SMFDSGDAKN
+294 SMFDSADAKN
-304 YQAQGNVIALGRIRG
+304 YQAQGNVIALGRI
-319 NDTNDHGDFNGI
+319 
-331 EKTLT
+331 K
-336 VNPNS
+336 
-341 ELIFEF
+341 
-347 NTMTTKNYQAQ
+347 
-358 GNVIA
+358 
-363 LGRIRGNDTNDHGD
+363 GNDTNDHGD

-400 TTKNYQGMTNLIIKN
+400 TTKNYQGVTNLIIKN
-415 ADNDTVIGEKVV
+415 ADNDTVIAEKSV
-427 AYGPIWRLLK
+427 AYGPIWRLFK

-525 YKIQLPEG
+525 YQVQLPEG

-539 SLTKDFPSG
+539 SLTKDFPSS
-548 NSGVDINDMNVTYD
+548 NSGVDMNDFNVTYD
-562 AANRIITI
+562 AANRVITI
-570 KSTGGGTGNSPARL
+570 KSTGGGSGNSPARL

-617 YSQDFINSPA
+617 YTQDFINSPA

-698 DSLANQ
+698 DSLTNQ

-718 VNRKVDDMEDLV
+718 VNKKVDQMEDLV

-785 PVVKPNAKQAIRDK
+785 PVVKPNAKKAIRDK
-799 AAKQREIINHTP
+799 ATKQREIINATP
-811 DATQDEIQ
+811 DATEDEIQ

-825 TTDETDAIDN
+825 ATDETDAIDN

-847 AKNNGINTIGAVAPQ
+847 AKNNGINTIGAVVPQ
-862 VTHKQAARDAIN
+862 VTHKKAARDAIN

-903 QATNHALEQINQATT
+903 QATNHALEQINQAKT
-918 NDDVDTAKG
+918 NADVDNAKG

-972 QAAIEKVNA
+972 QAAIDKVNA
-981 AVAVA
+981 AVTAA

-1005 AIQGIQAIEPATKV
+1005 AIQGIQAITPATKV
-1019 KTDAKNAIDQS
+1019 KTDAKNAIDKS
-1030 AETQHNA
+1030 AETQHNT

-1096 KTDARNAV
+1096 KTDARNVV
-1104 NEKAREAITN
+1104 NDKAREAITN

-1140 LNDIGVTSTTAM
+1140 LTDIGVTSTTAM

-1181 TDLATAKKQEINQN
+1181 NDLATAKKQEINQN

-1212 DLATAINNINQA
+1212 ELATAINNINQA

-1257 TNQHYSAKL
+1257 INQHYNAKL
-1266 VEINATPDAT
+1266 AEINATPDAT

-1291 QQAIESIKQA
+1291 QQAIESVKQA

-1379 TNDQVDATTN
+1379 TNDQVDTTTN
-1389 QAINAIDNVEAEV
+1389 QALNAIVNVEAEV

-1431 NEKEVALQ
+1431 NEKEVASQ

-1474 IQPETKIKPAAREK
+1474 IQPETKVKPAAREK
-1488 INQKANELR
+1488 INQKVNELR
-1497 AQINQD
+1497 AKINQD

-1511 QAALDKINDLV
+1511 QVALDKINEFV
-1522 AKAMTNITNDR
+1522 NQAMTDITNNR
-1533 TNQQVNDSTNQA
+1533 TNQQVDDTTSQA
-1545 LDDIA
+1545 LDSIA
-1550 LVTPD
+1550 LVAPE

-1566 KQQYEAKKH
+1566 KQQYEAKKQ

-1592 NQLANNEKRA
+1592 NQLANNEKLA
-1602 LQNINQAIANNDVKR
+1602 LQNINQAVTNNDVKR
-1617 VESNGIATLKGVE
+1617 VETNGIATLKGVQ
-1630 PHIVVKPEAQEA
+1630 PHIVIKPEAQQA
-1642 IKASADNQVES
+1642 IKASAENQVES

-1658 HATTDELDEANQ
+1658 HATVDELDEANQ
-1670 QINDTLKQ
+1670 LISDTLKQ
-1678 GQQDIDNTTQDAA
+1678 AQQEIENTNQDAA
-1691 VNDVRNQTI
+1691 VTDVRNQTI

-1715 ALDNIDES
+1715 ALDSIEE
-1723 NNNQLDAI
+1723 NNKNQLDAI
-1731 RNTLDTTQDERNVA
+1731 RNTLDTTQDERDVA
-1745 IAALNKIV
+1745 IDTLNKIV
-1753 NAIKNDIAQNKTN
+1753 NTIKNDIAQNKTN
-1766 AEVDQTEADGNN
+1766 AEVDRTETDGND

-1791 AARQSVSAKAEAQNA
+1791 AARQSVGVKAEAQNA

-1834 DQINHADKTAQVNQN
+1834 DQINHADKTAQVNQD

-1879 NKINLIKANNEATDE
+1879 NKINLSKANNEATDE
-1894 EQNAAIV
+1894 EQNIAIA

-1914 AGAVTNA
+1914 ASAVTNA
-1921 DVAYLLHDGKN
+1921 DVAYLLHDEKN

-1939 VINKKATAREQLT
+1939 VINRKASAREQLT

-1961 IEANVQAT
+1961 IEANIQAT

-1999 VDKTATLNLQTIH
+1999 VDKTASLNLQTIH

-2027 INDDLARVTHL
+2027 INDDLARVTAL
-2038 VQNYRKVSDRN
+2038 VQNYRKVSNRN

-2077 DAVLKRFNVALGD
+2077 DAVLKRFNVALSD

-2125 AKVKAL
+2125 AKVKVL

-2136 ADGNRMVDEDAT
+2136 ADGNRMIDEDAT
-2148 LNDIKKDTQL
+2148 LNDIKQHTQF
-2158 IIDEI
+2158 IVDEI

-2171 VIKASPKVGQPAP
+2171 PTKVSPKVIQPAP
-2184 KVCTPIKKEDKQE
+2184 KVCTPIKKEE
-2197 VRKVVKELPNTGSE
+2197 THESRKVEKELPNTGSE
-2211 EMDLPLKELALITGA
+2211 GMDLPLKEFALITGA
-2226 ALLARRRSKKEKE
+2226 ALLARRRTKNEKE

>member
-29 LSNPNGAQALTTDH
+29 LSNPNGAQALTTDN
-43 NVQGGSNQALPGNS
+43 NVQSDTNQATPVNS
-57 QNTNADT
+57 QDKDVAN
-64 NRDIV
+64 NRGLA
-69 NDSQNTPNA
+69 NSAQNTPNQS
-78 HATDNTST
+78 ATTNQAT
-86 NQALTNHQN
+86 NQALVNHN
-95 VDVANQVGPAPIQPS
+95 NGSIVNQATPTSVQSSTPS
-110 ASPAQNNNNSNA
+110 AQNNNHTDGNTTATETVSNA
-122 NSTATEPAAN
+122 N
-132 TNNNLAS
+132 NNDAVS
-139 NNNTLNVPNN
+139 NNTTLNVPNKTN
-149 TDNND
+149 ENG
-154 SARHLTLK
+154 SGGHLTLK

-172 DKPELV
+172 NKPELV
-178 AIAEEAS
+178 AIAEPAS

-197 TDPNA
+197 ADPNA
-202 TPADPTATPA
+202 TPADPAA
-212 DPTAGNGS
+212 AAAGNGG

-229 TPTTDPNANNIG
+229 TPTTDPNANNAG

-253 NNIRPSTNRS
+253 NGIRPSTNRS
-263 VPTVTVVDNL
+263 VPSVTVVDNL
-273 PGYTLIN
+273 PGFTLIN

-294 SMFDSGDAKN
+294 SMFDSADAKN
-304 YQAQGNVIALGRIRG
+304 YQAQGNVIALGRI
-319 NDTNDHGDFNGI
+319 
-331 EKTLT
+331 K
-336 VNPNS
+336 
-341 ELIFEF
+341 
-347 NTMTTKNYQAQ
+347 
-358 GNVIA
+358 
-363 LGRIRGNDTNDHGD
+363 GNDTNDHGD

-400 TTKNYQGMTNLIIKN
+400 TTKNYQGVTNLIIKN
-415 ADNDTVIGEKVV
+415 ADNDTVIAEKSV
-427 AYGPIWRLLK
+427 AYGPIWRLFK

-525 YKIQLPEG
+525 YQVQLPEG

-539 SLTKDFPSG
+539 SLTKDFPSS
-548 NSGVDINDMNVTYD
+548 NSGVDMNDFNVTYD
-562 AANRIITI
+562 AANRVITI
-570 KSTGGGTGNSPARL
+570 KSTGGGSGNSPARL

-617 YSQDFINSPA
+617 YTQDFINSPA

-698 DSLANQ
+698 DSLTNQ

-718 VNRKVDDMEDLV
+718 VNKKVDQMEDLV

-785 PVVKPNAKQAIRDK
+785 PVVKPNAKKAIRDK
-799 AAKQREIINHTP
+799 ATKQREIINATP
-811 DATQDEIQ
+811 DATEDEIQ

-825 TTDETDAIDN
+825 ATDETDAIDN

-847 AKNNGINTIGAVAPQ
+847 AKNNGINTIGAVVPQ
-862 VTHKQAARDAIN
+862 VTHKKAARDAIN

-918 NDDVDTAKG
+918 NADVDNAKG

-972 QAAIEKVNA
+972 QAAIDKVNA
-981 AVAVA
+981 AVTAA

-995 NADVEQVKTN
+995 NADVEKVKTN
-1005 AIQGIQAIEPATKV
+1005 AIQGIQAITPATKV
-1019 KTDAKNAIDQS
+1019 KTDAKNAIDKS
-1030 AETQHNA
+1030 AETQHNT

-1096 KTDARNAV
+1096 KTDARNVV
-1104 NEKAREAITN
+1104 NDKAREAITN

-1140 LNDIGVTSTTAM
+1140 LTDIGVTSTTAM

-1181 TDLATAKKQEINQN
+1181 NDLATAKKQEINQN

-1212 DLATAINNINQA
+1212 ELATAINNINQA

-1257 TNQHYSAKL
+1257 INQHYNAKL
-1266 VEINATPDAT
+1266 AEINATPDAT

-1291 QQAIESIKQA
+1291 QQAIESVKQA

-1379 TNDQVDATTN
+1379 TNDQVDTTTN
-1389 QAINAIDNVEAEV
+1389 QALNAIDNVEAEV

-1431 NEKEVALQ
+1431 NEKEVASQ

-1474 IQPETKIKPAAREK
+1474 IQPETKVKPAAREK
-1488 INQKANELR
+1488 INQKVNELR
-1497 AQINQD
+1497 AKINQD

-1511 QAALDKINDLV
+1511 QVALDKINEFV
-1522 AKAMTNITNDR
+1522 NQAMTDITNNR
-1533 TNQQVNDSTNQA
+1533 TNQQVDDTTSQA
-1545 LDDIA
+1545 LDSIA
-1550 LVTPD
+1550 LVAPE

-1566 KQQYEAKKH
+1566 KQQYEAKKQ

-1592 NQLANNEKRA
+1592 NQLANNEKLA
-1602 LQNINQAIANNDVKR
+1602 LQNINQAVTNNDVKR
-1617 VESNGIATLKGVE
+1617 VETNGIATLKGVQ
-1630 PHIVVKPEAQEA
+1630 PHIVIKPEAQQA
-1642 IKASADNQVES
+1642 IKASAENQVES

-1658 HATTDELDEANQ
+1658 HATVDELDEANQ
-1670 QINDTLKQ
+1670 LISDTLKQ
-1678 GQQDIDNTTQDAA
+1678 AQQEIENTNQDAA
-1691 VNDVRNQTI
+1691 VTDVRNQTI

-1715 ALDNIDES
+1715 ALDSIEE
-1723 NNNQLDAI
+1723 NNKNQLDAI
-1731 RNTLDTTQDERNVA
+1731 RNTLDTTQDERDVA
-1745 IAALNKIV
+1745 IDTLNKIV
-1753 NAIKNDIAQNKTN
+1753 NTIKNDIAQNKTN
-1766 AEVDQTEADGNN
+1766 AEVDRTETDGND

-1791 AARQSVSAKAEAQNA
+1791 AARQSVGVKAEAQNA

-1834 DQINHADKTAQVNQN
+1834 DQINHADKTAQVNQD

-1879 NKINLIKANNEATDE
+1879 NKINLSKANNEATDE
-1894 EQNAAIV
+1894 EQNIAIA

-1914 AGAVTNA
+1914 ASAVTNA
-1921 DVAYLLHDGKN
+1921 DVAYLLHDEKN

-1939 VINKKATAREQLT
+1939 VINRKASAREQLT

-1961 IEANVQAT
+1961 IEANIQAT

-1999 VDKTATLNLQTIH
+1999 VDKTASLNLQTIH

-2027 INDDLARVTHL
+2027 INDDLARVTAL
-2038 VQNYRKVSDRN
+2038 VQNYRKVSNRN

-2077 DAVLKRFNVALGD
+2077 DAVLKRFNVALSD

-2125 AKVKAL
+2125 AKVKVL

-2136 ADGNRMVDEDAT
+2136 ADGNRMIDEDAT
-2148 LNDIKKDTQL
+2148 LNDIKQHTQF
-2158 IIDEI
+2158 IVDEI

-2171 VIKASPKVGQPAP
+2171 PTKVSPKVIQPAP
-2184 KVCTPIKKEDKQE
+2184 KVCTPIKKEE
-2197 VRKVVKELPNTGSE
+2197 THESRKVEKELPNTGSE
-2211 EMDLPLKELALITGA
+2211 GMDLPLKEFALITGA
-2226 ALLARRRSKKEKE
+2226 ALLARRRTKNEKE

>member
-29 LSNPNGAQALTTDH
+29 LSNPNGAQALTTDN
-43 NVQGGSNQALPGNS
+43 NVQSDTNQATPVNS
-57 QNTNADT
+57 QDT
-64 NRDIV
+64 NVANNRGLA
-69 NDSQNTPNA
+69 NSAQNTPNQS
-78 HATDNTST
+78 ATTNQST
-86 NQALTNHQN
+86 NQALVNHN
-95 VDVANQVGPAPIQPS
+95 NGSIANQATPTSVQSSTPS
-110 ASPAQNNNNSNA
+110 AQNNNHTDGNTTATETVSNA
-122 NSTATEPAAN
+122 NN
-132 TNNNLAS
+132 KDVVS
-139 NNNTLNVPNN
+139 NNTTLNVPNKTN
-149 TDNND
+149 ENG
-154 SARHLTLK
+154 SGGHLTLK

-178 AIAEEAS
+178 AIAEQAS

-197 TDPNA
+197 ADPNA
-202 TPADPTATPA
+202 TPADPAA
-212 DPTAGNGS
+212 AAAGNGG

-229 TPTTDPNANNIG
+229 TPTTDPNANNAG

-253 NNIRPSTNRS
+253 NGIRPSTNRS
-263 VPTVTVVDNL
+263 VPSVTVVDNL
-273 PGYTLIN
+273 PGFTLIN

-304 YQAQGNVIALGRIRG
+304 YQAQGNVIALGRIKG

-331 EKTLT
+331 EK
-336 VNPNS
+336 S
-341 ELIFEF
+341 
-347 NTMTTKNYQAQ
+347 
-358 GNVIA
+358 
-363 LGRIRGNDTNDHGD
+363 
-377 FNGIEKTLTVNPN
+377 LTVNPN

-400 TTKNYQGMTNLIIKN
+400 TTKNYQGVTNLIIKN
-415 ADNDTVIGEKVV
+415 ADNDTVIAEKSV
-427 AYGPIWRLLK
+427 AYGPIWRLFK

-516 ASFNTDDFV
+516 VSFNTDDFV
-525 YKIQLPEG
+525 YKVQLPEG

-539 SLTKDFPSG
+539 SLTKDFPSS
-548 NSGVDINDMNVTYD
+548 NSGVDMNDFNVTYD
-562 AANRIITI
+562 AANRVITI
-570 KSTGGGTGNSPARL
+570 KSTGGGSGNSPARL

-617 YSQDFINSPA
+617 YTQDFINSPA

-698 DSLANQ
+698 DSLTNQ

-718 VNRKVDDMEDLV
+718 VNKKVDQMEDLV

-785 PVVKPNAKQAIRDK
+785 PVVKPNAKKAIRDK
-799 AAKQREIINHTP
+799 ATKQREIINATP
-811 DATQDEIQ
+811 DATEDEIQ

-825 TTDETDAIDN
+825 ATDETDAIDN

-841 NADVET
+841 NADVEI
-847 AKNNGINTIGAVAPQ
+847 AKNNGINTIGAVVPQ

-918 NDDVDTAKG
+918 NADVDNAKG

-972 QAAIEKVNA
+972 QAAIDKVNA
-981 AVAVA
+981 AVTAA

-1005 AIQGIQAIEPATKV
+1005 AIQGIQAITPATKV
-1019 KTDAKNAIDQS
+1019 KTDAKNAIDKS
-1030 AETQHNA
+1030 AETQHNT

-1104 NEKAREAITN
+1104 NDKAREAITN

-1140 LNDIGVTSTTAM
+1140 LTDIGVTSTTAM

-1181 TDLATAKKQEINQN
+1181 NDLATAKKQEINQN

-1212 DLATAINNINQA
+1212 ELATAINNINQA

-1257 TNQHYSAKL
+1257 INQHYNAKL
-1266 VEINATPDAT
+1266 AEINATPDAT
-1276 DDEKNAAINTLNQDR
+1276 NDEKNAAINTLNQDR

-1369 QAFNQINQNQ
+1369 QAINQINQNQ
-1379 TNDQVDATTN
+1379 TNDQVDTTTN
-1389 QAINAIDNVEAEV
+1389 QAVNAIDNVEAEV
-1402 VIKPKAIAD
+1402 VIKPTAIAD

-1431 NEKEVALQ
+1431 NEKEVASQ

-1474 IQPETKIKPAAREK
+1474 IQPETKVKPAAREK

-1497 AQINQD
+1497 AKINQD

-1511 QAALDKINDLV
+1511 QVALDKINEFV
-1522 AKAMTNITNDR
+1522 NQAMTDITNNR
-1533 TNQQVNDSTNQA
+1533 TNQQVDDTTSQA
-1545 LDDIA
+1545 LDSIA
-1550 LVTPD
+1550 LVAPE

-1566 KQQYEAKKH
+1566 KQQYEAKKQ

-1592 NQLANNEKRA
+1592 NQLANNEKLA
-1602 LQNINQAIANNDVKR
+1602 LQNINQAVTNNDVKR
-1617 VESNGIATLKGVE
+1617 VETNGIATLKGVQ
-1630 PHIVVKPEAQEA
+1630 PHIVIKPEAQQA
-1642 IKASADNQVES
+1642 IKATAENQVES

-1658 HATTDELDEANQ
+1658 HATVDELDEANQ
-1670 QINDTLKQ
+1670 LISDTLKQ
-1678 GQQDIDNTTQDAA
+1678 AQQEIENTNQDAA
-1691 VNDVRNQTI
+1691 VTDVRNQTI

-1715 ALDNIDES
+1715 ALDSIEE
-1723 NNNQLDAI
+1723 NNKNQLDAI
-1731 RNTLDTTQDERNVA
+1731 RNTLDTTQDERDVA
-1745 IAALNKIV
+1745 IDTLNKIV
-1753 NAIKNDIAQNKTN
+1753 NTIKNDIAQNKTN
-1766 AEVDQTEADGNN
+1766 AEVDRTETDGND

-1791 AARQSVSAKAEAQNA
+1791 AARQSVGVKAEAQNA

-1834 DQINHADKTAQVNQN
+1834 DQINHADKTAQVNQD

-1894 EQNAAIV
+1894 EQNIAIA

-1914 AGAVTNA
+1914 ASAVTNA
-1921 DVAYLLHDGKN
+1921 DVAYLLHDEKN

-1939 VINKKATAREQLT
+1939 VINRKASAREQLT

-1961 IEANVQAT
+1961 IEANIQAT

-1999 VDKTATLNLQTIH
+1999 VDKTASLNLQTIH

-2027 INDDLARVTHL
+2027 INDDLARVTAL
-2038 VQNYRKVSDRN
+2038 VQNYRKVSNRN

-2077 DAVLKRFNVALGD
+2077 DAVLKRFNVALSD

-2125 AKVKAL
+2125 AKVKVL

-2136 ADGNRMVDEDAT
+2136 ADGNRMIDEDAT
-2148 LNDIKKDTQL
+2148 LNDIKQHTQF
-2158 IIDEI
+2158 IVDEI

-2171 VIKASPKVGQPAP
+2171 ATKVSPKEIQPAP
-2184 KVCTPIKKEDKQE
+2184 KVCTPIKKEE
-2197 VRKVVKELPNTGSE
+2197 THESRKVEKELPNTGSE
-2211 EMDLPLKELALITGA
+2211 GMDLPLKEFALITGA
-2226 ALLARRRSKKEKE
+2226 ALLARRRTKNEKE

>member
-29 LSNPNGAQALTTDH
+29 LSNPNGAQALTTDN
-43 NVQGGSNQALPGNS
+43 NVQSDTNQATPVNS
-57 QNTNADT
+57 QDKDVAN
-64 NRDIV
+64 NRGLA
-69 NDSQNTPNA
+69 NSAQNTPNQS
-78 HATDNTST
+78 ATTNQAT
-86 NQALTNHQN
+86 NQALVNHN
-95 VDVANQVGPAPIQPS
+95 NGSIVNQATPTSVQSSTPS
-110 ASPAQNNNNSNA
+110 AQNYNHTDGNTTATETVSNA
-122 NSTATEPAAN
+122 N
-132 TNNNLAS
+132 NNDAVS
-139 NNNTLNVPNN
+139 NNTTLNVPNKTN
-149 TDNND
+149 ENG
-154 SARHLTLK
+154 SGGHLTLK

-178 AIAEEAS
+178 AIAEPAS
-185 NRPKKRSRRAAP
+185 NRPKKRSKRAAP
-197 TDPNA
+197 ADPNA
-202 TPADPTATPA
+202 TPADPAA
-212 DPTAGNGS
+212 AAAGNGG

-229 TPTTDPNANNIG
+229 TPTTDPNANNAG

-253 NNIRPSTNRS
+253 NGIRPSTNRS
-263 VPTVTVVDNL
+263 VPSVTVVDNL
-273 PGYTLIN
+273 PGFTLIN

-294 SMFDSGDAKN
+294 SMFDSADAKN
-304 YQAQGNVIALGRIRG
+304 YQAQGNVIALGRI
-319 NDTNDHGDFNGI
+319 
-331 EKTLT
+331 K
-336 VNPNS
+336 
-341 ELIFEF
+341 
-347 NTMTTKNYQAQ
+347 
-358 GNVIA
+358 
-363 LGRIRGNDTNDHGD
+363 GNDTNDHGD

-400 TTKNYQGMTNLIIKN
+400 TTKNYQGVTNLIIKN
-415 ADNDTVIGEKVV
+415 ADNDTVIAEKSV
-427 AYGPIWRLLK
+427 AYGPIWRLFK

-525 YKIQLPEG
+525 YQVQLPEG

-539 SLTKDFPSG
+539 SLTKDFPSS
-548 NSGVDINDMNVTYD
+548 NSGVDMNDFNVTYD
-562 AANRIITI
+562 AANRVITI
-570 KSTGGGTGNSPARL
+570 KSTGGGSGNSPARL

-617 YSQDFINSPA
+617 YTQDFINSPA
-627 ESHTVSTNPYTIDII
+627 ESHTVRTNPYTIDII

-698 DSLANQ
+698 DSLTNQ

-718 VNRKVDDMEDLV
+718 VNKKVDQMEDLV

-785 PVVKPNAKQAIRDK
+785 PVVKPNAKKAIRDK
-799 AAKQREIINHTP
+799 ATKQREIINATP
-811 DATQDEIQ
+811 DATEDEIQ

-825 TTDETDAIDN
+825 ATDETDAIDN

-841 NADVET
+841 NADVEI
-847 AKNNGINTIGAVAPQ
+847 AKNNGINTIGAVVPQ

-918 NDDVDTAKG
+918 NADVDNAKG

-972 QAAIEKVNA
+972 QAAIDKVNA
-981 AVAVA
+981 AVTAA

-1005 AIQGIQAIEPATKV
+1005 AIQGIQAITPATKV
-1019 KTDAKNAIDQS
+1019 KTDAKNAIDKS
-1030 AETQHNA
+1030 AETQHNT

-1096 KTDARNAV
+1096 KTDARNVV
-1104 NEKAREAITN
+1104 NDKAREAITN

-1140 LNDIGVTSTTAM
+1140 LTDIGVTSTTAM

-1181 TDLATAKKQEINQN
+1181 NDLATAKKQEINQN

-1212 DLATAINNINQA
+1212 ELATAINNINQA

-1257 TNQHYSAKL
+1257 INQHYNAKL
-1266 VEINATPDAT
+1266 AEINATPDAT
-1276 DDEKNAAINTLNQDR
+1276 NDEKNAAINTLNLDR

-1379 TNDQVDATTN
+1379 TNDQVDTTTN
-1389 QAINAIDNVEAEV
+1389 QALKAIDNVEAEV

-1431 NEKEVALQ
+1431 NEKEVASQ

-1474 IQPETKIKPAAREK
+1474 IQPETKVKPAAREK

-1497 AQINQD
+1497 AKINQD

-1511 QAALDKINDLV
+1511 QVALDKINEFV
-1522 AKAMTNITNDR
+1522 NQAMTDITNNR
-1533 TNQQVNDSTNQA
+1533 TNQQVDDTTSQA
-1545 LDDIA
+1545 LDSIA

-1566 KQQYEAKKH
+1566 KQQYEAKNR

-1602 LQNINQAIANNDVKR
+1602 LQNINQAVTNNDVKR
-1617 VESNGIATLKGVE
+1617 VETNGIATLKGVQ
-1630 PHIVVKPEAQEA
+1630 PHIVIKPEAQQA
-1642 IKASADNQVES
+1642 IKASAENQVES

-1658 HATTDELDEANQ
+1658 HATVDELDEANQ
-1670 QINDTLKQ
+1670 LISDTLKQ
-1678 GQQDIDNTTQDAA
+1678 AQQEIENTNQDAA
-1691 VNDVRNQTI
+1691 VTDVRNQTI

-1715 ALDNIDES
+1715 ALDSIEE
-1723 NNNQLDAI
+1723 NNKNQLDAI
-1731 RNTLDTTQDERNVA
+1731 RNTLDTTQDERDVA
-1745 IAALNKIV
+1745 IDTLNKIV
-1753 NAIKNDIAQNKTN
+1753 NTIKNDIAQNKTN
-1766 AEVDQTEADGNN
+1766 AEVDRTETDGND

-1791 AARQSVSAKAEAQNA
+1791 AARQSVGVKAEAQNA

-1834 DQINHADKTAQVNQN
+1834 DQINHADKTAQVNQD
-1849 SIDAQNIIS
+1849 SINAQNIIS

-1894 EQNAAIV
+1894 EQNIAIA

-1914 AGAVTNA
+1914 ASAVTNA
-1921 DVAYLLHDGKN
+1921 DVAYLLHDEKN

-1939 VINKKATAREQLT
+1939 VINRKASAREQLT

-1961 IEANVQAT
+1961 IEANIQAT

-1999 VDKTATLNLQTIH
+1999 VDKTASLNLQTIH

-2027 INDDLARVTHL
+2027 INDDLARVTAL
-2038 VQNYRKVSDRN
+2038 VQNYRKVSNRN

-2077 DAVLKRFNVALGD
+2077 DAVLKRFNVALSD

-2125 AKVKAL
+2125 AKVKVL

-2136 ADGNRMVDEDAT
+2136 ADGNRMIDEDAT
-2148 LNDIKKDTQL
+2148 LNDIKQHTQFSV
-2158 IIDEI
+2158 DEI

-2171 VIKASPKVGQPAP
+2171 ETKVSPKEIQPAP
-2184 KVCTPIKKEDKQE
+2184 KVCTPIKKEE
-2197 VRKVVKELPNTGSE
+2197 THESRKVEKELPNTGSE
-2211 EMDLPLKELALITGA
+2211 GMDLPLKEFALITGR
-2226 ALLARRRSKKEKE
+2226 LC
-2239 S
+2239 

>member
-57 QNTNADT
+57 PNTNADT

-69 NDSQNTPNA
+69 NGSQNTPNA

-95 VDVANQVGPAPIQPS
+95 VGVANQVAPAPIQPS
-110 ASPAQNNNNSNA
+110 TSSASNNNHSDA

-197 TDPNA
+197 ADPN
-202 TPADPTATPA
+202 ATPA

-220 APVAITAPY
+220 APVAITAPF

-241 QNAPNEVLSFDD
+241 QNAPNEVLTFDD

-304 YQAQGNVIALGRIRG
+304 YQAQGNVIALGRIKG
-319 NDTNDHGDFNGI
+319 NDTNDHGG
-331 EKTLT
+331 
-336 VNPNS
+336 
-341 ELIFEF
+341 
-347 NTMTTKNYQAQ
+347 
-358 GNVIA
+358 
-363 LGRIRGNDTNDHGD
+363 

-604 RTVTFNDTLTYKT
+604 RTVTFNDILTYKT
-617 YSQDFINSPA
+617 YTQDFINSPA

-668 FNDLKRRAQTILDEN
+668 FNELKRRAQTILDEN

-698 DSLANQ
+698 DSLVNQ

-799 AAKQREIINHTP
+799 AAKQREIINNTP

-981 AVAVA
+981 AVAAA

-1104 NEKAREAITN
+1104 NDKAREAITN

-1140 LNDIGVTSTTAM
+1140 LNDIGVTSTTAR

-1195 TNATTEEK
+1195 TNATDEEK

-1250 KPAALAQ
+1250 KPTALAQ
-1257 TNQHYSAKL
+1257 INQHYNAKL
-1266 VEINATPDAT
+1266 AEINATPDAT

-1389 QAINAIDNVEAEV
+1389 QAINAIDNVEAKV

-1431 NEKEVALQ
+1431 NEKEVALL

-1474 IQPETKIKPAAREK
+1474 IQPETKVKPAAREK

-1555 HIVRAAARDAV
+1555 HIVRATARDAV

-1602 LQNINQAIANNDVKR
+1602 LQNIDQAIANNDVKR

-1914 AGAVTNA
+1914 ASAVTNA

-1952 TLFNDKKQA
+1952 TLFNDKKLA

-1999 VDKTATLNLQTIH
+1999 VDKTASLNLQTIH

-2136 ADGNRMVDEDAT
+2136 ADGIRMIDEDAT
-2148 LNDIKKDTQL
+2148 LNDIKQHTQF
-2158 IIDEI
+2158 IVDEI

-2171 VIKASPKVGQPAP
+2171 ATKVLPKVGQPAP
-2184 KVCTPIKKEDKQE
+2184 KLCTSIKKVDKQE

-2226 ALLARRRSKKEKE
+2226 ALLARRRNKNEKE

>member
-57 QNTNADT
+57 PNTNADT

-69 NDSQNTPNA
+69 NGSQNTPNA

-95 VDVANQVGPAPIQPS
+95 VGVANQVAPAPIQPS
-110 ASPAQNNNNSNA
+110 TSSASNNNHSDA

-197 TDPNA
+197 ADPN
-202 TPADPTATPA
+202 ATPA

-220 APVAITAPY
+220 APVAITAPF

-241 QNAPNEVLSFDD
+241 QNAPNEVLTFDD

-304 YQAQGNVIALGRIRG
+304 YQAQGNVIALGRIKG
-319 NDTNDHGDFNGI
+319 NDTNDHGG
-331 EKTLT
+331 
-336 VNPNS
+336 
-341 ELIFEF
+341 
-347 NTMTTKNYQAQ
+347 
-358 GNVIA
+358 
-363 LGRIRGNDTNDHGD
+363 

-604 RTVTFNDTLTYKT
+604 RTVTFNDILTYKT
-617 YSQDFINSPA
+617 YTQDFINSPA

-668 FNDLKRRAQTILDEN
+668 FNELKRRAQTILDEN

-698 DSLANQ
+698 DSLVNQ

-799 AAKQREIINHTP
+799 AAKQREIINNTP

-903 QATNHALEQINQATT
+903 QATSHALEQINQATT

-981 AVAVA
+981 AVAAA

-1104 NEKAREAITN
+1104 NDKAREAITN

-1195 TNATTEEK
+1195 TNATDEEK

-1250 KPAALAQ
+1250 KPTALAQ
-1257 TNQHYSAKL
+1257 INQHYNAKL
-1266 VEINATPDAT
+1266 AEINATPDAT

-1389 QAINAIDNVEAEV
+1389 QAINAIDNVEAKV

-1431 NEKEVALQ
+1431 NEKEVALL

-1474 IQPETKIKPAAREK
+1474 IQPETKVKPAAREK

-1555 HIVRAAARDAV
+1555 HIVRATARDAV

-1602 LQNINQAIANNDVKR
+1602 LQNIDQAIANNDVKR

-1914 AGAVTNA
+1914 ASAVTNA

-1952 TLFNDKKQA
+1952 TLFNDKKLA

-1999 VDKTATLNLQTIH
+1999 VDKTASLNLQTIH

-2136 ADGNRMVDEDAT
+2136 ADGIRMIDEDAT
-2148 LNDIKKDTQL
+2148 LNDIKQHTQF
-2158 IIDEI
+2158 IVDEI

-2171 VIKASPKVGQPAP
+2171 ATKVLPKVGQPAP
-2184 KVCTPIKKEDKQE
+2184 KLCTSIKKVDKQE

-2226 ALLARRRSKKEKE
+2226 ALLARRRNKNEKE

>member
-29 LSNPNGAQALTTDH
+29 LSNPNGAQALTTDN
-43 NVQGGSNQALPGNS
+43 NVQSDTNQATPVNS
-57 QNTNADT
+57 QDKDVAN
-64 NRDIV
+64 NRGLA
-69 NDSQNTPNA
+69 NSAQNTPNQS
-78 HATDNTST
+78 ATTNQAT
-86 NQALTNHQN
+86 NQALVNHN
-95 VDVANQVGPAPIQPS
+95 NGSIVNQATPTSVQSSTPS
-110 ASPAQNNNNSNA
+110 AQNNNHTDGNTTATETVSNA
-122 NSTATEPAAN
+122 N
-132 TNNNLAS
+132 NNDAVS
-139 NNNTLNVPNN
+139 NNTTLNVPNKTN
-149 TDNND
+149 ENG
-154 SARHLTLK
+154 SGGHLTLK

-178 AIAEEAS
+178 AIAEPAS

-197 TDPNA
+197 ADPNA
-202 TPADPTATPA
+202 TPADPAA
-212 DPTAGNGS
+212 AAAGNGG

-229 TPTTDPNANNIG
+229 TPTTDPNANNAG

-253 NNIRPSTNRS
+253 NGIRPSTNRS
-263 VPTVTVVDNL
+263 VPSVTVVDNL
-273 PGYTLIN
+273 PGFTLIN

-294 SMFDSGDAKN
+294 SMFDSADAKN
-304 YQAQGNVIALGRIRG
+304 YQAQGNVIALGRI
-319 NDTNDHGDFNGI
+319 
-331 EKTLT
+331 K
-336 VNPNS
+336 
-341 ELIFEF
+341 
-347 NTMTTKNYQAQ
+347 
-358 GNVIA
+358 
-363 LGRIRGNDTNDHGD
+363 GNDTNDHGD

-400 TTKNYQGMTNLIIKN
+400 TTKNYQGVTNLIIKN
-415 ADNDTVIGEKVV
+415 ADNDTVIAEKSV
-427 AYGPIWRLLK
+427 AYGPIWRLFK

-525 YKIQLPEG
+525 YQVQLPEG

-539 SLTKDFPSG
+539 SLTKDFPSS
-548 NSGVDINDMNVTYD
+548 NSGVDMNDFNVTYD
-562 AANRIITI
+562 AANRVITI
-570 KSTGGGTGNSPARL
+570 KSTGGGSGNSPARL

-617 YSQDFINSPA
+617 YTQDFINSAA

-668 FNDLKRRAQTILDEN
+668 FNDLKKRAQTILAEN

-698 DSLANQ
+698 DTLTNQ

-718 VNRKVDDMEDLV
+718 VNQKADQMEDLV

-746 VIEEHKN
+746 VIEEHKGN
-753 EIIGNIGDQTT
+753 IIGDIGDQTT

-785 PVVKPNAKQAIRDK
+785 PVVKPNAKKAIRDK
-799 AAKQREIINHTP
+799 ATKQREIINATP
-811 DATQDEIQ
+811 DATEDEIQ

-825 TTDETDAIDN
+825 ATDETDAIDN

-847 AKNNGINTIGAVAPQ
+847 AKNNGINTIGAVVPQ
-862 VTHKQAARDAIN
+862 VTHKKAARDAIN

-903 QATNHALEQINQATT
+903 QATNYALEQINQATT
-918 NDDVDTAKG
+918 NADVDNAKG

-972 QAAIEKVNA
+972 QAAIDKVNA
-981 AVAVA
+981 AVTAA

-1005 AIQGIQAIEPATKV
+1005 EIQGIQAITPATKV
-1019 KTDAKNAIDQS
+1019 KTDAKNAIDKS
-1030 AETQHNA
+1030 AEKQHNT

-1096 KTDARNAV
+1096 KTDARNVV
-1104 NEKAREAITN
+1104 NDKAREAITN

-1140 LNDIGVTSTTAM
+1140 LTDIGVTSTTAM

-1157 DDAVNQIGA
+1157 DNAVNQIGA

-1181 TDLATAKKQEINQN
+1181 NDLATAKKQEINQN

-1212 DLATAINNINQA
+1212 ELATAINNINQA

-1257 TNQHYSAKL
+1257 INQHYNAKL
-1266 VEINATPDAT
+1266 AEINATPDAT
-1276 DDEKNAAINTLNQDR
+1276 NDEKNAAINTLNQDR

-1369 QAFNQINQNQ
+1369 QAINQINQNQ
-1379 TNDQVDATTN
+1379 TNDQVDTTTN
-1389 QAINAIDNVEAEV
+1389 QAVNAIDNVEAEV

-1431 NEKEVALQ
+1431 NEKEVASQ

-1474 IQPETKIKPAAREK
+1474 IQPETKVKPAAREK

-1497 AQINQD
+1497 AKINQD

-1511 QAALDKINDLV
+1511 QVALDKINEFV
-1522 AKAMTNITNDR
+1522 NQAMTDITNNR
-1533 TNQQVNDSTNQA
+1533 TNQQVDDTTSQA
-1545 LDDIA
+1545 LDSIA
-1550 LVTPD
+1550 LVAPE

-1566 KQQYEAKKH
+1566 KQQYETKKQ

-1592 NQLANNEKRA
+1592 NQLANNEKLA
-1602 LQNINQAIANNDVKR
+1602 LQNINQAVTNNDVKR
-1617 VESNGIATLKGVE
+1617 VETNGIATLKGVQ
-1630 PHIVVKPEAQEA
+1630 PHIVIKPEAQQA
-1642 IKASADNQVES
+1642 IKASAENQVES

-1658 HATTDELDEANQ
+1658 HATVDELDEANQ
-1670 QINDTLKQ
+1670 LISDTLKQ
-1678 GQQDIDNTTQDAA
+1678 AQQEIENTNQDAA
-1691 VNDVRNQTI
+1691 VTDVRNQTI

-1715 ALDNIDES
+1715 ALDSIEE
-1723 NNNQLDAI
+1723 NNKNQLDAI
-1731 RNTLDTTQDERNVA
+1731 RNTLDTTQDERDVA
-1745 IAALNKIV
+1745 IDTLNKIV
-1753 NAIKNDIAQNKTN
+1753 NTIKNDIAQNKTN
-1766 AEVDQTEADGNN
+1766 AEVDRTETDGND

-1791 AARQSVSAKAEAQNA
+1791 AARQSVGVKAEAQNA

-1834 DQINHADKTAQVNQN
+1834 DQINHADKTAQVNQD
-1849 SIDAQNIIS
+1849 SINAQNIIS

-1863 TTVKATALQQ
+1863 TTVKTTALQQ

-1894 EQNAAIV
+1894 EQNIAIA

-1914 AGAVTNA
+1914 ASAVTNA
-1921 DVAYLLHDGKN
+1921 DVAYLLHNEKN

-1939 VINKKATAREQLT
+1939 VINRKASAREQLT
-1952 TLFNDKKQA
+1952 TLFNDKKQV
-1961 IEANVQAT
+1961 IEANIQAT

-1999 VDKTATLNLQTIH
+1999 VDKTASLNLQTIH

-2027 INDDLARVTHL
+2027 INDDLARVTAL

-2077 DAVLKRFNVALGD
+2077 DAVLKRFNVALSD

-2125 AKVKAL
+2125 AKVKVL

-2136 ADGNRMVDEDAT
+2136 ADGNRMIDEDAT
-2148 LNDIKKDTQL
+2148 LNDIKQHTQF
-2158 IIDEI
+2158 IVDEI

-2171 VIKASPKVGQPAP
+2171 PTKVSPKVIQPAP
-2184 KVCTPIKKEDKQE
+2184 KVCTPIKKEE
-2197 VRKVVKELPNTGSE
+2197 THESRKVEKELPNTGSE
-2211 EMDLPLKELALITGA
+2211 GMDLPLKEFALITGA
-2226 ALLARRRSKKEKE
+2226 ALLARRRTKNEKE

>member
-29 LSNPNGAQALTTDH
+29 LSNPNGAQALTTDN
-43 NVQGGSNQALPGNS
+43 NVQSDTNQATPVNS
-57 QNTNADT
+57 QDKDVAN
-64 NRDIV
+64 NRGLA
-69 NDSQNTPNA
+69 NSAQNTPNQS
-78 HATDNTST
+78 ATTNQAT
-86 NQALTNHQN
+86 NQALVNHN
-95 VDVANQVGPAPIQPS
+95 NGSIVNQATPTSVQSSTPS
-110 ASPAQNNNNSNA
+110 AQNNNHTDGNTTATETVSNA
-122 NSTATEPAAN
+122 N
-132 TNNNLAS
+132 NNDVAS
-139 NNNTLNVPNN
+139 NNTTLNVPNKTN
-149 TDNND
+149 ENG
-154 SARHLTLK
+154 SGGHLTLK

-178 AIAEEAS
+178 AIAEPAS

-197 TDPNA
+197 ADPNA
-202 TPADPTATPA
+202 TPADPGAA
-212 DPTAGNGS
+212 AAGNGG

-229 TPTTDPNANNIG
+229 TPTTDPNANNAG

-253 NNIRPSTNRS
+253 NSIRPSTNRS
-263 VPTVTVVDNL
+263 VPSVTVVDNL
-273 PGYTLIN
+273 PGFTLIN

-285 VFSHAMVRT
+285 VLSHAMVRT
-294 SMFDSGDAKN
+294 SMFEAGSN
-304 YQAQGNVIALGRIRG
+304 RTYQAQGNVLALGRISG
-319 NDTNDHGDFNGI
+319 TDASNHGDFNGI
-331 EKTLT
+331 EKSLT

-347 NTMTTKNYQAQ
+347 NTMPTKNGQ
-358 GNVIA
+358 GATNV
-363 LGRIRGNDTNDHGD
+363 
-377 FNGIEKTLTVNPN
+377 
-390 SELIFEFNTM
+390 
-400 TTKNYQGMTNLIIKN
+400 IIKN
-415 ADNDTVIGEKVV
+415 ADTNDTIAEKTVEG
-427 AYGPIWRLLK
+427 GPTLRLFK
-437 VPENVS
+437 VPDNVRN
-443 HLKIQFVPK
+443 LKIQFVPK

-462 YQLRDGY
+462 YQLKDGY
-469 KYYDFVDSIGL
+469 KYYSFVDSIGL

-511 NGNFG
+511 NGNSG
-516 ASFNTDDFV
+516 APLDTDEFV

-539 SLTKDFPSG
+539 SLTKDFPSN
-548 NSGVDINDMNVTYD
+548 NSGVDVNDMNVTYD
-562 AANRIITI
+562 AANRVITI
-570 KSTGGGTGNSPARL
+570 KSTGGGTTNSPARL

-617 YSQDFINSPA
+617 YTQDFINSAA

-668 FNDLKRRAQTILDEN
+668 FNDLKKRAQTILAEN

-698 DSLANQ
+698 DTLTNQ

-718 VNRKVDDMEDLV
+718 VNQKADQMEDLV

-746 VIEEHKN
+746 VIEEHKGN
-753 EIIGNIGDQTT
+753 IIGDIGDQTT

-785 PVVKPNAKQAIRDK
+785 PVVKPNAKKAIRDK
-799 AAKQREIINHTP
+799 ATKQREIINATP
-811 DATQDEIQ
+811 DATEDEIQ
-819 DALNQL
+819 DAINQL
-825 TTDETDAIDN
+825 ATDETDAIDN

-847 AKNNGINTIGAVAPQ
+847 AKNNGINTIGSVVPQ

-918 NDDVDTAKG
+918 NADVDNAKG

-972 QAAIEKVNA
+972 QAAIDKVNA
-981 AVAVA
+981 AVTAA

-995 NADVEQVKTN
+995 NAEVEQVKTN
-1005 AIQGIQAIEPATKV
+1005 AIQGIQAITPATKV
-1019 KTDAKNAIDQS
+1019 KTDAKNAIDKS
-1030 AETQHNA
+1030 AETQHNT

-1096 KTDARNAV
+1096 KTDARNVV
-1104 NEKAREAITN
+1104 NDKAREAITN

-1140 LNDIGVTSTTAM
+1140 LTDIGVTSTTAM

-1181 TDLATAKKQEINQN
+1181 NDLATAKKQEINQN

-1212 DLATAINNINQA
+1212 ELATAINNINQA

-1257 TNQHYSAKL
+1257 INQHYNAKL
-1266 VEINATPDAT
+1266 AEINATPDAT
-1276 DDEKNAAINTLNQDR
+1276 NDEKNAAINTLNQDR

-1379 TNDQVDATTN
+1379 TNDQVDTTTN
-1389 QAINAIDNVEAEV
+1389 QALNAIDNVEAEV

-1431 NEKEVALQ
+1431 NEKEVASQ

-1474 IQPETKIKPAAREK
+1474 IQPETKVKPAAREK

-1497 AQINQD
+1497 AKINQD

-1511 QAALDKINDLV
+1511 QVALDKINEFV
-1522 AKAMTNITNDR
+1522 NQAMTDITNNR
-1533 TNQQVNDSTNQA
+1533 TNQQVDDTTSQA
-1545 LDDIA
+1545 LDSIA
-1550 LVTPD
+1550 LVAPE

-1566 KQQYEAKKH
+1566 KQQYEAKKQ

-1592 NQLANNEKRA
+1592 NQLANNKKLA
-1602 LQNINQAIANNDVKR
+1602 LQNINQAVTNNDVKR
-1617 VESNGIATLKGVE
+1617 VETNGIATLKGVQ
-1630 PHIVVKPEAQEA
+1630 PHIVIKPEAQQA
-1642 IKASADNQVES
+1642 IKASAENQVES

-1658 HATTDELDEANQ
+1658 HATVDELDEANQ
-1670 QINDTLKQ
+1670 LISDTLKQ
-1678 GQQDIDNTTQDAA
+1678 AQQEIENTNQDAA
-1691 VNDVRNQTI
+1691 VTDVRNQTI

-1715 ALDNIDES
+1715 ALDSIEE
-1723 NNNQLDAI
+1723 NNKNQLDAI
-1731 RNTLDTTQDERNVA
+1731 RNTLDTTQDERDVA
-1745 IAALNKIV
+1745 IDTLNKIV
-1753 NAIKNDIAQNKTN
+1753 NTIKNDIAQNKTN
-1766 AEVDQTEADGNN
+1766 AEVDRTETDGND

-1791 AARQSVSAKAEAQNA
+1791 AARQSVGVKAEAQNA

-1834 DQINHADKTAQVNQN
+1834 DQINHADKTAQVNQD

-1894 EQNAAIV
+1894 EQNIAIA

-1914 AGAVTNA
+1914 ASAVTNA
-1921 DVAYLLHDGKN
+1921 DVAYLLHDEKN

-1939 VINKKATAREQLT
+1939 VISRKASAREQLT

-1961 IEANVQAT
+1961 IEANIQAT

-1999 VDKTATLNLQTIH
+1999 VDKTASLNLQTIH

-2027 INDDLARVTHL
+2027 INDDLARVTAL

-2077 DAVLKRFNVALGD
+2077 DAVLKRFNVALSD

-2125 AKVKAL
+2125 AKVKVL

-2136 ADGNRMVDEDAT
+2136 ADGNRMIDEDAT
-2148 LNDIKKDTQL
+2148 LNDIKQHTQF
-2158 IIDEI
+2158 IVDEI

-2171 VIKASPKVGQPAP
+2171 AMKVSPKVIQPAP
-2184 KVCTPIKKEDKQE
+2184 KVCTPIKKEE
-2197 VRKVVKELPNTGSE
+2197 THESRKVEKELPNTGSE
-2211 EMDLPLKELALITGA
+2211 EMDLPLKEFALITGA
-2226 ALLARRRSKKEKE
+2226 ALLARRRTKNEKE

>member
-29 LSNPNGAQALTTDH
+29 LSNPNGAQALTTDN
-43 NVQGGSNQALPGNS
+43 NVQSDTNQATPVNS
-57 QNTNADT
+57 QDKDVAN
-64 NRDIV
+64 NRGLA
-69 NDSQNTPNA
+69 NSAQNTPNQS
-78 HATDNTST
+78 ATTNQAT
-86 NQALTNHQN
+86 NQALVNHN
-95 VDVANQVGPAPIQPS
+95 NGSIVNQATPTSVQSSTPS
-110 ASPAQNNNNSNA
+110 AQNNNHTDGNTTATETVSNA
-122 NSTATEPAAN
+122 N
-132 TNNNLAS
+132 NNDVAS
-139 NNNTLNVPNN
+139 NNTTLNVPNKTN
-149 TDNND
+149 ENG
-154 SARHLTLK
+154 SGGHLTLK

-178 AIAEEAS
+178 AIAEPAS

-197 TDPNA
+197 ADPNA
-202 TPADPTATPA
+202 TPADPGAA
-212 DPTAGNGS
+212 AAGNGG

-229 TPTTDPNANNIG
+229 TPTTDPNANNAG

-253 NNIRPSTNRS
+253 NSIRPSTNRS
-263 VPTVTVVDNL
+263 VPSVTVVDNL
-273 PGYTLIN
+273 PGFTLIN

-285 VFSHAMVRT
+285 VLSHAMVRT
-294 SMFDSGDAKN
+294 SMFEAGSN
-304 YQAQGNVIALGRIRG
+304 RTYQAQGNVLALGRISG
-319 NDTNDHGDFNGI
+319 TDASNHGDFNGI
-331 EKTLT
+331 EKSLT

-347 NTMTTKNYQAQ
+347 NTMPTKNGQ
-358 GNVIA
+358 GATNV
-363 LGRIRGNDTNDHGD
+363 
-377 FNGIEKTLTVNPN
+377 
-390 SELIFEFNTM
+390 
-400 TTKNYQGMTNLIIKN
+400 IIKN
-415 ADNDTVIGEKVV
+415 ADTNDTIAEKTVEG
-427 AYGPIWRLLK
+427 GPTLRLFK
-437 VPENVS
+437 VPDNVRN
-443 HLKIQFVPK
+443 LKIQFVPK

-462 YQLRDGY
+462 YQLKDGY
-469 KYYDFVDSIGL
+469 KYYSFVDSIGL

-511 NGNFG
+511 NGNSG
-516 ASFNTDDFV
+516 ASLDTDEFV

-539 SLTKDFPSG
+539 SLTKDFPSN
-548 NSGVDINDMNVTYD
+548 NSGVDVNDMNVTYD
-562 AANRIITI
+562 AANRVITI
-570 KSTGGGTGNSPARL
+570 KSTGGGTTNSPARL

-617 YSQDFINSPA
+617 YTQDFINSAA

-668 FNDLKRRAQTILDEN
+668 FNDLKKRAQTILAEN

-698 DSLANQ
+698 DTLTNQ

-718 VNRKVDDMEDLV
+718 VNQKADQMEDLV

-746 VIEEHKN
+746 VIEEHKGN
-753 EIIGNIGDQTT
+753 IIGDIGDQTT

-785 PVVKPNAKQAIRDK
+785 PVVKPNAKKAIRDK
-799 AAKQREIINHTP
+799 ATKQREIINATP
-811 DATQDEIQ
+811 DATEDEIQ
-819 DALNQL
+819 DAINQL
-825 TTDETDAIDN
+825 ATDETDAIDN

-847 AKNNGINTIGAVAPQ
+847 AKNNGINTIGSVVPQ

-918 NDDVDTAKG
+918 NADVDNAKG

-972 QAAIEKVNA
+972 QAAIDKVNA
-981 AVAVA
+981 AVTAA

-995 NADVEQVKTN
+995 NAEVEQVKTN
-1005 AIQGIQAIEPATKV
+1005 AIQGIQAITPATKV
-1019 KTDAKNAIDQS
+1019 KTDAKNAIDKS
-1030 AETQHNA
+1030 AETQHNT

-1096 KTDARNAV
+1096 KTDARNVV
-1104 NEKAREAITN
+1104 NDKAREAITN

-1140 LNDIGVTSTTAM
+1140 LTDIGVTSTTAM

-1166 VQPHVTKKQTATGVL
+1166 VQPRVTKKQTATGVL
-1181 TDLATAKKQEINQN
+1181 NDLATAKKQEINQN

-1212 DLATAINNINQA
+1212 ELATAINNINQA

-1257 TNQHYSAKL
+1257 INQHYNAKL
-1266 VEINATPDAT
+1266 AEINATPDAT
-1276 DDEKNAAINTLNQDR
+1276 NDEKNAAINTLNQDR

-1379 TNDQVDATTN
+1379 TNDQVDTTTN
-1389 QAINAIDNVEAEV
+1389 QALNAIDNVEAEV

-1431 NEKEVALQ
+1431 NEKEVASQ

-1474 IQPETKIKPAAREK
+1474 IQPETKVKPAAREK

-1497 AQINQD
+1497 AKINQD

-1511 QAALDKINDLV
+1511 QVALDKINEFV
-1522 AKAMTNITNDR
+1522 NQAMTDITNNR
-1533 TNQQVNDSTNQA
+1533 TNQQVDDTTSQA
-1545 LDDIA
+1545 LDSIA
-1550 LVTPD
+1550 LVAPE

-1566 KQQYEAKKH
+1566 KQQYEAKKQ

-1592 NQLANNEKRA
+1592 NQLANNKKLA
-1602 LQNINQAIANNDVKR
+1602 LQNINQAVTNNDVKR
-1617 VESNGIATLKGVE
+1617 VETNGIATLKGVQ
-1630 PHIVVKPEAQEA
+1630 PHIVIKPEAQQA
-1642 IKASADNQVES
+1642 IKASAENQVES

-1658 HATTDELDEANQ
+1658 HATVDELDEANQ
-1670 QINDTLKQ
+1670 LISDTLKQ
-1678 GQQDIDNTTQDAA
+1678 AQQEIENTNQDAA
-1691 VNDVRNQTI
+1691 VTDVRNQTI

-1715 ALDNIDES
+1715 ALDSIEE
-1723 NNNQLDAI
+1723 NNKNQLDAI
-1731 RNTLDTTQDERNVA
+1731 RNTLDTTQDERDVA
-1745 IAALNKIV
+1745 IDTLNKIV
-1753 NAIKNDIAQNKTN
+1753 NTIKNDIAQNKTN
-1766 AEVDQTEADGNN
+1766 AEVDRTETDGND

-1791 AARQSVSAKAEAQNA
+1791 AARQSVGVKAEAQNA

-1834 DQINHADKTAQVNQN
+1834 DQINHADKTAQVNQD

-1894 EQNAAIV
+1894 EQNIAIA

-1914 AGAVTNA
+1914 ASAVTNA
-1921 DVAYLLHDGKN
+1921 DVAYLLHDEKN

-1939 VINKKATAREQLT
+1939 VISRKASAREQLT

-1961 IEANVQAT
+1961 IEANIQAT

-1999 VDKTATLNLQTIH
+1999 VDKTASLNLQTIH

-2027 INDDLARVTHL
+2027 INDDLARVTAL

-2077 DAVLKRFNVALGD
+2077 DAVLKRFNVALSD

-2125 AKVKAL
+2125 AKVKVL

-2136 ADGNRMVDEDAT
+2136 ADGNRMIDEDAT
-2148 LNDIKKDTQL
+2148 LNDIKQHTQF
-2158 IIDEI
+2158 IVDEI

-2171 VIKASPKVGQPAP
+2171 AMKVSPKVIQPAP
-2184 KVCTPIKKEDKQE
+2184 KVCTPIKKEE
-2197 VRKVVKELPNTGSE
+2197 THESRKVEKELPNTGSE
-2211 EMDLPLKELALITGA
+2211 EMDLPLKEFALITGA
-2226 ALLARRRSKKEKE
+2226 ALLARRRTKNEKE

>member
-29 LSNPNGAQALTTDH
+29 LSNPNGAQALTTDN
-43 NVQGGSNQALPGNS
+43 NVQSDTNQATPVNS
-57 QNTNADT
+57 QDT
-64 NRDIV
+64 NVANNRGLA
-69 NDSQNTPNA
+69 NSAQNTPNQS
-78 HATDNTST
+78 ATTNQST
-86 NQALTNHQN
+86 NQALVNHN
-95 VDVANQVGPAPIQPS
+95 NGSIANQATPTSVQSSTPS
-110 ASPAQNNNNSNA
+110 AQNNNHTDGNTTATETVSNA
-122 NSTATEPAAN
+122 NN
-132 TNNNLAS
+132 KDVVS
-139 NNNTLNVPNN
+139 NNTTLNVPNKTN
-149 TDNND
+149 ENG
-154 SARHLTLK
+154 SGGHLTLK

-178 AIAEEAS
+178 AIAEQAS

-197 TDPNA
+197 ADPNA
-202 TPADPTATPA
+202 TPADPAA
-212 DPTAGNGS
+212 AAAGNGG

-229 TPTTDPNANNIG
+229 TPTTDPNANNAG

-253 NNIRPSTNRS
+253 NGIRPSTNRS
-263 VPTVTVVDNL
+263 VPSVTVVDNL
-273 PGYTLIN
+273 PGFTLIN

-304 YQAQGNVIALGRIRG
+304 YQAQGNVIALGRIKG

-331 EKTLT
+331 EK
-336 VNPNS
+336 S
-341 ELIFEF
+341 
-347 NTMTTKNYQAQ
+347 
-358 GNVIA
+358 
-363 LGRIRGNDTNDHGD
+363 
-377 FNGIEKTLTVNPN
+377 LTVNPN

-400 TTKNYQGMTNLIIKN
+400 TTKNYQGVTNLIIKN
-415 ADNDTVIGEKVV
+415 ADNDTVIAEKSV
-427 AYGPIWRLLK
+427 AYGPIWRLFK

-525 YKIQLPEG
+525 YKVQLPEG

-539 SLTKDFPSG
+539 SLTKDFPSS
-548 NSGVDINDMNVTYD
+548 NSGVDMNDFNVTYD
-562 AANRIITI
+562 AANRVITI
-570 KSTGGGTGNSPARL
+570 KSTGGGSGNSPARL

-617 YSQDFINSPA
+617 YTQDFINSPA

-683 RNNVPLNKRVSQADI
+683 RNNVPLNKRVSQVDI
-698 DSLANQ
+698 DSLTNQ

-718 VNRKVDDMEDLV
+718 VNKKVDQMEDLV

-785 PVVKPNAKQAIRDK
+785 PVVKPNAKKAIRDK
-799 AAKQREIINHTP
+799 ATKQREIINATP
-811 DATQDEIQ
+811 DATEDEIQ

-825 TTDETDAIDN
+825 ATDETDAIDN

-841 NADVET
+841 NADVEI
-847 AKNNGINTIGAVAPQ
+847 AKNNGINTIGAVVPQ

-918 NDDVDTAKG
+918 NADVDNAKG

-972 QAAIEKVNA
+972 QAAIDKVNA
-981 AVAVA
+981 AVTAA

-1005 AIQGIQAIEPATKV
+1005 AIQGIQAITPATKV
-1019 KTDAKNAIDQS
+1019 KTDAKNAIDKS
-1030 AETQHNA
+1030 AETQHNT

-1104 NEKAREAITN
+1104 NDKAREAITN

-1140 LNDIGVTSTTAM
+1140 LTDIGVTSTTAM

-1181 TDLATAKKQEINQN
+1181 NDLATAKKQEINQN

-1212 DLATAINNINQA
+1212 ELATAINNINQA

-1257 TNQHYSAKL
+1257 INQHYNAKL
-1266 VEINATPDAT
+1266 AEINATPDAT
-1276 DDEKNAAINTLNQDR
+1276 NDEKNAAINTLNQDR

-1369 QAFNQINQNQ
+1369 QAINQINQNQ
-1379 TNDQVDATTN
+1379 TNDQVDTTTN
-1389 QAINAIDNVEAEV
+1389 QAVNAIDNVEAEV
-1402 VIKPKAIAD
+1402 VIKPTAIAD

-1431 NEKEVALQ
+1431 NEKEVASQ

-1474 IQPETKIKPAAREK
+1474 IQPETKVKPAAREK

-1497 AQINQD
+1497 AKINQD

-1511 QAALDKINDLV
+1511 QVALDKINEFV
-1522 AKAMTNITNDR
+1522 NQAMTDITNNR
-1533 TNQQVNDSTNQA
+1533 TNQQVDDTTSQA
-1545 LDDIA
+1545 LDSIA
-1550 LVTPD
+1550 LVAPE

-1566 KQQYEAKKH
+1566 KQQYEAKKQ

-1592 NQLANNEKRA
+1592 NQLANNEKLA
-1602 LQNINQAIANNDVKR
+1602 LQNINQAVTNNDVKR
-1617 VESNGIATLKGVE
+1617 VETNGIATLKGVQ
-1630 PHIVVKPEAQEA
+1630 PHIVIKPEAQQA
-1642 IKASADNQVES
+1642 IKATAENQVES

-1658 HATTDELDEANQ
+1658 HATVDELDEANQ
-1670 QINDTLKQ
+1670 LISDTLKQ
-1678 GQQDIDNTTQDAA
+1678 AQQEIENTNQDVA
-1691 VNDVRNQTI
+1691 VTDVRNQTI

-1715 ALDNIDES
+1715 ALDSIEE
-1723 NNNQLDAI
+1723 NNKNQLDAI
-1731 RNTLDTTQDERNVA
+1731 RNTLDTTQDERDVA
-1745 IAALNKIV
+1745 IDTLNKIV
-1753 NAIKNDIAQNKTN
+1753 NTIKNDIAQNKTN
-1766 AEVDQTEADGNN
+1766 AEVDRTETDGND

-1791 AARQSVSAKAEAQNA
+1791 AARQSVGVKAEAQNA

-1834 DQINHADKTAQVNQN
+1834 DQINHADKTAQVNQD

-1894 EQNAAIV
+1894 EQNIAIA

-1914 AGAVTNA
+1914 ASAVTNA
-1921 DVAYLLHDGKN
+1921 DVAYLLHDEKN

-1939 VINKKATAREQLT
+1939 VINRKASAREQLT

-1961 IEANVQAT
+1961 IEANIQAT

-1999 VDKTATLNLQTIH
+1999 VDKTASLNLQTIH

-2027 INDDLARVTHL
+2027 INDDLARVTAL
-2038 VQNYRKVSDRN
+2038 VQNYRKVSNRN

-2077 DAVLKRFNVALGD
+2077 DAVLKRFNVALSD

-2125 AKVKAL
+2125 AKVKVL

-2136 ADGNRMVDEDAT
+2136 ADGNRMIDEDAT
-2148 LNDIKKDTQL
+2148 LNDIKQHTQF
-2158 IIDEI
+2158 IVDEI

-2171 VIKASPKVGQPAP
+2171 ATKVSPKEIQPAP
-2184 KVCTPIKKEDKQE
+2184 KVCTPIKKEE
-2197 VRKVVKELPNTGSE
+2197 THESRKVEKELPNTGSE
-2211 EMDLPLKELALITGA
+2211 GMDLPLKEFALITGA
-2226 ALLARRRSKKEKE
+2226 ALLARRRTKNEKE

>member
-29 LSNPNGAQALTTDH
+29 LSNPNGAQALTTDN
-43 NVQGGSNQALPGNS
+43 NVQSDTNQATPVNS
-57 QNTNADT
+57 QDKDVAN
-64 NRDIV
+64 NRGLA
-69 NDSQNTPNA
+69 NSAQNTPNQS
-78 HATDNTST
+78 ATTNQAT
-86 NQALTNHQN
+86 NQALVNHN
-95 VDVANQVGPAPIQPS
+95 NGSIVNQATPTSVQSSTPS
-110 ASPAQNNNNSNA
+110 AQNNNHTDGNTTATETVSNA
-122 NSTATEPAAN
+122 N
-132 TNNNLAS
+132 NNDVAS
-139 NNNTLNVPNN
+139 NNTTLNVPNKTN
-149 TDNND
+149 ENG
-154 SARHLTLK
+154 SGGHLTLK

-178 AIAEEAS
+178 AIAEPAS

-197 TDPNA
+197 ADPNA
-202 TPADPTATPA
+202 TPADPGAA
-212 DPTAGNGS
+212 AAGNGG

-229 TPTTDPNANNIG
+229 TPTTDPNANNAG

-253 NNIRPSTNRS
+253 NSIRPSTNRS
-263 VPTVTVVDNL
+263 VPSVTVVDNL
-273 PGYTLIN
+273 PGFTLIN

-285 VFSHAMVRT
+285 VLSHAMVRT
-294 SMFDSGDAKN
+294 SMFEAGSN
-304 YQAQGNVIALGRIRG
+304 RTYQAQGNVLALGRISG
-319 NDTNDHGDFNGI
+319 TDASNHGDFNGI
-331 EKTLT
+331 EKSLT

-347 NTMTTKNYQAQ
+347 NTMPTKNGQ
-358 GNVIA
+358 GATNV
-363 LGRIRGNDTNDHGD
+363 
-377 FNGIEKTLTVNPN
+377 
-390 SELIFEFNTM
+390 
-400 TTKNYQGMTNLIIKN
+400 IIKN
-415 ADNDTVIGEKVV
+415 ADTNDTIAEKTVEG
-427 AYGPIWRLLK
+427 GPTLRLFK
-437 VPENVS
+437 VPDNVRN
-443 HLKIQFVPK
+443 LKIQFVPK

-462 YQLRDGY
+462 YQLKDGY
-469 KYYDFVDSIGL
+469 KYYSFVDSIGL

-511 NGNFG
+511 NGNSG
-516 ASFNTDDFV
+516 ASLDTDEFV

-539 SLTKDFPSG
+539 SLTKDFPSN
-548 NSGVDINDMNVTYD
+548 NSGVDVNDMNVTYD
-562 AANRIITI
+562 AANRVITI
-570 KSTGGGTGNSPARL
+570 KSTGGGTTNSPARL

-617 YSQDFINSPA
+617 YTQDFINSAA

-668 FNDLKRRAQTILDEN
+668 FNDLKKRAQTILAEN

-698 DSLANQ
+698 DTLTNQ

-718 VNRKVDDMEDLV
+718 VNQKADQMEDLV

-746 VIEEHKN
+746 VIEEHKGN
-753 EIIGNIGDQTT
+753 IIGDIGDQTT

-785 PVVKPNAKQAIRDK
+785 PVVKPNAKKAIRDK
-799 AAKQREIINHTP
+799 ATKQREIINATP
-811 DATQDEIQ
+811 DATEDEIQ
-819 DALNQL
+819 DAINQL
-825 TTDETDAIDN
+825 ATDETDAIDN

-847 AKNNGINTIGAVAPQ
+847 AKNNGINTIGSVVPQ

-918 NDDVDTAKG
+918 NADVDNAKG

-972 QAAIEKVNA
+972 QAAIDKVNA
-981 AVAVA
+981 AVTAA

-995 NADVEQVKTN
+995 NAEVEQVKTN
-1005 AIQGIQAIEPATKV
+1005 AIQGIQAITPATKV
-1019 KTDAKNAIDQS
+1019 KTDAKNAIDKS
-1030 AETQHNA
+1030 AETQHNT

-1096 KTDARNAV
+1096 KTDARNVV
-1104 NEKAREAITN
+1104 NDKAREAITN

-1140 LNDIGVTSTTAM
+1140 LTDIGVTSTTAM

-1181 TDLATAKKQEINQN
+1181 NDLATAKKQEINQN

-1212 DLATAINNINQA
+1212 ELATAINNINQA

-1257 TNQHYSAKL
+1257 INQHYNAKL
-1266 VEINATPDAT
+1266 AEINATPDAT
-1276 DDEKNAAINTLNQDR
+1276 NDEKNAAINTLNQDR

-1301 NTNAEVDQAA
+1301 KTNAEVDQAA

-1379 TNDQVDATTN
+1379 TNDQVDTTTN
-1389 QAINAIDNVEAEV
+1389 QALNAIDNVEAEV

-1431 NEKEVALQ
+1431 NVKEVASQ

-1474 IQPETKIKPAAREK
+1474 IQPETKVKPAAREK

-1497 AQINQD
+1497 AKINQD

-1511 QAALDKINDLV
+1511 QVALDKINEFV
-1522 AKAMTNITNDR
+1522 NQAMTDITNNR
-1533 TNQQVNDSTNQA
+1533 TNQQVDDTTSQA
-1545 LDDIA
+1545 LDSIA
-1550 LVTPD
+1550 LVAPE

-1566 KQQYEAKKH
+1566 KQQYEAKKQ

-1592 NQLANNEKRA
+1592 NQLANNKKLA
-1602 LQNINQAIANNDVKR
+1602 LQNINQAVTNNDVKR
-1617 VESNGIATLKGVE
+1617 VETNGIATLKGVQ
-1630 PHIVVKPEAQEA
+1630 PHIVIKPEAQQA
-1642 IKASADNQVES
+1642 IKASAENQVES

-1658 HATTDELDEANQ
+1658 HATVDELDEANQ
-1670 QINDTLKQ
+1670 LISDTLKQ
-1678 GQQDIDNTTQDAA
+1678 AQQEIENTNQDAA
-1691 VNDVRNQTI
+1691 VTDVRNQTI

-1715 ALDNIDES
+1715 ALDSIEE
-1723 NNNQLDAI
+1723 NNKNQLDAI
-1731 RNTLDTTQDERNVA
+1731 RNTLDTTQDERDVA
-1745 IAALNKIV
+1745 IDTLNKIV
-1753 NAIKNDIAQNKTN
+1753 NTIKNDIAQNKTN
-1766 AEVDQTEADGNN
+1766 AEVDRTETDGND

-1791 AARQSVSAKAEAQNA
+1791 AARQSVGVKAEAQNA

-1834 DQINHADKTAQVNQN
+1834 DQINHADKTAQVNQD

-1894 EQNAAIV
+1894 EQNIAIA

-1914 AGAVTNA
+1914 ASAVTNA
-1921 DVAYLLHDGKN
+1921 DVAYLLHDEKN

-1939 VINKKATAREQLT
+1939 VISRKASAREQLT

-1961 IEANVQAT
+1961 IEANIQAT

-1999 VDKTATLNLQTIH
+1999 VDKTASLNLQTIH

-2027 INDDLARVTHL
+2027 INDDLARVTAL

-2077 DAVLKRFNVALGD
+2077 DAVLKRFNVALSD

-2125 AKVKAL
+2125 AKVKVL

-2136 ADGNRMVDEDAT
+2136 ADGNRMIDEDAT
-2148 LNDIKKDTQL
+2148 LNDIKQHTQF
-2158 IIDEI
+2158 IVDEI

-2171 VIKASPKVGQPAP
+2171 AMKVSPKVIQPAP
-2184 KVCTPIKKEDKQE
+2184 KVCTPIKKEE
-2197 VRKVVKELPNTGSE
+2197 THESRKVEKELPNTGSE
-2211 EMDLPLKELALITGA
+2211 EMDLPLKEFALITGA
-2226 ALLARRRSKKEKE
+2226 ALLARRRTKNEKE

>member
-57 QNTNADT
+57 PNTNADT

-69 NDSQNTPNA
+69 NGSQNTPNA

-95 VDVANQVGPAPIQPS
+95 VGVANQVAPAPIQPS
-110 ASPAQNNNNSNA
+110 TSSASNNNHSDA

-197 TDPNA
+197 ADPN
-202 TPADPTATPA
+202 ATPA

-220 APVAITAPY
+220 APVAITAPF

-241 QNAPNEVLSFDD
+241 QNAPNEVLTFDD

-304 YQAQGNVIALGRIRG
+304 YQAQGNVIALGRIKG
-319 NDTNDHGDFNGI
+319 NDTNDHGG
-331 EKTLT
+331 
-336 VNPNS
+336 
-341 ELIFEF
+341 
-347 NTMTTKNYQAQ
+347 
-358 GNVIA
+358 
-363 LGRIRGNDTNDHGD
+363 

-604 RTVTFNDTLTYKT
+604 RTVTFNDILTYKT
-617 YSQDFINSPA
+617 YTQDFINSPA

-642 MNKDALQAEVD
+642 MNKDVLQAEVD

-668 FNDLKRRAQTILDEN
+668 FNELKRRAQTILDEN

-698 DSLANQ
+698 DSLVNQ

-785 PVVKPNAKQAIRDK
+785 PVVKTNAKQAIRDK
-799 AAKQREIINHTP
+799 AAKQREIINNTP

-981 AVAVA
+981 AVAAA

-1104 NEKAREAITN
+1104 NDKAREAITN

-1195 TNATTEEK
+1195 TNATDEEK

-1250 KPAALAQ
+1250 KPTALAQ
-1257 TNQHYSAKL
+1257 INQHYNAKL
-1266 VEINATPDAT
+1266 AEINATPDAT

-1389 QAINAIDNVEAEV
+1389 QAINAIDNVEAKV

-1431 NEKEVALQ
+1431 NEKEVALL

-1474 IQPETKIKPAAREK
+1474 IQPETKVKPAAREK

-1555 HIVRAAARDAV
+1555 HIVRATARDAV

-1602 LQNINQAIANNDVKR
+1602 LQNIDQAIANNDVKR

-1914 AGAVTNA
+1914 ASAVTNA

-1952 TLFNDKKQA
+1952 TLFNDKKLA

-1999 VDKTATLNLQTIH
+1999 VDKTASLNLQTIH

-2067 LKTARTNADV
+2067 LKTARNNADV

-2136 ADGNRMVDEDAT
+2136 ADGIRMIDEDAT
-2148 LNDIKKDTQL
+2148 LNDIKQHTQF
-2158 IIDEI
+2158 IVDEI

-2171 VIKASPKVGQPAP
+2171 ATKVLPKVGQPAP
-2184 KVCTPIKKEDKQE
+2184 KLCTSIKKVDKQE

-2226 ALLARRRSKKEKE
+2226 ALLARRRNKNEKE

>member
-29 LSNPNGAQALTTDH
+29 LSNPNGAQALTTDN
-43 NVQGGSNQALPGNS
+43 NVQSDTNQATPVNS
-57 QNTNADT
+57 QDT
-64 NRDIV
+64 NVANNRGLA
-69 NDSQNTPNA
+69 NSAQNTPNQS
-78 HATDNTST
+78 ATTNQST
-86 NQALTNHQN
+86 NQALVNHN
-95 VDVANQVGPAPIQPS
+95 NGSIANQATPTSVQSSTPS
-110 ASPAQNNNNSNA
+110 AQNNNHTDGNTTATETVSNA
-122 NSTATEPAAN
+122 NN
-132 TNNNLAS
+132 KDVVS
-139 NNNTLNVPNN
+139 NNTTLNVPNKTN
-149 TDNND
+149 ENG
-154 SARHLTLK
+154 SGGHLTLK

-178 AIAEEAS
+178 AIAEQAS

-197 TDPNA
+197 ADPNA
-202 TPADPTATPA
+202 TPADPAA
-212 DPTAGNGS
+212 AAAGNGG

-229 TPTTDPNANNIG
+229 TPTTDPNANNAG

-253 NNIRPSTNRS
+253 NGIRPSTNRS
-263 VPTVTVVDNL
+263 VPSVTVVDNL
-273 PGYTLIN
+273 PGFTLIN

-304 YQAQGNVIALGRIRG
+304 YQAQGNVIALGRIKG

-331 EKTLT
+331 EK
-336 VNPNS
+336 S
-341 ELIFEF
+341 
-347 NTMTTKNYQAQ
+347 
-358 GNVIA
+358 
-363 LGRIRGNDTNDHGD
+363 
-377 FNGIEKTLTVNPN
+377 LTVNPN

-400 TTKNYQGMTNLIIKN
+400 TTKNYQGVTNLIIKN
-415 ADNDTVIGEKVV
+415 ADNDTVIAEKSV
-427 AYGPIWRLLK
+427 AYGPIWRLFK

-525 YKIQLPEG
+525 YKVQLPEG

-539 SLTKDFPSG
+539 ALTKDFPSS
-548 NSGVDINDMNVTYD
+548 NSGVDMNDFNVTYD
-562 AANRIITI
+562 AANRVITI
-570 KSTGGGTGNSPARL
+570 KSTGGGSGNSPARL

-617 YSQDFINSPA
+617 YTQDFINSPA

-698 DSLANQ
+698 DSLTNQ

-718 VNRKVDDMEDLV
+718 VNKKVDQMEDLV

-785 PVVKPNAKQAIRDK
+785 PVVKPNAKKAIRDK
-799 AAKQREIINHTP
+799 ATKQREIINATP
-811 DATQDEIQ
+811 DATEDEIQ

-825 TTDETDAIDN
+825 ATDETDAIDN

-841 NADVET
+841 NADVEI
-847 AKNNGINTIGAVAPQ
+847 AKNNGINTIGAVVPQ

-918 NDDVDTAKG
+918 NADVDNAKG

-972 QAAIEKVNA
+972 QAAIDKVNA
-981 AVAVA
+981 AVTAA

-1005 AIQGIQAIEPATKV
+1005 AIQGIQAITPATKV
-1019 KTDAKNAIDQS
+1019 KTDAKNAIDKS
-1030 AETQHNA
+1030 AETQHNT

-1104 NEKAREAITN
+1104 NDKAREAITN

-1140 LNDIGVTSTTAM
+1140 LTDIGVTSTTAM

-1181 TDLATAKKQEINQN
+1181 NDLATAKKQEINQN

-1212 DLATAINNINQA
+1212 ELATAINNINQA

-1257 TNQHYSAKL
+1257 INQHYNAKL
-1266 VEINATPDAT
+1266 AEINATPDAT
-1276 DDEKNAAINTLNQDR
+1276 NDEKNAAINTLNQDR

-1369 QAFNQINQNQ
+1369 QAINQINQNQ
-1379 TNDQVDATTN
+1379 TNDQVDTTTN
-1389 QAINAIDNVEAEV
+1389 QAVNAIDNVEAEV
-1402 VIKPKAIAD
+1402 VIKPTAIAD

-1431 NEKEVALQ
+1431 NEKEVASQ

-1474 IQPETKIKPAAREK
+1474 IQPETKVKPAAREK

-1497 AQINQD
+1497 AKINQD

-1511 QAALDKINDLV
+1511 QVALDKINEFV
-1522 AKAMTNITNDR
+1522 NQAMTDITNNR
-1533 TNQQVNDSTNQA
+1533 TNQQVDDTTSQA
-1545 LDDIA
+1545 LDSIA
-1550 LVTPD
+1550 LVAPE

-1566 KQQYEAKKH
+1566 KQQYEAKKQ

-1592 NQLANNEKRA
+1592 NQLANNEKLA
-1602 LQNINQAIANNDVKR
+1602 LQNINQAVTNNDVKR
-1617 VESNGIATLKGVE
+1617 VETNGIATLKGVQ
-1630 PHIVVKPEAQEA
+1630 PHIVIKPEAQQA
-1642 IKASADNQVES
+1642 IKATAENQVES

-1658 HATTDELDEANQ
+1658 HATVDELDEANQ
-1670 QINDTLKQ
+1670 LISDTLKQ
-1678 GQQDIDNTTQDAA
+1678 AQQEIENTNQDAA
-1691 VNDVRNQTI
+1691 VTDVRNQTI

-1715 ALDNIDES
+1715 ALDSIEE
-1723 NNNQLDAI
+1723 NNKNQLDAI
-1731 RNTLDTTQDERNVA
+1731 RNTLDTTQDERDVA
-1745 IAALNKIV
+1745 IDTLNKIV
-1753 NAIKNDIAQNKTN
+1753 NTIKNDIAQNKTN
-1766 AEVDQTEADGNN
+1766 AEVDRTETDGND

-1791 AARQSVSAKAEAQNA
+1791 AARQSVGVKAEAQNA

-1834 DQINHADKTAQVNQN
+1834 DQINHADKTAQVNQD

-1894 EQNAAIV
+1894 EQNIAIA

-1914 AGAVTNA
+1914 ASAVTNA
-1921 DVAYLLHDGKN
+1921 DVAYLLHDEKN

-1939 VINKKATAREQLT
+1939 VINRKASAREQLT

-1961 IEANVQAT
+1961 IEANIQAT

-1999 VDKTATLNLQTIH
+1999 VDKTASLNLQTIH

-2027 INDDLARVTHL
+2027 INDDLARVTAL
-2038 VQNYRKVSDRN
+2038 VQNYRKVSNRN

-2077 DAVLKRFNVALGD
+2077 DAVLKRFNVALSD

-2125 AKVKAL
+2125 AKVKVL

-2136 ADGNRMVDEDAT
+2136 ADGNRMIDEDAT
-2148 LNDIKKDTQL
+2148 LNDIKQHTQF
-2158 IIDEI
+2158 IVDEI

-2171 VIKASPKVGQPAP
+2171 ATKVSPKEIQPAP
-2184 KVCTPIKKEDKQE
+2184 KVCTPIKKEE
-2197 VRKVVKELPNTGSE
+2197 THESRKVEKELPNTGSE
-2211 EMDLPLKELALITGA
+2211 GMDLPLKEFALITGA
-2226 ALLARRRSKKEKE
+2226 ALLARRRTKNEKE